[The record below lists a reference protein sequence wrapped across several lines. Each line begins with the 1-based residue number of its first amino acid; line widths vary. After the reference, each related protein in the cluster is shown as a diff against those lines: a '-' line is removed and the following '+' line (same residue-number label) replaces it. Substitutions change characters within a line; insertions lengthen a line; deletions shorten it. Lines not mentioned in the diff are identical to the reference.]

1 MDDRQHAFLAR
12 QPSAAL
18 KNRDAFWGMP
28 KRGLAFLLANVMFWQ
43 PMWAQADGI
52 VVSAP
57 GTSLGQAGNGVP
69 VVNIAKPNGS
79 GLSHN
84 QFKDYNVGSNGVI
97 LNNATNPAQ
106 ATQLGGII
114 LGNPN
119 LQGTAATTILN
130 EVNGGNPSQ
139 LRGYT
144 EVAGQ
149 SAHVIVANPYGI
161 SCNGCGFINTPKAT
175 LTTGKPI
182 IENGQVGRYQVD
194 QGSVAIEGAGL
205 NANNVDRF
213 EIITRSAKINAEIQ
227 AKNLTIVA
235 GRNDV
240 NAGTLN
246 ATARADDGSAKPE
259 LAIDSSALGGMY
271 AGAIKLVGTEAG
283 VGVKLDGKMV
293 ASGGDIQLDANG
305 HLSLAQ
311 TAAAGAVDIAAKS
324 LETRGQVYAG
334 SRLDVKTQGDLT
346 SQKNLVARD
355 SIHLDSG
362 GTLSNNGII
371 EAGVNADNSRN
382 TTGDV
387 SLTAKQLNN
396 GGKTVIASRDL
407 NVTTTTALNNQ
418 GGTLSGQRNTTV
430 TGNAVDNRNKGRILG
445 NTELHLTADQV
456 LNSQGGLINSQGLLT
471 ANLGHLENNAGELSS
486 LNSATLILGSLD
498 NLTGLVM
505 TGKNLD
511 ITSTGAIKNQGGELS
526 SQGVVT
532 VRTASLDN
540 SNKGTVAANG
550 KLLVSASDSVKNAEK
565 GLIASREGA
574 LELDAA
580 SLNNAKGTL
589 QGKGLVTVDVAGD
602 IDNQGGSII
611 AQDAKLSVFA
621 TNLDNRGGVL
631 SSVKAALE
639 ARATGVLKNG
649 YDVSLRGGTI
659 QAQGL
664 SIQALA
670 GLFNDGGRIA
680 AQAGDVVITNAGA
693 DINNRNGGI
702 YATGKVQV
710 IGRDMDNSGGGQVSA
725 SRIDFDLSGA
735 LNNNAGIIESQ
746 DSLDILAASLSN
758 QKGQLRTLG
767 KNSTTVFDIG
777 GLFDNNDGTLETA
790 SQNVGL
796 DTGSIQNAGGKL
808 LHTGLGVFGISQ
820 ANLGQAGGQLV
831 TYGNLTVTADRW
843 TNSTAIQ
850 AGHLVVDV
858 DQLTQ
863 TSTGQLL
870 STDSMVGRG
879 SNWRVD
885 GLIGSDGAIDLQLT
899 GAYASNGRLS
909 SLGALGLKAALINL
923 EQNGSIAG
931 GGRTTVV
938 VDGVLN
944 SYGRLTSAAD
954 MNVTAATINN
964 YGTLGSA
971 GALGVSTGDLLN
983 EHGLIFSGGAT
994 SLRVNSLTNRYAD
1007 IYSLGD
1013 LSIDRDGLGTRANRI
1028 LNSSGSLQS
1037 DGSMRLAASTI
1048 DNVREVLT
1056 AHDAGIYTASIRE
1069 VACIEGVNAGDCS
1082 GGKENHVW
1090 QIIQRDKFEVTAASA
1105 ASSITTGGNLDIQ
1118 GDTLT
1123 NRSSSIGVGGALT
1136 ANLVSLNN
1144 IGIETGETETSR
1156 TFMSERTR
1164 SPGGWRAAAN
1174 DFTNKYW
1181 LQSPGYNANDLGGLE
1196 AAMSRFI
1203 GMTERELPQ
1212 FRTQAST
1219 TDNQTYAAI
1228 IQAGGAVDVRASGN
1242 TDNSVVRG
1250 GYNYVGAGPRTDTQA
1265 DNAFSTRIS
1274 INRQLPP
1281 NLTQQQVDPLALPG
1295 FDLPT
1300 GQNGLFRMSGEGS
1313 TTPTQASGLTQ
1324 VRGLPD
1330 RSFQA
1335 NPQKYLIETN
1345 PALTDMRRFMSSD
1358 YLLTNLGYDP
1368 DIAAKRLGDGFYEQR
1383 LIQQAV
1389 IARTGQRF
1397 LDGQT
1402 SDDGMFKYLMN
1413 NAIASKDT
1421 LNLSLGVSLTAEQV
1435 AALTHDIVWMET
1447 RTVNNE
1453 QVLVPVLYLAQ
1464 ANNRLAANGALI
1476 QGADIS
1482 LITGQNLNNAG
1493 TLRASSNLRASA
1505 GDSLVNSG
1513 LMEAGGRLD
1522 ALASNNLTN
1531 RAGGVI
1537 AGRDVSVVAVAGDL
1551 TNERTITTHAS
1562 STGSKTERRD
1572 FADSAARIEASHDLS
1587 AGAGRDIANVGGV
1600 LKSGN
1605 DTNLQAM
1612 RDVNLTSAEQVNSHT
1627 QGSKH
1632 RDQTITQNGS
1642 SVTADRELKVTAGQD
1657 LRVVASNVIAQTR
1670 LALTA
1675 GRDIAIESAANE
1687 SHRASQSK
1695 KVKSS
1700 SDLVRQQSSLVQSG
1714 GDLSAKAGQD
1724 LSLVASQMKG
1734 AKDVALDATR
1744 DINLLSATD
1753 EAAEFYS
1760 KKSKGSFGRSKS
1772 EQRESYHSTNIASV
1786 VEAGQDLTV
1795 NTSQA
1800 AGGDVTLDGGRNV
1813 TVIGSQLKA
1822 GDDLVVGATGD
1833 VAVLSGVEEHGSYS
1847 KKTKSGFL
1855 GLSKSGKSELKT
1867 TASQVASELEAGND
1881 VVIAAGNDL
1890 RVRASE
1896 TTAGNDVELR
1906 AGLVKDSGDI
1916 NLVSANDTAYSRSEE
1931 YKKKN
1936 GLSVSGGFLSISSAK
1951 EAGRLAQSS
1960 TSVGSQ
1966 VSADRDATLQAER
1979 DINLIGSGIDAGR
1992 NVSLNAGRDVN
2003 VLAAQ
2008 NSRSEQDWEKNKQA
2022 GIGVSSDANGIN
2034 FFAGADRTKEKN
2046 RLEQQTAAASQISAG
2061 QNLAVNA
2068 KRDITQIGSDLE
2080 AFNDIDLTA
2089 GRNIKIDAAR
2099 EMQLIEHQ
2107 RESERNGA
2115 SLSMNHNYGRT
2126 RDVVK
2131 GAGQGEDGVSKAS
2144 STLKAVDGVSQFVSG
2159 PTFDAKIGNSKQ
2171 STSQQVIEQT
2181 RRSSTLNAGN
2191 DLNIA
2196 ANNDVQISGSQ
2207 LISGRDINVKGRD
2220 VTLDAAKGSYAEE
2233 TRERQSWGGIHGG
2246 TSGGFKLGVGGSN
2259 GIASGDSEQ
2268 QTSTVTSLDAARDVN
2283 LQASN
2288 DLNLIGSQ
2296 VKAQRDI
2303 DLRAANNLN
2312 IRAAQNDSGSDNTR
2326 KSGGGEVGLSVGSE
2340 GVGIYASVNLGRGN
2354 LEREAQR
2361 QQQAYLYAGNRLG
2374 FTSGKDTNIAGADL
2388 RGNEVIGR
2396 VGRDLNVSSVP
2407 DTGKVEGKEFDLSV
2421 TVTVGPGA
2429 GVSGSVGYGQTS
2441 GSTEWVEQQTRITG
2455 QDKVDIRTENH
2466 TQLDGA
2472 LIASDTGKLKLDTGT
2487 LGFSDIAGKDKE
2499 HGYYLNVGG
2508 SYSKGG
2514 GGAQDSSQVG
2524 KGEKDKNGWSVE
2536 GWNYEKDR
2544 QQLVRATVGAG
2555 DVVVRNDAGTGA
2567 DSTKGLN
2574 RDVDKAY
2581 EITRDDEH
2589 RTDLYVTKSSV
2600 TAALTPIE
2608 TAKEWTKQLRNYD
2621 ETAKQNFQQA
2631 GYDFNA
2637 AVNKIEAG
2645 LGRKMDAGASAMV
2658 GVDFAEATM
2667 EALIIGGLTRAQAM
2681 KTMSNP
2687 DFQERVLA
2695 EVGRL
2700 AGVDVKQVEAISK
2713 EVQVHSSNAERPS
2726 GLELAPTSVTD
2737 DDVEKL
2743 SLAQDTL
2750 RTFSGINEYAAAH
2763 EDEKQAI
2770 SVVIAMAQGP
2780 KGLVQLAVIN
2790 AASETEP
2797 GKALLE
2803 KTEQFSEAIGKEIA
2817 DEIEDT
2823 TLDPKFETDKYL
2835 IGGGQ
2840 FMASVLTG
2848 VLSKNRG
2855 SKEPT
2860 PVVVADGKGS
2870 KGPLVSNPTAGNK
2883 GPCCFAAGTMVSTP
2897 EGDRAIETLQ
2907 VGDVVWSKPEKGGKP
2922 FAAAIL
2928 ATHQR
2933 SDQPIYRLK
2942 LKSVRHDGSAQGET
2956 LLVTSSHPF
2965 YVPAKRDFIP
2975 VIDLKPGDLLQ
2986 SLADGETENTSSEVE
3001 SLELYAPIGKTYNL
3015 TVDIGHTFY
3024 VGELKTWV
3032 HNTGP
3037 CDLPEKSGGIGGAKG
3052 SFAGKSIE
3060 DLSNAGKLLDPA
3072 DKSGQL
3078 SLAGRA
3084 LQKHGSREGSAFP
3097 SVKGSPSEIN
3107 AQGQKIADEILSN
3120 PATTVAYK
3128 DTGRFGKVMDVIAP
3142 DGRGLR
3148 YDANGKF
3155 IGLLE
3160 PPKP

>member
-1 MDDRQHAFLAR
+1 MDDRQYAFLAR

-18 KNRDAFWGMP
+18 KTRDAFWGMP

-97 LNNATNPAQ
+97 LNNATNAAQ
-106 ATQLGGII
+106 STQLGGII

-119 LQGTAATTILN
+119 LQGTAAKVILN

-161 SCNGCGFINTPKAT
+161 TCNGCGFINTPKAT

-240 NAGTLN
+240 NANTLN

-311 TAAAGAVDIAAKS
+311 TAAAGAVDIKAKS

-346 SQKNLVARD
+346 SQNNLVARD
-355 SIHLDSG
+355 SIHLESG

-382 TTGDV
+382 DTGDV
-387 SLTAKQLNN
+387 TLTAKQLNN
-396 GGKTVIASRDL
+396 AGKTVIASRDL
-407 NVTTTTALNNQ
+407 NVTTTAALNNQ
-418 GGTLSGQRNTTV
+418 GGTLSGQGKTTV
-430 TGNAVDNRNKGRILG
+430 TGNVVDNRNKGRILG
-445 NTELHLTADQV
+445 NTELHLSADQV

-486 LNSATLILGSLD
+486 LNSATLVLGSLD

-505 TGKNLD
+505 AGKNLD
-511 ITSTGAIKNQGGELS
+511 ITNADAINNQGGELS
-526 SQGVVT
+526 SQGIVT

-550 KLLVSASDSVKNAEK
+550 KLLVSATGAVNNADK
-565 GLIASREGA
+565 GLLASRAAEV
-574 LELDAA
+574 ELDAA

-589 QGKGLVTVDVAGD
+589 QGEGLVTVDVSGD

-611 AQDAKLSVFA
+611 AKDAKLSVFA

-639 ARATGVLKNG
+639 ARTTGVLKNG
-649 YDVSLRGGTI
+649 YDVNRQGGTI

-664 SIQALA
+664 SIRALA
-670 GLFNDGGRIA
+670 GLFNDGGRMA
-680 AQAGDVVITNAGA
+680 AQAGDVVVTNAAA

-702 YATGKVQV
+702 YATGKVWV
-710 IGRDMDNSGGGQVSA
+710 TGRGMDNSGGGQVSA

-767 KNSTTVFDIG
+767 QNSTTVFNIG

-796 DTGSIQNAGGKL
+796 DTGSIQNVGGKL

-850 AGHLVVDV
+850 AGHLVVNV

-863 TSTGQLL
+863 TATGQLL

-885 GLIGSDGAIDLQLT
+885 GLIGGDGAIDLQLT
-899 GAYASNGRLS
+899 GAYTGNGRLS
-909 SLGALGLKAALINL
+909 SLGTLGLKAALISL

-931 GGRTTVV
+931 GGNTTVV

-954 MNVTAATINN
+954 LSVTAATINN

-983 EHGLIFSGGAT
+983 EHGLIFSGGNT

-1013 LSIDRDGLGTRANRI
+1013 LSIDRDGLGTRASRI
-1028 LNSSGSLQS
+1028 LNSSGTLQS
-1037 DGSMRLAASTI
+1037 DGNMRLAASTI

-1056 AHDAGIYTASIRE
+1056 THDAGIYTASIRE

-1090 QIIQRDKFEVTAASA
+1090 QIVQRDKFEVTAASA
-1105 ASSITTGGNLDIQ
+1105 ASSITTGGNLNIQ
-1118 GDTLT
+1118 GDILT

-1212 FRTQAST
+1212 FRTQTNT

-1228 IQAGGAVDVRASGN
+1228 IQAGGAVDVRTQGNVNSG
-1242 TDNSVVRG
+1242 VVRG
-1250 GYNYVGAGPRTDTQA
+1250 GYNYVGSGPRTDTQA

-1274 INRQLPP
+1274 VNRQLPP

-1300 GQNGLFRMSGEGS
+1300 GQNGLFRMSGDGS
-1313 TTPTQASGLTQ
+1313 ATPTQSTGLTQ

-1368 DIAAKRLGDGFYEQR
+1368 DTAAKRLGDGFYEQR

-1397 LDGQT
+1397 LDGQN

-1413 NAIASKDT
+1413 NAIASKDS

-1435 AALTHDIVWMET
+1435 AALTHDIVWMEN
-1447 RTVNNE
+1447 RTVNNQ

-1464 ANNRLAANGALI
+1464 ANHRLAANGALI
-1476 QGADIS
+1476 QGSDVS
-1482 LITGQNLNNAG
+1482 LIAGKNLNNAG
-1493 TLRASSNLRASA
+1493 TLRASSNLRATA

-1551 TNERTITTHAS
+1551 TNERTITRHAS
-1562 STGSKTERRD
+1562 GTGYKTEQRE

-1605 DTNLQAM
+1605 DTTLRAARNMNITA
-1612 RDVNLTSAEQVNSHT
+1612 AEQVDSHT

-1642 SVTADRELKVTAGQD
+1642 SVTVGRDLQAAAGVD
-1657 LRVVASNVIAQTR
+1657 LNVIASQVEAKR
-1670 LALTA
+1670 NLAIVATKNLTL
-1675 GRDIAIESAANE
+1675 GPAANE
-1687 SHRASQSK
+1687 QHSYGQSK
-1695 KVKSS
+1695 KVKSIE
-1700 SDLVRQQSSLVQSG
+1700 DHVQQVSTALKAG
-1714 GDLSAKAGQD
+1714 GDATLS
-1724 LSLVASQMKG
+1724 
-1734 AKDVALDATR
+1734 
-1744 DINLLSATD
+1744 
-1753 EAAEFYS
+1753 
-1760 KKSKGSFGRSKS
+1760 
-1772 EQRESYHSTNIASV
+1772 
-1786 VEAGQDLTV
+1786 AGQDLTLVASTV
-1795 NTSQA
+1795 NAGNEAYLVAGNNLALKAAADQDYSFYSKTKKSSSGKKFRLNETDSTTQVGSLVSSGGDSTLVAGENLLLAGSAVTSEKGATKLVASKDVQILA
-1800 AGGDVTLDGGRNV
+1800 VTDSDSARHERKESKSSWGGFKSSKVQDKVDEKRTTAVGSMVSGETVTVAGGQDVKV
-1813 TVIGSQLKA
+1813 TGSS
-1822 GDDLVVGATGD
+1822 LVSTGD
-1833 VAVLSGVEEHGSYS
+1833 LAV
-1847 KKTKSGFL
+1847 
-1855 GLSKSGKSELKT
+1855 
-1867 TASQVASELEAGND
+1867 Q
-1881 VVIAAGNDL
+1881 
-1890 RVRASE
+1890 
-1896 TTAGNDVELR
+1896 
-1906 AGLVKDSGDI
+1906 
-1916 NLVSANDTAYSRSEE
+1916 
-1931 YKKKN
+1931 
-1936 GLSVSGGFLSISSAK
+1936 
-1951 EAGRLAQSS
+1951 
-1960 TSVGSQ
+1960 
-1966 VSADRDATLQAER
+1966 
-1979 DINLIGSGIDAGR
+1979 
-1992 NVSLNAGRDVN
+1992 AGRD
-2003 VLAAQ
+2003 LTIDAAQ
-2008 NSRSEQDWEKNKQA
+2008 NTFSRTDMH
-2022 GIGVSSDANGIN
+2022 
-2034 FFAGADRTKEKN
+2034 KEKN
-2046 RLEQQTAAASQISAG
+2046 RDLTGVLTGNKLGLDDMTGNQHLFINSQKHNGTATETTLTGSTVGSSAG
-2061 QNLAVNA
+2061 NV
-2068 KRDITQIGSDLE
+2068 T
-2080 AFNDIDLTA
+2080 LTA
-2089 GRNIKIDAAR
+2089 GRELSVVASDLVSTKDTNLSGSNVTLAAGMESASQSSTDKSSGLAVGRVVGGAIVDTVKSIRDNAKAAR
-2099 EMQLIEHQ
+2099 
-2107 RESERNGA
+2107 NA
-2115 SLSMNHNYGRT
+2115 DDGRLKA
-2126 RDVVK
+2126 VK
-2131 GAGQGEDGVSKAS
+2131 GAQALMALNGMGDRVDDLAAAASGSPNSSGAVFKIGTELASTHSKSTMQYDSTTAKQTTVNSGGSLLIVASGQAAGTAGDIHVLGSKLKAADTLLLAKNDITFESAQNTEDRENHSSNNKTAIGAS
-2144 STLKAVDGVSQFVSG
+2144 FNIGSQNGFTLDLGAQLAKGKGSGHDVTQVNSTLDTGSLKLQSG
-2159 PTFDAKIGNSKQ
+2159 NDT
-2171 STSQQVIEQT
+2171 
-2181 RRSSTLNAGN
+2181 TLAGAQIHADSIQALVGG

-2196 ANNDVQISGSQ
+2196 S
-2207 LISGRDINVKGRD
+2207 
-2220 VTLDAAKGSYAEE
+2220 
-2233 TRERQSWGGIHGG
+2233 RQDTSEHKNKQ
-2246 TSGGFKLGVGGSN
+2246 TSGGFGASICVPPFCYGETVTATANIAASNMNSKYEAVTDQSGLFAGKDGYNITVGKNTVLQGSVIASEATADKNSLSTDRLIVSDIKNVSEIKSQSAGFNVSYGSGYGDLKPGTTFGGSVPLSLKDSDHSTTRSAVSEGTITVRNAAGANDLVGLSRDTDNANSRLDRPDEKAMEERIELIQSTVALSKTVISEVASTQQQAASERARNASTEQERNAAIADAKSWDVGGDKRFMADIAAGLIAAGLGSVGGTTAVGLVANTTAADTYKKIGDYADQQLAEATRQKDKTLQAAWGEGGAARVLLHSLAGAAQGLSSGTAAGGALSAGASATIMPAMDKVLKDGGIGIDSRDAFNALLAAGLGAAVGKGGIAQASGATIASN
-2259 GIASGDSEQ
+2259 VEKYNRQAHPTEARLIEQQAPMLATRLGITQAEAEQQMARAFAFYTDADWNKKIGGTDSQFDDVTLEYLGAALAPLAGRYAINDASGDVPKFADDTKTYTADETKELLQNYRNNHPGSFNDPLENGEYL
-2268 QTSTVTSLDAARDVN
+2268 VNGNLFGYPNPDVN
-2283 LQASN
+2283 AQTRYYDKN
-2288 DLNLIGSQ
+2288 LNLGGPTLGQAGS
-2296 VKAQRDI
+2296 
-2303 DLRAANNLN
+2303 
-2312 IRAAQNDSGSDNTR
+2312 
-2326 KSGGGEVGLSVGSE
+2326 GL
-2340 GVGIYASVNLGRGN
+2340 
-2354 LEREAQR
+2354 
-2361 QQQAYLYAGNRLG
+2361 
-2374 FTSGKDTNIAGADL
+2374 IA
-2388 RGNEVIGR
+2388 
-2396 VGRDLNVSSVP
+2396 
-2407 DTGKVEGKEFDLSV
+2407 F
-2421 TVTVGPGA
+2421 GA
-2429 GVSGSVGYGQTS
+2429 GVGAGFYDAGKGLLVLGNGLWNDFPGTS
-2441 GSTEWVEQQTRITG
+2441 SQVA
-2455 QDKVDIRTENH
+2455 N
-2466 TQLDGA
+2466 
-2472 LIASDTGKLKLDTGT
+2472 GT
-2487 LGFSDIAGKDKE
+2487 LGFLAGADWDSSREKSNQTKLL
-2499 HGYYLNVGG
+2499 GYLAGLQGG
-2508 SYSKGG
+2508 STAYDELLGKQAAEDSLLLIPAGRIGALSQDLVLVYRGTAKGAENFVYKESGHLLSDAALRAYYETGSIEGAYASSKASHQEWLKIWGTENQYAQAH
-2514 GGAQDSSQVG
+2514 GAFGLELPASFNL
-2524 KGEKDKNGWSVE
+2524 ERTLISVTTNPE
-2536 GWNYEKDR
+2536 MAKFF
-2544 QQLVRATVGAG
+2544 
-2555 DVVVRNDAGTGA
+2555 AGTG
-2567 DSTKGLN
+2567 
-2574 RDVDKAY
+2574 
-2581 EITRDDEH
+2581 
-2589 RTDLYVTKSSV
+2589 
-2600 TAALTPIE
+2600 
-2608 TAKEWTKQLRNYD
+2608 
-2621 ETAKQNFQQA
+2621 
-2631 GYDFNA
+2631 
-2637 AVNKIEAG
+2637 
-2645 LGRKMDAGASAMV
+2645 
-2658 GVDFAEATM
+2658 
-2667 EALIIGGLTRAQAM
+2667 
-2681 KTMSNP
+2681 
-2687 DFQERVLA
+2687 
-2695 EVGRL
+2695 EVY
-2700 AGVDVKQVEAISK
+2700 
-2713 EVQVHSSNAERPS
+2713 S
-2726 GLELAPTSVTD
+2726 G
-2737 DDVEKL
+2737 
-2743 SLAQDTL
+2743 
-2750 RTFSGINEYAAAH
+2750 
-2763 EDEKQAI
+2763 
-2770 SVVIAMAQGP
+2770 
-2780 KGLVQLAVIN
+2780 
-2790 AASETEP
+2790 
-2797 GKALLE
+2797 
-2803 KTEQFSEAIGKEIA
+2803 
-2817 DEIEDT
+2817 
-2823 TLDPKFETDKYL
+2823 
-2835 IGGGQ
+2835 
-2840 FMASVLTG
+2840 
-2848 VLSKNRG
+2848 
-2855 SKEPT
+2855 
-2860 PVVVADGKGS
+2860 
-2870 KGPLVSNPTAGNK
+2870 
-2883 GPCCFAAGTMVSTP
+2883 
-2897 EGDRAIETLQ
+2897 
-2907 VGDVVWSKPEKGGKP
+2907 
-2922 FAAAIL
+2922 
-2928 ATHQR
+2928 
-2933 SDQPIYRLK
+2933 
-2942 LKSVRHDGSAQGET
+2942 
-2956 LLVTSSHPF
+2956 
-2965 YVPAKRDFIP
+2965 YVPRSWLIE
-2975 VIDLKPGDLLQ
+2975 Q
-2986 SLADGETENTSSEVE
+2986 SLSGAGESE
-3001 SLELYAPIGKTYNL
+3001 
-3015 TVDIGHTFY
+3015 
-3024 VGELKTWV
+3024 
-3032 HNTGP
+3032 
-3037 CDLPEKSGGIGGAKG
+3037 
-3052 SFAGKSIE
+3052 
-3060 DLSNAGKLLDPA
+3060 LL
-3072 DKSGQL
+3072 L
-3078 SLAGRA
+3078 
-3084 LQKHGSREGSAFP
+3084 KHGSDLLKP
-3097 SVKGSPSEIN
+3097 
-3107 AQGQKIADEILSN
+3107 
-3120 PATTVAYK
+3120 
-3128 DTGRFGKVMDVIAP
+3128 IAP
-3142 DGRGLR
+3142 T
-3148 YDANGKF
+3148 GK
-3155 IGLLE
+3155 
-3160 PPKP
+3160 

>member
-1 MDDRQHAFLAR
+1 MDDRQYAFLAR

-18 KNRDAFWGMP
+18 KTRDAFWGMP

-97 LNNATNPAQ
+97 LNNATNAAQ
-106 ATQLGGII
+106 STQLGGII

-119 LQGTAATTILN
+119 LQGTAAKVILN

-161 SCNGCGFINTPKAT
+161 TCNGCGFINTPKAT

-240 NAGTLN
+240 NANTLN

-311 TAAAGAVDIAAKS
+311 TAAAGAVDIKAKS

-346 SQKNLVARD
+346 SQNNLVARD
-355 SIHLDSG
+355 SIHLESG

-382 TTGDV
+382 DTGDIT
-387 SLTAKQLNN
+387 LIAKQLNN

-407 NVTTTTALNNQ
+407 NVTTTAALNNQ
-418 GGTLSGQRNTTV
+418 GGTLSGQGKTTV
-430 TGNAVDNRNKGRILG
+430 TGNVVDNRNKGRILG
-445 NTELHLTADQV
+445 NTELHLSADQV

-486 LNSATLILGSLD
+486 LNSATLVLGSLD

-505 TGKNLD
+505 AGKNLD
-511 ITSTGAIKNQGGELS
+511 ITNAGAINNRGGELS
-526 SQGVVT
+526 SQGVMT

-550 KLLVSASDSVKNAEK
+550 KLLVSATGAVNNADK
-565 GLIASREGA
+565 GLLASRAAEV
-574 LELDAA
+574 ELDAA

-589 QGKGLVTVDVAGD
+589 QGEGLVTVDVSGD

-611 AQDAKLSVFA
+611 AKDAKLSVFA

-639 ARATGVLKNG
+639 ARTTGVLKNG
-649 YDVSLRGGTI
+649 YDVNRQGGTI

-664 SIQALA
+664 SIRALA

-680 AQAGDVVITNAGA
+680 AQAGDVVVTNAA
-693 DINNRNGGI
+693 ANINNRNGGI
-702 YATGKVQV
+702 YATGKVWV
-710 IGRDMDNSGGGQVSA
+710 TGRGMDNSGGGQVSA

-735 LNNNAGIIESQ
+735 LNNNAGIVESQ

-767 KNSTTVFDIG
+767 QNSTTVFNIG

-796 DTGSIQNAGGKL
+796 DTGSIQNVGGKL
-808 LHTGLGVFGISQ
+808 LHTGLGLFGISQ

-850 AGHLVVDV
+850 AGHLVVNV

-863 TSTGQLL
+863 TATGQLL

-899 GAYASNGRLS
+899 GAYTGNGRLS
-909 SLGALGLKAALINL
+909 SLGTLGLKAALISL

-931 GGRTTVV
+931 GGNTTVV

-954 MNVTAATINN
+954 LSVTAATINN

-983 EHGLIFSGGAT
+983 EHGLIFSGGNT

-1013 LSIDRDGLGTRANRI
+1013 LSIDRDGLGTRASRI
-1028 LNSSGSLQS
+1028 LNSSGTLQS
-1037 DGSMRLAASTI
+1037 DGNMRLAASTI

-1056 AHDAGIYTASIRE
+1056 THDAGIYTASIRE
-1069 VACIEGVNAGDCS
+1069 VACVPGDCD
-1082 GGKENHVW
+1082 GPKQTHVW

-1105 ASSITTGGNLDIQ
+1105 ASSITTGGNLNIQ

-1144 IGIETGETETSR
+1144 IGIETGETEISR
-1156 TFMSERTR
+1156 TFRSQRTR
-1164 SPGGWRAAAN
+1164 HPSGWRVAAN

-1212 FRTQAST
+1212 FRTQTNT

-1228 IQAGGAVDVRASGN
+1228 IQAGGAVDVRIQGN
-1242 TDNSVVRG
+1242 ADNSVVRG
-1250 GYNYVGAGPRTDTQA
+1250 GYHYVGAGPRTDTQA

-1274 INRQLPP
+1274 VNRQLPP

-1300 GQNGLFRMSGEGS
+1300 GQNGLFRMSGDGS
-1313 TTPTQASGLTQ
+1313 ATPTQSTGLTQ

-1368 DIAAKRLGDGFYEQR
+1368 DTAAKRLGDGFYEQR

-1397 LDGQT
+1397 LDGQN

-1413 NAIASKDT
+1413 NAIASKDS

-1447 RTVNNE
+1447 RTVNNQ

-1464 ANNRLAANGALI
+1464 ANNRLAPNGALI
-1476 QGADIS
+1476 QGSDVS
-1482 LITGQNLNNAG
+1482 LIAGRNLNNAG
-1493 TLRASSNLRASA
+1493 TLRASSNLRATA

-1551 TNERTITTHAS
+1551 TNERTITRHAS
-1562 STGSKTERRD
+1562 GTGYKTEQRE
-1572 FADSAARIEASHDLS
+1572 FADSAARIEASHDLTM
-1587 AGAGRDIANVGGV
+1587 GAGRDIANKGGV

-1605 DTNLQAM
+1605 DMGLQAV
-1612 RDVNLTSAEQVNSHT
+1612 RDVNITSAEQVDSNT
-1627 QGSKH
+1627 MGSGH

-1642 SVTADRELKVTAGQD
+1642 SATAGREMKVTAGQD
-1657 LRVVASNVIAQTR
+1657 LRVVASNVIAQST

-1675 GRDIAIESAANE
+1675 GRDIAITSAANE
-1687 SHRASQSK
+1687 SHRSSQSK

-1700 SDLVRQQSSLVQSG
+1700 SDLVRQQSSVIQSG

-1724 LSLVASQMKG
+1724 LSLVASQLKG

-1744 DINLLSATD
+1744 DISLLSATD
-1753 EAAEFYS
+1753 ETAEFYS

-1772 EQRESYHSTNIASV
+1772 EQRESYDSTNVASV

-1800 AGGDVTLDGGRNV
+1800 AGGGVTLDGGRNV
-1813 TVIGSQLKA
+1813 TVIGSQLNA
-1822 GDDLVVGATGD
+1822 GNDLVVGATGD
-1833 VAVLSGVEEHGSYS
+1833 VAVLSGIEEHGSYS

-1881 VVIAAGNDL
+1881 VVLVAGNDL
-1890 RVRASE
+1890 RLRASK

-1916 NLVSANDTAYSRSEE
+1916 NLVAANDTAYSHSEQ
-1931 YKKKN
+1931 YKKKT
-1936 GLSVSGGFLSISSAK
+1936 GLSVSGGFLSFSSAK
-1951 EAGRLAQSS
+1951 ESGRIAQSS

-1966 VSADRDATLQAER
+1966 VTADRDATLQAER
-1979 DINLIGSGIDAGR
+1979 DINLVGSGIDAGR

-2008 NSRSEQDWEKNKQA
+2008 NSRSERDWEKNKQA

-2034 FFAGADRTKEKN
+2034 FFAGADSLKNKN

-2061 QNLAVNA
+2061 QDVAINA
-2068 KRDITQIGSDLE
+2068 QRDINQTGSDLR
-2080 AFNDIDLTA
+2080 ATRDIGLTA
-2089 GRNIKIDAAR
+2089 GRNINIDAAR
-2099 EMQLIEHQ
+2099 ETQLTEQ
-2107 RESERNGA
+2107 EREASRNGLGI
-2115 SLSMNHNYGRT
+2115 SFNHNYGNT
-2126 RDVVK
+2126 KDAVN
-2131 GAGQGEDGVSKAS
+2131 GAGKGENGVSKAS
-2144 STLKAVDGVSQFVSG
+2144 STLKGIDAVAQFVNG
-2159 PTFDAKIGNSKQ
+2159 PTVDVKYGNSTQ
-2171 STSQQVIEQT
+2171 TSSQQVIEQT
-2181 RRSSTLNAGN
+2181 NRASTFDAGNDLNLNAGN
-2191 DLNIA
+2191 D
-2196 ANNDVQISGSQ
+2196 VTVKGGQ
-2207 LISGRDINVKGRD
+2207 LKAGRDINVKGRD
-2220 VTLDAAKGSYAEE
+2220 VTLDVAKGSVSQES
-2233 TRERQSWGGIHGG
+2233 TDRQSWSGIHGG
-2246 TSGGFKLGVGGSN
+2246 TSGGFKLGVGGSY
-2259 GIASGDSEQ
+2259 GVATEDGVHGS
-2268 QTSTVTSLDAARDVN
+2268 STATQVAAGRDVN
-2283 LQASN
+2283 VDARH
-2288 DLNLIGSQ
+2288 DINLVGTQ
-2296 VKAQRDI
+2296 VKAGRDI
-2303 DLRAANNLN
+2303 ALDAGNELN
-2312 IRAAQNDSGSDNTR
+2312 IRSAQNASDSESNR
-2326 KSGGGEVGLSVGSE
+2326 HNGGGEGGLTFGSQ
-2340 GVGIYASVNLGRGN
+2340 GVGVYVSVNIGKGN
-2354 LEREAQR
+2354 LDREGSR
-2361 QQQAYLYAGNRLG
+2361 QQEAYLYAGNRLG
-2374 FTSGKDTNIAGADL
+2374 FTSGKDTNISGATL
-2388 RGNEVIGR
+2388 RGDEVVGR
-2396 VGRDLNVSSVP
+2396 VGGDLNVSSVP
-2407 DTGKVEGKEFDLSV
+2407 DTGEVKGKEFDLSV
-2421 TVTVGPGA
+2421 TATFGPGA
-2429 GVSGSVGYGQTS
+2429 GVSGSVGYGQTT
-2441 GSTEWVEQQTRITG
+2441 GETNWVEQQTSITG
-2455 QDKVDIRTENH
+2455 KNKVDIRTEDH

-2472 LIASDTGKLKLDTGT
+2472 LIAADNGNLKLDTGT

-2524 KGEKDKNGWSVE
+2524 KGEKDKNGWSIS
-2536 GWNYEKDR
+2536 GWEYEKDR
-2544 QQLVRATVGAG
+2544 QQTVRATVGAG
-2555 DVVVRNDAGTGA
+2555 EVVVRNDSKTGA
-2567 DSTKGLN
+2567 DSTAGLN
-2574 RDVDKAY
+2574 RDVSKAY
-2581 EITRDDEH
+2581 EITKDDES

-2600 TAALTPIE
+2600 DAVMDTSGTVTAWKNSIKSYPDSSLKAYEDALKLVNGPVQAAGQVWNSIQAQRVSIEEVPASARAALGDE
-2608 TAKEWTKQLRNYD
+2608 VALNVAKNLVRNGKDPDDIAKLEPKDVIAIQYFAD
-2621 ETAKQNFQQA
+2621 LFTTFAKQQESCGATGDCASGDEGQKDPVHYVDADGNSMIVNFKPLVPSTSGGNVLVQA
-2631 GYDFNA
+2631 DALQTYLDKLNPAQAQLVRLGIQAVMGPVKAAVSLAGNVVVDKLFGDKIADAKDALSKSLASELSGKSKDDLEHSDDRFKELSKLGATTQKGDVYVRGATTLLDIALGIATNA
-2637 AVNKIEAG
+2637 AG
-2645 LGRKMDAGASAMV
+2645 
-2658 GVDFAEATM
+2658 
-2667 EALIIGGLTRAQAM
+2667 
-2681 KTMSNP
+2681 
-2687 DFQERVLA
+2687 
-2695 EVGRL
+2695 
-2700 AGVDVKQVEAISK
+2700 
-2713 EVQVHSSNAERPS
+2713 
-2726 GLELAPTSVTD
+2726 SV
-2737 DDVEKL
+2737 
-2743 SLAQDTL
+2743 A
-2750 RTFSGINEYAAAH
+2750 
-2763 EDEKQAI
+2763 
-2770 SVVIAMAQGP
+2770 
-2780 KGLVQLAVIN
+2780 
-2790 AASETEP
+2790 
-2797 GKALLE
+2797 GKA
-2803 KTEQFSEAIGKEIA
+2803 IGI
-2817 DEIEDT
+2817 
-2823 TLDPKFETDKYL
+2823 
-2835 IGGGQ
+2835 
-2840 FMASVLTG
+2840 V
-2848 VLSKNRG
+2848 
-2855 SKEPT
+2855 
-2860 PVVVADGKGS
+2860 GKGS
-2870 KGPLVSNPTAGNK
+2870 SDGVTKGRDELGGGPKDPDWDKKFAENPPK
-2883 GPCCFAAGTMVSTP
+2883 GWV
-2897 EGDRAIETLQ
+2897 ET
-2907 VGDVVWSKPEKGGKP
+2907 
-2922 FAAAIL
+2922 
-2928 ATHQR
+2928 
-2933 SDQPIYRLK
+2933 
-2942 LKSVRHDGSAQGET
+2942 
-2956 LLVTSSHPF
+2956 
-2965 YVPAKRDFIP
+2965 
-2975 VIDLKPGDLLQ
+2975 
-2986 SLADGETENTSSEVE
+2986 
-3001 SLELYAPIGKTYNL
+3001 
-3015 TVDIGHTFY
+3015 
-3024 VGELKTWV
+3024 
-3032 HNTGP
+3032 
-3037 CDLPEKSGGIGGAKG
+3037 GGAKG
-3052 SFAGKSIE
+3052 PDQALPNNQRLLSGTPGQVTGGSSTKLGQNLNQAMGRNRTDSWAGYQAQHLIPSELKNHPILKKVGIDLDDSSNGIFLPASKAKPEGAISGMPRHTGSHPNYTEAVRKSLNE
-3060 DLSNAGKLLDPA
+3060 LDRNLPVE
-3072 DKSGQL
+3072 Q
-3078 SLAGRA
+3078 
-3084 LQKHGSREGSAFP
+3084 LQKQVFDLQGRLRNVTGSGMPVRNVDGAKTE
-3097 SVKGSPSEIN
+3097 VWLKW
-3107 AQGQKIADEILSN
+3107 L
-3120 PATTVAYK
+3120 
-3128 DTGRFGKVMDVIAP
+3128 GK
-3142 DGRGLR
+3142 
-3148 YDANGKF
+3148 
-3155 IGLLE
+3155 
-3160 PPKP
+3160 

>member
-1 MDDRQHAFLAR
+1 MDDRQYAFLAR

-18 KNRDAFWGMP
+18 KTRDAFWGMP

-97 LNNATNPAQ
+97 LNNATNAAQ
-106 ATQLGGII
+106 STQLGGII

-119 LQGTAATTILN
+119 LQGTAAKVILN

-161 SCNGCGFINTPKAT
+161 TCNGCGFINTPKAT

-240 NAGTLN
+240 NANTLN

-311 TAAAGAVDIAAKS
+311 TAAAGAVDIDAKS

-334 SRLDVKTQGDLT
+334 SRLRVKTQGDLT
-346 SQKNLVARD
+346 NQNNLVARD

-371 EAGVNADNSRN
+371 EAGVYADNSRN

-387 SLTAKQLNN
+387 TLIAKQLNN

-407 NVTTTTALNNQ
+407 NITTTAALNNQ
-418 GGTLSGQRNTTV
+418 GGTLSGQGKTTV
-430 TGNAVDNRNKGRILG
+430 TGNVVDNRNKGRILG
-445 NTELHLTADQV
+445 NTELHLSADQV

-486 LNSATLILGSLD
+486 LNSATLVLGSLD

-505 TGKNLD
+505 AGKNLD
-511 ITSTGAIKNQGGELS
+511 ITNTGAINNRGGELS
-526 SQGVVT
+526 SQGVMT

-550 KLLVSASDSVKNAEK
+550 KLLVSATGAVNNAEK
-565 GLIASREGA
+565 GLLASRAAEV
-574 LELDAA
+574 EFDAA

-589 QGKGLVTVDVAGD
+589 QGEGLVTVDVSGD

-611 AQDAKLSVFA
+611 AKDAKLSVFA

-639 ARATGVLKNG
+639 ARTTGVLKNG
-649 YDVSLRGGTI
+649 YDVNRQGGTI

-664 SIQALA
+664 SIRALA
-670 GLFNDGGRIA
+670 GLFNDGGRMA
-680 AQAGDVVITNAGA
+680 AQAGDVVVTNAAA

-702 YATGKVQV
+702 YATGKVW
-710 IGRDMDNSGGGQVSA
+710 ITGRGMDNSGGGQVSA

-767 KNSTTVFDIG
+767 QNSTTVFKIG

-790 SQNVGL
+790 SNDVGFNTGSVQNV
-796 DTGSIQNAGGKL
+796 GGKL
-808 LHTGLGVFGISQ
+808 LHTGLGLFGISQ

-850 AGHLVVDV
+850 AGHLVVNV

-863 TSTGQLL
+863 TATGQLL

-899 GAYASNGRLS
+899 GDYTGNGRLS
-909 SLGALGLKAALINL
+909 SLGTLGLKAALISL

-931 GGRTTVV
+931 GGNTTVV

-954 MNVTAATINN
+954 LSVTAATLNN

-983 EHGLIFSGGAT
+983 EHGLIFSGGNT

-1013 LSIDRDGLGTRANRI
+1013 LSIDRDGLGTRASRI
-1028 LNSSGSLQS
+1028 LNSSGTLQS
-1037 DGSMRLAASTI
+1037 DGNMRLAASTI
-1048 DNVREVLT
+1048 DNVREILT
-1056 AHDAGIYTASIRE
+1056 THDAGIYTASIRE
-1069 VACIEGVNAGDCS
+1069 VACIPGDCD
-1082 GGKENHVW
+1082 GPKQNHVW

-1105 ASSITTGGNLDIQ
+1105 ASSITTGGNLNIQ

-1156 TFMSERTR
+1156 TFRSQRTR
-1164 SPGGWRAAAN
+1164 HPSGWRTAAN

-1181 LQSPGYNANDLGGLE
+1181 LQSPDYNANDLGGLE

-1203 GMTERELPQ
+1203 GMTETEFLQ
-1212 FRTQAST
+1212 FRTQTST

-1228 IQAGGAVDVRASGN
+1228 IQAGGALDIPTQGDLNSG
-1242 TDNSVVRG
+1242 VVRG

-1274 INRQLPP
+1274 VNRQLPP
-1281 NLTQQQVDPLALPG
+1281 SLTQQQVDPLALPG

-1300 GQNGLFRMSGEGS
+1300 GQNGLFRMSGDGS
-1313 TTPTQASGLTQ
+1313 TTPTQSSGLTQ

-1330 RSFQA
+1330 RSFRA

-1368 DIAAKRLGDGFYEQR
+1368 DTAAKRLGDGFYEQR

-1397 LDGQT
+1397 LDGQN

-1413 NAIASKDT
+1413 NAIASKDA

-1447 RTVNNE
+1447 RTVNNQ

-1464 ANNRLAANGALI
+1464 ANHRLAPNGALI
-1476 QGADIS
+1476 QGSDVS
-1482 LITGQNLNNAG
+1482 LIAGKNLNNAG
-1493 TLRASSNLRASA
+1493 TLRASSNLRATA

-1513 LMEAGGRLD
+1513 LLEAGNRLE
-1522 ALASNNLTN
+1522 ALAGNDLTN

-1551 TNERTITTHAS
+1551 TNERTITRHAS
-1562 STGSKTERRD
+1562 GTGYKTEQRE
-1572 FADSAARIEASHDLS
+1572 FADNAARIEASHDLTM
-1587 AGAGRDIANVGGV
+1587 GAGRDIANKGGV

-1605 DTNLQAM
+1605 DMGLQAV
-1612 RDVNLTSAEQVNSHT
+1612 RDVNITSAEQVDSNT
-1627 QGSKH
+1627 MGSGH

-1642 SVTADRELKVTAGQD
+1642 SATAGREMKVTAGQD
-1657 LRVVASNVIAQTR
+1657 LRVVASNVIAQST

-1675 GRDIAIESAANE
+1675 GRDIAITSAANE
-1687 SHRASQSK
+1687 SHRSSQSK

-1700 SDLVRQQSSLVQSG
+1700 SDLVRQQSSVIQSG

-1724 LSLVASQMKG
+1724 LSLVASQLKG

-1744 DINLLSATD
+1744 DISLLSATD
-1753 EAAEFYS
+1753 ETAEFYS

-1772 EQRESYHSTNIASV
+1772 EQRESYDSTNVASV

-1800 AGGDVTLDGGRNV
+1800 AGGGVTLDGGRNV
-1813 TVIGSQLKA
+1813 TVIGSQLNA
-1822 GDDLVVGATGD
+1822 GNDLVVGATGD
-1833 VAVLSGVEEHGSYS
+1833 VAVLSGIEEHGSYS

-1881 VVIAAGNDL
+1881 VVLVAGNDL
-1890 RVRASE
+1890 RLRASK

-1916 NLVSANDTAYSRSEE
+1916 NLVAANDTAYSHSEQ
-1931 YKKKN
+1931 YKKKT
-1936 GLSVSGGFLSISSAK
+1936 GLSVSGGFLSFSSAK
-1951 EAGRLAQSS
+1951 ESGRIAQSS

-1966 VSADRDATLQAER
+1966 VTADRDATLQAER
-1979 DINLIGSGIDAGR
+1979 DINLVGSGIDAGR

-2008 NSRSEQDWEKNKQA
+2008 NSRSERDWEKNKQA

-2034 FFAGADRTKEKN
+2034 FFAGADSLKNKN

-2061 QNLAVNA
+2061 QDVAINA
-2068 KRDITQIGSDLE
+2068 QRDINQTGSDLR
-2080 AFNDIDLTA
+2080 ATRDIGLTA
-2089 GRNIKIDAAR
+2089 GRNINIDAAR
-2099 EMQLIEHQ
+2099 ETQLTEQ
-2107 RESERNGA
+2107 EREASRNGLGI
-2115 SLSMNHNYGRT
+2115 SFNHNYGNT
-2126 RDVVK
+2126 KDAVN
-2131 GAGQGEDGVSKAS
+2131 GAGKGENGVSKAS
-2144 STLKAVDGVSQFVSG
+2144 STLKGIDAVAQFVNG
-2159 PTFDAKIGNSKQ
+2159 PTVDVKYGNSTQ
-2171 STSQQVIEQT
+2171 TSSQQVIEQT
-2181 RRSSTLNAGN
+2181 NRASTFDAGNDLNLNAGN
-2191 DLNIA
+2191 D
-2196 ANNDVQISGSQ
+2196 VTVKGGQ
-2207 LISGRDINVKGRD
+2207 LKAGRDINVKGRD
-2220 VTLDAAKGSYAEE
+2220 VTLDVAKGSVSQES
-2233 TRERQSWGGIHGG
+2233 TDRQSWSGIHGG
-2246 TSGGFKLGVGGSN
+2246 TSGGFKLGVGGSY
-2259 GIASGDSEQ
+2259 GVATEDGVHGS
-2268 QTSTVTSLDAARDVN
+2268 STATQVAAGRDVN
-2283 LQASN
+2283 VDARH
-2288 DLNLIGSQ
+2288 DINLVGTQ
-2296 VKAQRDI
+2296 VKAGRDI
-2303 DLRAANNLN
+2303 ALDAGNELN
-2312 IRAAQNDSGSDNTR
+2312 IRSAQNASDSESNR
-2326 KSGGGEVGLSVGSE
+2326 HNGGGEGGLTFGSQ
-2340 GVGIYASVNLGRGN
+2340 GVGVYVSVNIGKGN
-2354 LEREAQR
+2354 LDREGSR
-2361 QQQAYLYAGNRLG
+2361 QQEAYLYAGNRLG
-2374 FTSGKDTNIAGADL
+2374 FTSGKDTNISGATL
-2388 RGNEVIGR
+2388 RGDEVVGR
-2396 VGRDLNVSSVP
+2396 VGGDLNVSSVP
-2407 DTGKVEGKEFDLSV
+2407 DTGEVKGKEFDLSV
-2421 TVTVGPGA
+2421 TATFGPGA
-2429 GVSGSVGYGQTS
+2429 GVSGSVGYGQTT
-2441 GSTEWVEQQTRITG
+2441 GETNWVEQQTSITG
-2455 QDKVDIRTENH
+2455 KNKVDIRTEDH

-2472 LIASDTGKLKLDTGT
+2472 LIAADNGNLKLDTGT

-2524 KGEKDKNGWSVE
+2524 KGEKDKNGWSIS
-2536 GWNYEKDR
+2536 GWEYEKDR
-2544 QQLVRATVGAG
+2544 QQTVRATVGAG
-2555 DVVVRNDAGTGA
+2555 EVVVRNDSKTGA
-2567 DSTKGLN
+2567 DSTAGLN
-2574 RDVDKAY
+2574 RDVSKAY
-2581 EITRDDEH
+2581 EITKDDES

-2600 TAALTPIE
+2600 DAVMDTSGTVTAWKNSIKSYPDSSLKAYEDALKLVNGPVQAAGQVWNSIQAQRVSIEEVPASARAALGDE
-2608 TAKEWTKQLRNYD
+2608 VALNVAKNLVRNGKDPDDIAKLEPKDVIAIQYFAD
-2621 ETAKQNFQQA
+2621 LFTTFAKQQESCGATGDCASGDEGQKDPVHYVDADGNSMIVNFKPLVPSTSGGNVLVQA
-2631 GYDFNA
+2631 DALQTYLDKLNPAQAQLVRLGIQAVMGPVKAAVSLAGNVVVDKLFGDKIADAKDALSKSLASELSGKSKDDLEHSDDRFKELSKLGATTQKGDVYVRGATTLLDIALGIATNA
-2637 AVNKIEAG
+2637 AG
-2645 LGRKMDAGASAMV
+2645 
-2658 GVDFAEATM
+2658 
-2667 EALIIGGLTRAQAM
+2667 
-2681 KTMSNP
+2681 
-2687 DFQERVLA
+2687 
-2695 EVGRL
+2695 
-2700 AGVDVKQVEAISK
+2700 
-2713 EVQVHSSNAERPS
+2713 
-2726 GLELAPTSVTD
+2726 SV
-2737 DDVEKL
+2737 
-2743 SLAQDTL
+2743 A
-2750 RTFSGINEYAAAH
+2750 
-2763 EDEKQAI
+2763 
-2770 SVVIAMAQGP
+2770 
-2780 KGLVQLAVIN
+2780 
-2790 AASETEP
+2790 
-2797 GKALLE
+2797 GKA
-2803 KTEQFSEAIGKEIA
+2803 IGI
-2817 DEIEDT
+2817 
-2823 TLDPKFETDKYL
+2823 
-2835 IGGGQ
+2835 
-2840 FMASVLTG
+2840 V
-2848 VLSKNRG
+2848 
-2855 SKEPT
+2855 
-2860 PVVVADGKGS
+2860 GKGS
-2870 KGPLVSNPTAGNK
+2870 SDGVTKGRDELGGGPKDPDWDKKFAENPPK
-2883 GPCCFAAGTMVSTP
+2883 GWV
-2897 EGDRAIETLQ
+2897 ET
-2907 VGDVVWSKPEKGGKP
+2907 
-2922 FAAAIL
+2922 
-2928 ATHQR
+2928 
-2933 SDQPIYRLK
+2933 
-2942 LKSVRHDGSAQGET
+2942 
-2956 LLVTSSHPF
+2956 
-2965 YVPAKRDFIP
+2965 
-2975 VIDLKPGDLLQ
+2975 
-2986 SLADGETENTSSEVE
+2986 
-3001 SLELYAPIGKTYNL
+3001 
-3015 TVDIGHTFY
+3015 
-3024 VGELKTWV
+3024 
-3032 HNTGP
+3032 
-3037 CDLPEKSGGIGGAKG
+3037 GGAKG
-3052 SFAGKSIE
+3052 PDQALPNNQRLLSGTPGQVTGGSSTKLGQNLNQAMGRNRTDSWAGYQAQHLIPSELKNHPILKKVGIDLDDSSNGIFLPASKAKPEGAISGMPRHTGSHPNYTEAVRKSLNE
-3060 DLSNAGKLLDPA
+3060 LDRNLPVE
-3072 DKSGQL
+3072 Q
-3078 SLAGRA
+3078 
-3084 LQKHGSREGSAFP
+3084 LQKQVFDLQGRLRNVTGSGMPVRNVDGAKTE
-3097 SVKGSPSEIN
+3097 VWLKW
-3107 AQGQKIADEILSN
+3107 L
-3120 PATTVAYK
+3120 
-3128 DTGRFGKVMDVIAP
+3128 GK
-3142 DGRGLR
+3142 
-3148 YDANGKF
+3148 
-3155 IGLLE
+3155 
-3160 PPKP
+3160 

>member
-18 KNRDAFWGMP
+18 QNRDAFWGMP

-43 PMWAQADGI
+43 PMWAQAGGI

-182 IENGQVGRYQVD
+182 IENGQVSRYQVD

-240 NAGTLN
+240 NANTLN

-311 TAAAGAVDIAAKS
+311 TAAAGAIDIKAKS
-324 LETRGQVYAG
+324 LETQGQVYAG

-346 SQKNLVARD
+346 SQNNLVARD

-387 SLTAKQLNN
+387 TLTAKQLNN

-407 NVTTTTALNNQ
+407 KVTTSAGLNNQ
-418 GGTLSGQRNTTV
+418 GGTLSGQRKTTV

-505 TGKNLD
+505 AGKTLD
-511 ITSTGAIKNQGGELS
+511 ITSTGAIDNQGGELS

-532 VRTASLDN
+532 VRTGSLDN

-550 KLLVSASDSVKNAEK
+550 KLLVSASDSVKNADK

-580 SLNNAKGTL
+580 SLDNARGTL

-639 ARATGVLKNG
+639 ARVTGVLKNG
-649 YDVSLRGGTI
+649 YDVNRRGGTI

-664 SIQALA
+664 NIQALA
-670 GLFNDGGRIA
+670 GLFNDGGRLA
-680 AQAGDVVITNAGA
+680 AQAGDIAISNAGA
-693 DINNRNGGI
+693 DIDNRSGGM

-735 LNNNAGIIESQ
+735 LSNNAGIIESQ

-767 KNSTTVFDIG
+767 KNSTTAFNIG
-777 GLFDNNDGTLETA
+777 GLFDNSDGTLETA
-790 SQNVGL
+790 SQDVGF
-796 DTGSIQNAGGKL
+796 DTGSVQNVGGKL
-808 LHTGLGVFGISQ
+808 LHTGLGLFGISQ

-831 TYGNLTVTADRW
+831 TYGNLTVTADSW

-850 AGHLVVDV
+850 AGHLVVHV

-863 TSTGQLL
+863 TATGQLL
-870 STDSMVGRG
+870 SANSMEGRG

-899 GAYASNGRLS
+899 GAYTGNGRLS
-909 SLGALGLKAALINL
+909 SLGTLGLKAALINL

-931 GGRTTVV
+931 GGSTSLV

-954 MNVTAATINN
+954 MNVTAATLNN

-983 EHGLIFSGGAT
+983 EHGLIFSGGNT

-1013 LSIDRDGLGTRANRI
+1013 LSIDRDGLGTRASRI
-1028 LNSSGSLQS
+1028 LNSSGTLQS
-1037 DGSMRLAASTI
+1037 DGNMRLAASTI

-1056 AHDAGIYTASIRE
+1056 THDAGIYTASIRE

-1118 GDTLT
+1118 GDVLT

-1212 FRTQAST
+1212 FRIQTST

-1228 IQAGGAVDVRASGN
+1228 IQAGGAVDVRTSGN

-1265 DNAFSTRIS
+1265 DNAFSTRVS
-1274 INRQLPP
+1274 VNRQLPP

-1300 GQNGLFRMSGEGS
+1300 GQNGLFRMSGDAS
-1313 TTPTQASGLTQ
+1313 TTPTQGSGLTQ

-1330 RSFQA
+1330 RSFRT

-1368 DIAAKRLGDGFYEQR
+1368 DVAAKRLGDGFYEQR

-1413 NAIASKDT
+1413 NAIASKDA

-1476 QGADIS
+1476 QGSDVS
-1482 LITGQNLNNAG
+1482 LIAGKNLNNAG
-1493 TLRASSNLRASA
+1493 TLRASSNLRATA

-1537 AGRDVSVVAVAGDL
+1537 AGRDVSVVALTGDV
-1551 TNERTITTHAS
+1551 TNERTVTTHES
-1562 STGSKTERRD
+1562 SSGYRTERAD
-1572 FADSAARIEASHDLS
+1572 FIDSAARIEAANNLTIS
-1587 AGAGRDIANVGGV
+1587 AGRDINSVGGV
-1600 LKSGN
+1600 LKSGA
-1605 DTNLQAM
+1605 DTTLNAT
-1612 RDVNLTSAEQVNSHT
+1612 RDVNLVSAERINSGT
-1627 QGSKH
+1627 RGRH
-1632 RDQTITQNGS
+1632 RDQDIKQYGS
-1642 SVTADRELKVTAGQD
+1642 SLDSGRDVIVNAGRNLTVVGSQIDAKRDVAMAAEENLTFASAADEQHSYGKSKKVTSQEDHVSQVSSTVNAGRNVVMSAGQD
-1657 LRVVASNVIAQTR
+1657 LAMIASKV
-1670 LALTA
+1670 
-1675 GRDIAIESAANE
+1675 SAANE
-1687 SHRASQSK
+1687 AYF
-1695 KVKSS
+1695 V
-1700 SDLVRQQSSLVQSG
+1700 
-1714 GDLSAKAGQD
+1714 
-1724 LSLVASQMKG
+1724 
-1734 AKDVALDATR
+1734 
-1744 DINLLSATD
+1744 
-1753 EAAEFYS
+1753 
-1760 KKSKGSFGRSKS
+1760 
-1772 EQRESYHSTNIASV
+1772 
-1786 VEAGQDLTV
+1786 
-1795 NTSQA
+1795 
-1800 AGGDVTLDGGRNV
+1800 AGGKL
-1813 TVIGSQLKA
+1813 
-1822 GDDLVVGATGD
+1822 
-1833 VAVLSGVEEHGSYS
+1833 
-1847 KKTKSGFL
+1847 
-1855 GLSKSGKSELKT
+1855 EL
-1867 TASQVASELEAGND
+1867 
-1881 VVIAAGNDL
+1881 
-1890 RVRASE
+1890 
-1896 TTAGNDVELR
+1896 
-1906 AGLVKDSGDI
+1906 
-1916 NLVSANDTAYSRSEE
+1916 
-1931 YKKKN
+1931 
-1936 GLSVSGGFLSISSAK
+1936 
-1951 EAGRLAQSS
+1951 
-1960 TSVGSQ
+1960 
-1966 VSADRDATLQAER
+1966 
-1979 DINLIGSGIDAGR
+1979 
-1992 NVSLNAGRDVN
+1992 
-2003 VLAAQ
+2003 LAAQ
-2008 NSRSEQDWEKNKQA
+2008 NSDYSLYDMKKKGGWGSKKTQRDE
-2022 GIGVSSDANGIN
+2022 V
-2034 FFAGADRTKEKN
+2034 TKV
-2046 RLEQQTAAASQISAG
+2046 THVGSQIITGGDLTLLSGSDQRYQAAKLNSG
-2061 QNLAVNA
+2061 GDLTLQSGGSITFEGVKDLSQESHTKSSSSLAWNSMKGKGHTDETLIQSQLQAQGNLAIKAADGLNI
-2068 KRDITQIGSDLE
+2068 DIKHINQKTVSQTIDVMVKADPKLAWLKE
-2080 AFNDIDLTA
+2080 AEQRGDVDWRLIKETHESFKYSHSSLGQGAMLAIIIIVTVLTA
-2089 GRNIKIDAAR
+2089 G
-2099 EMQLIEHQ
+2099 
-2107 RESERNGA
+2107 
-2115 SLSMNHNYGRT
+2115 
-2126 RDVVK
+2126 
-2131 GAGQGEDGVSKAS
+2131 
-2144 STLKAVDGVSQFVSG
+2144 
-2159 PTFDAKIGNSKQ
+2159 
-2171 STSQQVIEQT
+2171 
-2181 RRSSTLNAGN
+2181 
-2191 DLNIA
+2191 
-2196 ANNDVQISGSQ
+2196 
-2207 LISGRDINVKGRD
+2207 
-2220 VTLDAAKGSYAEE
+2220 
-2233 TRERQSWGGIHGG
+2233 
-2246 TSGGFKLGVGGSN
+2246 
-2259 GIASGDSEQ
+2259 
-2268 QTSTVTSLDAARDVN
+2268 
-2283 LQASN
+2283 
-2288 DLNLIGSQ
+2288 
-2296 VKAQRDI
+2296 
-2303 DLRAANNLN
+2303 
-2312 IRAAQNDSGSDNTR
+2312 
-2326 KSGGGEVGLSVGSE
+2326 
-2340 GVGIYASVNLGRGN
+2340 
-2354 LEREAQR
+2354 
-2361 QQQAYLYAGNRLG
+2361 
-2374 FTSGKDTNIAGADL
+2374 
-2388 RGNEVIGR
+2388 
-2396 VGRDLNVSSVP
+2396 
-2407 DTGKVEGKEFDLSV
+2407 
-2421 TVTVGPGA
+2421 
-2429 GVSGSVGYGQTS
+2429 
-2441 GSTEWVEQQTRITG
+2441 
-2455 QDKVDIRTENH
+2455 
-2466 TQLDGA
+2466 
-2472 LIASDTGKLKLDTGT
+2472 TGT
-2487 LGFSDIAGKDKE
+2487 A
-2499 HGYYLNVGG
+2499 
-2508 SYSKGG
+2508 
-2514 GGAQDSSQVG
+2514 
-2524 KGEKDKNGWSVE
+2524 
-2536 GWNYEKDR
+2536 
-2544 QQLVRATVGAG
+2544 ATVGAS
-2555 DVVVRNDAGTGA
+2555 AGTAASGA
-2567 DSTKGLN
+2567 
-2574 RDVDKAY
+2574 
-2581 EITRDDEH
+2581 
-2589 RTDLYVTKSSV
+2589 
-2600 TAALTPIE
+2600 AA
-2608 TAKEWTKQLRNYD
+2608 A
-2621 ETAKQNFQQA
+2621 
-2631 GYDFNA
+2631 
-2637 AVNKIEAG
+2637 
-2645 LGRKMDAGASAMV
+2645 AGASAATAATV
-2658 GVDFAEATM
+2658 GAAASAAATASFSAAVAQTAVSTINNKGDLGATFKDVFSSESLKGYVIAGITAGFTKGVIDPALGGNTVPFNNLTRGFDLNTLQGLGGFALHAGAQGVAGGVIKTAINGGSFGQNITDGLVYQAGTVAAATTFNFVGGYAQDHWQAAKNAGDTTGMAMWAEGGVARTAMHALAGGAISSATGGDFKTGAIAAGASQAMAGELNSIFDTQPELRQAVSQVV
-2667 EALIIGGLTRAQAM
+2667 GLTAA
-2681 KTMSNP
+2681 
-2687 DFQERVLA
+2687 
-2695 EVGRL
+2695 GL
-2700 AGVDVKQVEAISK
+2700 AG
-2713 EVQVHSSNAERPS
+2713 
-2726 GLELAPTSVTD
+2726 G
-2737 DDVEKL
+2737 DVEKASWVAL
-2743 SLAQDTL
+2743 MAD
-2750 RTFSGINEYAAAH
+2750 EYNRQLHQKETVALEKLQKETPEKAYELKAAACALVH
-2763 EDEKQAI
+2763 CSA
-2770 SVVIAMAQGP
+2770 SVPVDDPNYQ
-2780 KGLVQLAVIN
+2780 VV
-2790 AASETEP
+2790 
-2797 GKALLE
+2797 KALE
-2803 KTEQFSEAIGKEIA
+2803 
-2817 DEIEDT
+2817 
-2823 TLDPKFETDKYL
+2823 
-2835 IGGGQ
+2835 
-2840 FMASVLTG
+2840 
-2848 VLSKNRG
+2848 
-2855 SKEPT
+2855 
-2860 PVVVADGKGS
+2860 ADGKGFTGAQSALIATGAYDEYSKWDQANDDLLLNDKELRQSSQASRAVLGAIGAAAGFGGAILSTPACVTGAGCAIPALSGLGGAASFVDGWQATGQLFAPYDYTQGSKVLASFNSATYPGDVNPLRDYGTEAAKAAMEIALLKGAGKYLDGSGASVLVSGAKATGQIDNPPVKSGWKVGDDVYNQTAKGNDPSWSAVRSRFWKNEAAAPSAANTYGPENLDRMS
-2870 KGPLVSNPTAGNK
+2870 KGLAPQRYNA
-2883 GPCCFAAGTMVSTP
+2883 
-2897 EGDRAIETLQ
+2897 D
-2907 VGDVVWSKPEKGGKP
+2907 KGGIESMELSHEPIPARDGGKDFVP
-2922 FAAAIL
+2922 RWPQDHAAV
-2928 ATHQR
+2928 
-2933 SDQPIYRLK
+2933 DPYR
-2942 LKSVRHDGSAQGET
+2942 
-2956 LLVTSSHPF
+2956 
-2965 YVPAKRDFIP
+2965 
-2975 VIDLKPGDLLQ
+2975 KPG
-2986 SLADGETENTSSEVE
+2986 
-3001 SLELYAPIGKTYNL
+3001 Y
-3015 TVDIGHTFY
+3015 
-3024 VGELKTWV
+3024 
-3032 HNTGP
+3032 
-3037 CDLPEKSGGIGGAKG
+3037 
-3052 SFAGKSIE
+3052 
-3060 DLSNAGKLLDPA
+3060 
-3072 DKSGQL
+3072 
-3078 SLAGRA
+3078 
-3084 LQKHGSREGSAFP
+3084 
-3097 SVKGSPSEIN
+3097 
-3107 AQGQKIADEILSN
+3107 
-3120 PATTVAYK
+3120 
-3128 DTGRFGKVMDVIAP
+3128 
-3142 DGRGLR
+3142 
-3148 YDANGKF
+3148 
-3155 IGLLE
+3155 
-3160 PPKP
+3160 

>member
-1 MDDRQHAFLAR
+1 MFLPAHWVRLCRALLCRSPLTFAYASVAR
-12 QPSAAL
+12 QPSSAL
-18 KNRDAFWGMP
+18 KTRDAFWGMP

-97 LNNATNPAQ
+97 LNNATNTAQ

-119 LQGTAATTILN
+119 LQGTAAKVILN

-161 SCNGCGFINTPKAT
+161 TCNGCGFINTPKAT

-240 NAGTLN
+240 NANTLN

-311 TAAAGAVDIAAKS
+311 TAAAGAVDIKAKS

-334 SRLDVKTQGDLT
+334 RRLDVKTQGDLT
-346 SQKNLVARD
+346 SQSNLVARD
-355 SIHLDSG
+355 NVHLDSG

-382 TTGDV
+382 DTGDV
-387 SLTAKQLNN
+387 TLTAKQLNN
-396 GGKTVIASRDL
+396 AGKTVIASRDL
-407 NVTTTTALNNQ
+407 NVTTTAALNNQ
-418 GGTLSGQRNTTV
+418 GGTLSGQGKTTV
-430 TGNAVDNRNKGRILG
+430 TGNVVDNRNKGRILG
-445 NTELHLTADQV
+445 NTELHLSADQV

-486 LNSATLILGSLD
+486 LNSATLVLGSLD

-505 TGKNLD
+505 AGKNLD
-511 ITSTGAIKNQGGELS
+511 ITNADAINNQGGELS
-526 SQGVVT
+526 SQGIVT

-550 KLLVSASDSVKNAEK
+550 KLLVSATGAVNNADK
-565 GLIASREGA
+565 GLLASRAAEV
-574 LELDAA
+574 ELDAA

-589 QGKGLVTVDVAGD
+589 QGEGLVTVDVSGD

-611 AQDAKLSVFA
+611 AKDAKLSVFA

-639 ARATGVLKNG
+639 ARTTGVLKNG
-649 YDVSLRGGTI
+649 YDVNRQGGTI

-664 SIQALA
+664 SIRALA

-680 AQAGDVVITNAGA
+680 AQAGDVVVTNAAA

-702 YATGKVQV
+702 YATGKVW
-710 IGRDMDNSGGGQVSA
+710 ITGRGMDNSGGGQVSA

-767 KNSTTVFDIG
+767 QNSTTVFKIG

-790 SQNVGL
+790 SNDVGFNTGSVQNV
-796 DTGSIQNAGGKL
+796 GGKL
-808 LHTGLGVFGISQ
+808 LHTGLGLFGISQ

-850 AGHLVVDV
+850 AGHLVVNV

-863 TSTGQLL
+863 TATGQLL

-899 GAYASNGRLS
+899 GDYTGNGRLS
-909 SLGALGLKAALINL
+909 SLGTLGLKAALISL

-931 GGRTTVV
+931 GGNTTVV

-954 MNVTAATINN
+954 LSVTAATLNN

-983 EHGLIFSGGAT
+983 EHGLIFSGGNT

-1013 LSIDRDGLGTRANRI
+1013 LSIDRDGLGTRASRI
-1028 LNSSGSLQS
+1028 LNSSGTLQS
-1037 DGSMRLAASTI
+1037 DGNMRLAASTI
-1048 DNVREVLT
+1048 DNVREILT
-1056 AHDAGIYTASIRE
+1056 THDAGIYTASIRE
-1069 VACIEGVNAGDCS
+1069 VACIPGDCD
-1082 GGKENHVW
+1082 GPKQNHVW

-1105 ASSITTGGNLDIQ
+1105 ASSITTGGNLNIQ

-1156 TFMSERTR
+1156 TFRSQRTR
-1164 SPGGWRAAAN
+1164 HPSGWRTAAN

-1181 LQSPGYNANDLGGLE
+1181 LQSPDYNANDLGGLE

-1203 GMTERELPQ
+1203 GMTETEFLQ
-1212 FRTQAST
+1212 FRTQTST

-1228 IQAGGAVDVRASGN
+1228 IQAGGALDIPTQGDLNSG
-1242 TDNSVVRG
+1242 VVRG

-1274 INRQLPP
+1274 VNRQLPP
-1281 NLTQQQVDPLALPG
+1281 SLTQQQVDPLALPG

-1300 GQNGLFRMSGEGS
+1300 GQNGLFRMSGDGS
-1313 TTPTQASGLTQ
+1313 TTPTQSSGLTQ

-1330 RSFQA
+1330 RSFRA

-1368 DIAAKRLGDGFYEQR
+1368 DTAAKRLGDGFYEQR

-1397 LDGQT
+1397 LDGQN

-1413 NAIASKDT
+1413 NAIASKDA

-1447 RTVNNE
+1447 RTVNNQ

-1464 ANNRLAANGALI
+1464 ANHRLAPNGALI
-1476 QGADIS
+1476 QGSDVS
-1482 LITGQNLNNAG
+1482 LIAGKNLNNAG
-1493 TLRASSNLRASA
+1493 TLRASSNLRATA

-1513 LMEAGGRLD
+1513 LLEAGNRLE
-1522 ALASNNLTN
+1522 ALAGNDLTN

-1551 TNERTITTHAS
+1551 TNERTITRHAS
-1562 STGSKTERRD
+1562 GTGYKTEQRE
-1572 FADSAARIEASHDLS
+1572 FADNAARIEASHDLTM
-1587 AGAGRDIANVGGV
+1587 GAGRDIANKGGV

-1605 DTNLQAM
+1605 DMGLQAV
-1612 RDVNLTSAEQVNSHT
+1612 RDVNITSAEQVDSNT
-1627 QGSKH
+1627 MGSGH

-1642 SVTADRELKVTAGQD
+1642 SATAGREMKVTAGQD
-1657 LRVVASNVIAQTR
+1657 LRVVASNVIAQST

-1675 GRDIAIESAANE
+1675 GRDIAITSAANE
-1687 SHRASQSK
+1687 SHRSSQSK

-1700 SDLVRQQSSLVQSG
+1700 SDLVRQQSSVIQSG

-1724 LSLVASQMKG
+1724 LSLVASQLKG

-1744 DINLLSATD
+1744 DISLLSATD
-1753 EAAEFYS
+1753 ETAEFYS

-1772 EQRESYHSTNIASV
+1772 EQRESYDSTNVASV

-1800 AGGDVTLDGGRNV
+1800 AGGGVTLDGGRNV
-1813 TVIGSQLKA
+1813 TVIGSQLNA
-1822 GDDLVVGATGD
+1822 GNDLVVGATGD
-1833 VAVLSGVEEHGSYS
+1833 VAVLSGIEEHGSYS

-1881 VVIAAGNDL
+1881 VVLVAGNDL
-1890 RVRASE
+1890 RLRASK

-1916 NLVSANDTAYSRSEE
+1916 NLVAANDTAYSHSEQ
-1931 YKKKN
+1931 YKKKT
-1936 GLSVSGGFLSISSAK
+1936 GLSVSGGFLSFSSAK
-1951 EAGRLAQSS
+1951 ESGRIAQSS

-1966 VSADRDATLQAER
+1966 VTADRDATLQAER
-1979 DINLIGSGIDAGR
+1979 DINLVGSGIDAGR

-2008 NSRSEQDWEKNKQA
+2008 NSRSERDWEKNKQA

-2034 FFAGADRTKEKN
+2034 FFAGADSLKNKN

-2061 QNLAVNA
+2061 QDVAINA
-2068 KRDITQIGSDLE
+2068 QRDINQTGSDLR
-2080 AFNDIDLTA
+2080 ATRDIGLTA
-2089 GRNIKIDAAR
+2089 GRNINIDAAR
-2099 EMQLIEHQ
+2099 ETQLTEQ
-2107 RESERNGA
+2107 EREASRNGLGI
-2115 SLSMNHNYGRT
+2115 SFNHNYGNT
-2126 RDVVK
+2126 KDAVN
-2131 GAGQGEDGVSKAS
+2131 GAGKGENGVSKAS
-2144 STLKAVDGVSQFVSG
+2144 STLKGIDAVAQFVNG
-2159 PTFDAKIGNSKQ
+2159 PTVDVKYGNSTQ
-2171 STSQQVIEQT
+2171 TSSQQVIEQT
-2181 RRSSTLNAGN
+2181 NRASTFDAGNDLNLNAGN
-2191 DLNIA
+2191 D
-2196 ANNDVQISGSQ
+2196 VTVKGGQ
-2207 LISGRDINVKGRD
+2207 LKAGRDINVKGRD
-2220 VTLDAAKGSYAEE
+2220 VTLDVAKGSVSQES
-2233 TRERQSWGGIHGG
+2233 TDRQSWSGIHGG
-2246 TSGGFKLGVGGSN
+2246 TSGGFKLGVGGSY
-2259 GIASGDSEQ
+2259 GVATEDGVHGS
-2268 QTSTVTSLDAARDVN
+2268 STATQVAAGRDVN
-2283 LQASN
+2283 VDARH
-2288 DLNLIGSQ
+2288 DINLVGTQ
-2296 VKAQRDI
+2296 VKAGRDI
-2303 DLRAANNLN
+2303 ALDAGNELN
-2312 IRAAQNDSGSDNTR
+2312 IRSAQNASDSESNR
-2326 KSGGGEVGLSVGSE
+2326 HNGGGEGGLTFGSQ
-2340 GVGIYASVNLGRGN
+2340 GVGVYVSVNIGKGN
-2354 LEREAQR
+2354 LDREGSR
-2361 QQQAYLYAGNRLG
+2361 QQEAYLYAGNRLG
-2374 FTSGKDTNIAGADL
+2374 FTSGKDTNISGATL
-2388 RGNEVIGR
+2388 RGDEVVGR
-2396 VGRDLNVSSVP
+2396 VGGDLNVSSVP
-2407 DTGKVEGKEFDLSV
+2407 DTGEVKGKEFDLSV
-2421 TVTVGPGA
+2421 TATFGPGA
-2429 GVSGSVGYGQTS
+2429 GVSGSVGYGQTT
-2441 GSTEWVEQQTRITG
+2441 GETNWVEQQTSITG
-2455 QDKVDIRTENH
+2455 KNKVDIRTEDH

-2472 LIASDTGKLKLDTGT
+2472 LIAADNGNLKLDTGT

-2524 KGEKDKNGWSVE
+2524 KGEKDKNGWSIS
-2536 GWNYEKDR
+2536 GWEYEKDR
-2544 QQLVRATVGAG
+2544 QQTVRATVGAG
-2555 DVVVRNDAGTGA
+2555 EVVVRNDSKTGA
-2567 DSTKGLN
+2567 DSTAGLN
-2574 RDVDKAY
+2574 RDVSKAY
-2581 EITRDDEH
+2581 EITKDDES

-2600 TAALTPIE
+2600 DAVMDTSGTVTAWKNSIKSYPDSSLKAYEDALKLVNGPVQAAGQVWNSIQAQRVSIEEVPASARAALGDE
-2608 TAKEWTKQLRNYD
+2608 VALNVAKNLVRNGKDPDDIAKLEPKDVIAIQYFAD
-2621 ETAKQNFQQA
+2621 LFTTFAKQQESCGATGDCASGDEGQKDPVHYVDADGNSMIVNFKPLVPSTSGGNVLVQA
-2631 GYDFNA
+2631 DALQTYLDKLNPAQAQLVRLGIQAVMGPVKAAVSLAGNVVVDKLFGDKIADAKDALSKSLASELSGKSKDDLEHSDDRFKELSKLGATTQKGDVYVRGATTLLDIALGIATNA
-2637 AVNKIEAG
+2637 AG
-2645 LGRKMDAGASAMV
+2645 
-2658 GVDFAEATM
+2658 
-2667 EALIIGGLTRAQAM
+2667 
-2681 KTMSNP
+2681 
-2687 DFQERVLA
+2687 
-2695 EVGRL
+2695 
-2700 AGVDVKQVEAISK
+2700 
-2713 EVQVHSSNAERPS
+2713 
-2726 GLELAPTSVTD
+2726 SV
-2737 DDVEKL
+2737 
-2743 SLAQDTL
+2743 A
-2750 RTFSGINEYAAAH
+2750 
-2763 EDEKQAI
+2763 
-2770 SVVIAMAQGP
+2770 
-2780 KGLVQLAVIN
+2780 
-2790 AASETEP
+2790 
-2797 GKALLE
+2797 GKA
-2803 KTEQFSEAIGKEIA
+2803 IGI
-2817 DEIEDT
+2817 
-2823 TLDPKFETDKYL
+2823 
-2835 IGGGQ
+2835 
-2840 FMASVLTG
+2840 V
-2848 VLSKNRG
+2848 
-2855 SKEPT
+2855 
-2860 PVVVADGKGS
+2860 GKGS
-2870 KGPLVSNPTAGNK
+2870 SDGVTKGRDELGGGPKDPDWDKKFAENPPK
-2883 GPCCFAAGTMVSTP
+2883 GWV
-2897 EGDRAIETLQ
+2897 ET
-2907 VGDVVWSKPEKGGKP
+2907 
-2922 FAAAIL
+2922 
-2928 ATHQR
+2928 
-2933 SDQPIYRLK
+2933 
-2942 LKSVRHDGSAQGET
+2942 
-2956 LLVTSSHPF
+2956 
-2965 YVPAKRDFIP
+2965 
-2975 VIDLKPGDLLQ
+2975 
-2986 SLADGETENTSSEVE
+2986 
-3001 SLELYAPIGKTYNL
+3001 
-3015 TVDIGHTFY
+3015 
-3024 VGELKTWV
+3024 
-3032 HNTGP
+3032 
-3037 CDLPEKSGGIGGAKG
+3037 GGAKG
-3052 SFAGKSIE
+3052 PDQALPNNQRLLSGTPGQVTGGSSTKLGQNLNQAMGRNRTDSWAGYQAQHLIPSELKNHPILKKVGIDLDDSSNGIFLPASKAKPEGAISGMPRHTGSHPNYTEAVRKSLNE
-3060 DLSNAGKLLDPA
+3060 LDRNLPVE
-3072 DKSGQL
+3072 Q
-3078 SLAGRA
+3078 
-3084 LQKHGSREGSAFP
+3084 LQKQVFDLQGRLRNVTGSGMPVRNVDGAKTE
-3097 SVKGSPSEIN
+3097 VWLKW
-3107 AQGQKIADEILSN
+3107 L
-3120 PATTVAYK
+3120 
-3128 DTGRFGKVMDVIAP
+3128 GK
-3142 DGRGLR
+3142 
-3148 YDANGKF
+3148 
-3155 IGLLE
+3155 
-3160 PPKP
+3160 

>member
-1 MDDRQHAFLAR
+1 
-12 QPSAAL
+12 
-18 KNRDAFWGMP
+18 MP

-43 PMWAQADGI
+43 PMWAQAGGI

-119 LQGTAATTILN
+119 LKGTAAKVILN

-194 QGSVAIEGAGL
+194 KGSVAIEGAGL

-240 NAGTLN
+240 NANTLN

-311 TAAAGAVDIAAKS
+311 TAAAGAIDIKAKS
-324 LETRGQVYAG
+324 LEAQGQVYAG
-334 SRLDVKTQGDLT
+334 SRLDVKTHGDLT
-346 SQKNLVARD
+346 SQNNLVARD
-355 SIHLDSG
+355 SIRLDSG

-387 SLTAKQLNN
+387 TLTAKQLSN

-407 NVTTTTALNNQ
+407 TVTTAAALNNQ
-418 GGTLSGQRNTTV
+418 GGTLSGQRKTTV
-430 TGNAVDNRNKGRILG
+430 TGNVVDNRNKGRILG
-445 NTELHLTADQV
+445 NTELHLSADQV

-471 ANLGHLENNAGELSS
+471 ANLGHLENNSGELSS

-505 TGKNLD
+505 AGKNLD
-511 ITSTGAIKNQGGELS
+511 ITNADAINNQGGELS
-526 SQGVVT
+526 SQGSVT
-532 VRTASLDN
+532 VRTDSLDN
-540 SNKGTVAANG
+540 RNKGTVAANG
-550 KLLVSASDSVKNAEK
+550 KLLVTATGKVNNADQ
-565 GLIASREGA
+565 GLIASRSAGV
-574 LELDAA
+574 ELKAA
-580 SLNNAKGTL
+580 SLDNAKGTL
-589 QGKGLVTVDVAGD
+589 QGKGLVTVDVTGD

-639 ARATGVLKNG
+639 ARTTGVLKNG
-649 YDVSLRGGTI
+649 YDLNNQGGTI

-664 SIQALA
+664 SIKALA

-680 AQAGDVVITNAGA
+680 AQAGDVVITNAAA

-767 KNSTTVFDIG
+767 QNSTTVFNIG

-796 DTGSIQNAGGKL
+796 DTDSLQNVGGKL

-863 TSTGQLL
+863 TATGQLL
-870 STDSMVGRG
+870 STDSLVGRG

-899 GAYASNGRLS
+899 GAYTGNGRLS
-909 SLGALGLKAALINL
+909 SLGTLGLKAALINL

-931 GGRTTVV
+931 GGNTTVV

-954 MNVTAATINN
+954 LSVTAATLNN
-964 YGTLGSA
+964 YGALGSA
-971 GALGVSTGDLLN
+971 GALGVTTGDLLN
-983 EHGLIFSGGAT
+983 EHGLIFSGGNT

-1013 LSIDRDGLGTRANRI
+1013 LSIDRDGLGTRASHI
-1028 LNSSGSLQS
+1028 LNSSGTLQS
-1037 DGSMRLAASTI
+1037 DGNMRLAASTI

-1056 AHDAGIYTASIRE
+1056 THDAGIYTASIRE
-1069 VACIEGVNAGDCS
+1069 VACIPGDCD
-1082 GGKENHVW
+1082 GPKQNHVW

-1105 ASSITTGGNLDIQ
+1105 ASSITTGGNLNIQ

-1156 TFMSERTR
+1156 TFRSQRTR
-1164 SPGGWRAAAN
+1164 HPSGWRAAAN

-1203 GMTERELPQ
+1203 GMTESEFLE
-1212 FRTQAST
+1212 FRTQTST

-1228 IQAGGAVDVRASGN
+1228 IQAGGAIDIPTQGDVNSG
-1242 TDNSVVRG
+1242 VVRG
-1250 GYNYVGAGPRTDTQA
+1250 GYHYVGAGPRTDTQA

-1274 INRQLPP
+1274 VNRQLPP
-1281 NLTQQQVDPLALPG
+1281 SLTQQQVDPLTLPG

-1300 GQNGLFRMSGEGS
+1300 GQNGLFRMSGDGS
-1313 TTPTQASGLTQ
+1313 TTPTQSTGLTQ

-1368 DIAAKRLGDGFYEQR
+1368 DTAAKRLGDGFYEQR

-1397 LDGQT
+1397 LDGQN

-1413 NAIASKDT
+1413 NAIASKDA
-1421 LNLSLGVSLTAEQV
+1421 LALSLGVSLTAEQV

-1447 RTVNNE
+1447 RTVNNQ

-1476 QGADIS
+1476 QGSDVS
-1482 LITGQNLNNAG
+1482 LIAGKNLNNAG
-1493 TLRASSNLRASA
+1493 TLRASSNLRATA

-1513 LMEAGGRLD
+1513 LLEAGNRLE
-1522 ALASNNLTN
+1522 ALASKDLTN

-1551 TNERTITTHAS
+1551 TNERTITRHAS
-1562 STGSKTERRD
+1562 STGYKTEQRE
-1572 FADSAARIEASHDLS
+1572 FADSAARIEASHDLTM
-1587 AGAGRDIANVGGV
+1587 GAGRDIANKGGV

-1605 DTNLQAM
+1605 DMGLQAV
-1612 RDVNLTSAEQVNSHT
+1612 RDVNITSAEQVDSNT
-1627 QGSKH
+1627 MGSRH

-1642 SVTADRELKVTAGQD
+1642 SATAGREMKVTAGQD
-1657 LRVVASNVIAQTR
+1657 LRVVASNVIAQST

-1675 GRDIAIESAANE
+1675 GRDIAITSAANE
-1687 SHRASQSK
+1687 SHRSSQSK

-1700 SDLVRQQSSLVQSG
+1700 SDLVRQQSSVIQSD

-1724 LSLVASQMKG
+1724 LSLVASQLKG

-1744 DINLLSATD
+1744 DISLLSATD
-1753 EAAEFYS
+1753 ETAEFYS

-1772 EQRESYHSTNIASV
+1772 EQRESYDSTNVASV

-1800 AGGDVTLDGGRNV
+1800 ASGGVTLDGGRNV
-1813 TVIGSQLKA
+1813 TVIGSQLNA
-1822 GDDLVVGATGD
+1822 GNDLVVGATGD
-1833 VAVLSGVEEHGSYS
+1833 VAVLSGIEEHGSYS

-1867 TASQVASELEAGND
+1867 TASQVASELEAAND
-1881 VVIAAGNDL
+1881 VVLVAGNDL
-1890 RVRASE
+1890 RLRASE

-1916 NLVSANDTAYSRSEE
+1916 NLVAANDTAYNHSEQ
-1931 YKKKN
+1931 YKKKT
-1936 GLSVSGGFLSISSAK
+1936 GLSVSGGFLSFSSAK
-1951 EAGRLAQSS
+1951 ESGRIAQSS

-1966 VSADRDATLQAER
+1966 VTAERDATLQAER
-1979 DINLIGSGIDAGR
+1979 DINLVGSGIEAGR

-2008 NSRSEQDWEKNKQA
+2008 NSRSERDWEKNKQA

-2034 FFAGADRTKEKN
+2034 FFAGADSLKNKN

-2061 QNLAVNA
+2061 QDIAINAQRDVNQ
-2068 KRDITQIGSDLE
+2068 TGSDLR
-2080 AFNDIDLTA
+2080 ASRDIGFTA
-2089 GRNIKIDAAR
+2089 GRNINIDAAR
-2099 EMQLIEHQ
+2099 ETQLTEQ
-2107 RESERNGA
+2107 EREASRNGLGI
-2115 SLSMNHNYGRT
+2115 SFNHNYGNT
-2126 RDVVK
+2126 KDAVS
-2131 GAGQGEDGVSKAS
+2131 GAGKGENGVSKTS
-2144 STLKAVDGVSQFVSG
+2144 STLKGVDAVAQFVNG
-2159 PTFDAKIGNSKQ
+2159 PTVDVKFGNSTQ
-2171 STSQQVIEQT
+2171 TSNQQVIEQT
-2181 RRSSTLNAGN
+2181 NRASTFDAGNDLNLNAGN
-2191 DLNIA
+2191 D
-2196 ANNDVQISGSQ
+2196 VTVKGGQ
-2207 LISGRDINVKGRD
+2207 LKAGRDINVKGRD
-2220 VTLDAAKGSYAEE
+2220 VTLDVAKGSVSQES
-2233 TRERQSWGGIHGG
+2233 TDRQSWSGIHGG
-2246 TSGGFKLGVGGSN
+2246 TSGGFKLGAGGSY
-2259 GIASGDSEQ
+2259 GVATEDGVHGS
-2268 QTSTVTSLDAARDVN
+2268 STATQVAAGRDVN
-2283 LQASN
+2283 VDARH
-2288 DLNLIGSQ
+2288 DINLVGTQ
-2296 VKAQRDI
+2296 VKAGRDI
-2303 DLRAANNLN
+2303 ALDAGNELN
-2312 IRAAQNDSGSDNTR
+2312 IRSAQNASDSESNR
-2326 KSGGGEVGLSVGSE
+2326 HNGGGEAGLTFGSQ
-2340 GVGIYASVNLGRGN
+2340 GVGVYVSVNIGKGN
-2354 LEREAQR
+2354 LDREGNR
-2361 QQQAYLYAGNRLG
+2361 QQEAYLYAGNRLG
-2374 FTSGKDTNIAGADL
+2374 FSSGKDTNISGATL
-2388 RGNEVIGR
+2388 RGDEVVGR
-2396 VGRDLNVSSVP
+2396 VGGDLNVSSVP
-2407 DTGKVEGKEFDLSV
+2407 DTGEVKGKEFDLSV
-2421 TVTVGPGA
+2421 TATFGPGA
-2429 GVSGSVGYGQTS
+2429 GVSGSVGYGQTT
-2441 GSTEWVEQQTRITG
+2441 GETHWVEQQTKITG
-2455 QDKVDIRTENH
+2455 KNKVDIRTEDH

-2472 LIASDTGKLKLDTGT
+2472 LIAADNGNLKLDTGT

-2508 SYSKGG
+2508 SYSQGG

-2524 KGEKDKNGWSVE
+2524 KGEKDKNGWSIS
-2536 GWNYEKDR
+2536 GWEYEKDR
-2544 QQLVRATVGAG
+2544 QQTVRATVGAG
-2555 DVVVRNDAGTGA
+2555 EVVVRNDSKTGA
-2567 DSTKGLN
+2567 DSTAGLN
-2574 RDVDKAY
+2574 RDVSKAY
-2581 EITRDDEH
+2581 EITKDDES

-2600 TAALTPIE
+2600 DAVMDPSGTVQAWKSSIKSYPDSSLKAYEDALKLVSGPVQATKQIWTNIQAQRVSIDEVPASARAALGDEVALSIAKNLVRNGKDAGDIKDLKPEDVAAIQSFAKRFAEFAKLQESCDAKGGCISNDSEKKPRTLAWYTDTDGTLKWRKVEDVRVDTPGRKLLQE
-2608 TAKEWTKQLRNYD
+2608 TARLQTYLDGLPVEQAQLLGLGIQAVMGPAKMAVGLAGNVVVDKLFGDKIAAAKDSISKSIASELSDKAKSDLEISDNLFKIRHEQGRDKQSGDVYVRGATTLLNIALGTVTNAAGAATGKVVGIVGKGPSDGITKGADGLEIGRGDPDWDKKFGESPPKGWVEEGGLKATATAGKIKIEPGAIPDAN
-2621 ETAKQNFQQA
+2621 ETRAGQGLSGL
-2631 GYDFNA
+2631 GYDVTHQTTA
-2637 AVNKIEAG
+2637 SAKGIQGQRTADLHVDG
-2645 LGRKMDAGASAMV
+2645 LGS
-2658 GVDFAEATM
+2658 
-2667 EALIIGGLTRAQAM
+2667 I
-2681 KTMSNP
+2681 
-2687 DFQERVLA
+2687 
-2695 EVGRL
+2695 
-2700 AGVDVKQVEAISK
+2700 DVYTPQ
-2713 EVQVHSSNAERPS
+2713 N
-2726 GLELAPTSVTD
+2726 
-2737 DDVEKL
+2737 
-2743 SLAQDTL
+2743 
-2750 RTFSGINEYAAAH
+2750 
-2763 EDEKQAI
+2763 
-2770 SVVIAMAQGP
+2770 
-2780 KGLVQLAVIN
+2780 
-2790 AASETEP
+2790 
-2797 GKALLE
+2797 
-2803 KTEQFSEAIGKEIA
+2803 
-2817 DEIEDT
+2817 
-2823 TLDPKFETDKYL
+2823 LDPTK
-2835 IGGGQ
+2835 I
-2840 FMASVLTG
+2840 V
-2848 VLSKNRG
+2848 
-2855 SKEPT
+2855 
-2860 PVVVADGKGS
+2860 
-2870 KGPLVSNPTAGNK
+2870 
-2883 GPCCFAAGTMVSTP
+2883 
-2897 EGDRAIETLQ
+2897 RAIEKKSNQAGGVFVQADLPSTDMSSIAARMWGKANAQ
-2907 VGDVVWSKPEKGGKP
+2907 SIKTIFFQKP
-2922 FAAAIL
+2922 
-2928 ATHQR
+2928 
-2933 SDQPIYRLK
+2933 
-2942 LKSVRHDGSAQGET
+2942 DGS
-2956 LLVTSSHPF
+2956 LVRF
-2965 YVPAKRDFIP
+2965 DRPAG
-2975 VIDLKPGDLLQ
+2975 GD
-2986 SLADGETENTSSEVE
+2986 
-3001 SLELYAPIGKTYNL
+3001 
-3015 TVDIGHTFY
+3015 
-3024 VGELKTWV
+3024 
-3032 HNTGP
+3032 
-3037 CDLPEKSGGIGGAKG
+3037 
-3052 SFAGKSIE
+3052 
-3060 DLSNAGKLLDPA
+3060 
-3072 DKSGQL
+3072 
-3078 SLAGRA
+3078 
-3084 LQKHGSREGSAFP
+3084 
-3097 SVKGSPSEIN
+3097 
-3107 AQGQKIADEILSN
+3107 
-3120 PATTVAYK
+3120 
-3128 DTGRFGKVMDVIAP
+3128 
-3142 DGRGLR
+3142 
-3148 YDANGKF
+3148 
-3155 IGLLE
+3155 
-3160 PPKP
+3160 

>member
-1 MDDRQHAFLAR
+1 MFLPAHWVRLCRALLCRSPLTFAYASVAR
-12 QPSAAL
+12 QPSSAL
-18 KNRDAFWGMP
+18 KTRDAFWGMP

-119 LQGTAATTILN
+119 LQGTAAKVILN

-161 SCNGCGFINTPKAT
+161 TCNGCGFINTPKAT

-240 NAGTLN
+240 NANTLN

-311 TAAAGAVDIAAKS
+311 TAAAGAVDIKAKS

-346 SQKNLVARD
+346 SQNNLVARD
-355 SIHLDSG
+355 SIHLESG

-382 TTGDV
+382 DTGDIT
-387 SLTAKQLNN
+387 LIAKQLNN

-407 NVTTTTALNNQ
+407 NVTTTAALNNQ
-418 GGTLSGQRNTTV
+418 GGTLSGQGKTTV
-430 TGNAVDNRNKGRILG
+430 TGNVVDNRNKGRILG
-445 NTELHLTADQV
+445 NTELHLSADQV

-486 LNSATLILGSLD
+486 LNSATLVLGSLD

-505 TGKNLD
+505 AGKNLD
-511 ITSTGAIKNQGGELS
+511 ITDAGAINNRGGELS
-526 SQGVVT
+526 SQGVMT

-550 KLLVSASDSVKNAEK
+550 KLLVSATGAVNNADK
-565 GLIASREGA
+565 GLLASRAAEV
-574 LELDAA
+574 ELDAA

-589 QGKGLVTVDVAGD
+589 QGEGLVTVDVSGD

-611 AQDAKLSVFA
+611 AKDAKLSVFA

-639 ARATGVLKNG
+639 ARTTGVLKNG
-649 YDVSLRGGTI
+649 YDVNRQGGTI

-664 SIQALA
+664 SIRALA

-680 AQAGDVVITNAGA
+680 AQAGDVVVTNAA
-693 DINNRNGGI
+693 ANINNRNGGI
-702 YATGKVQV
+702 YATGKVWV
-710 IGRDMDNSGGGQVSA
+710 TGRGMDNSGGGQVSA

-735 LNNNAGIIESQ
+735 LNNNAGIVESQ

-767 KNSTTVFDIG
+767 QNSTTVFNIG

-796 DTGSIQNAGGKL
+796 DTGSIQNVGGKL
-808 LHTGLGVFGISQ
+808 LHTGLGLFGISQ

-850 AGHLVVDV
+850 AGHLVVNV

-863 TSTGQLL
+863 TATGQLL

-899 GAYASNGRLS
+899 GAYTGNGRLS
-909 SLGALGLKAALINL
+909 SLGTLGLKAALISL

-931 GGRTTVV
+931 GGNTTVV

-954 MNVTAATINN
+954 LSVTAATINN

-983 EHGLIFSGGAT
+983 EHGLIFSGGNT

-1013 LSIDRDGLGTRANRI
+1013 LSIDRDGLGTRASRI
-1028 LNSSGSLQS
+1028 LNSSGTLQS
-1037 DGSMRLAASTI
+1037 DGNMRLAASTI

-1056 AHDAGIYTASIRE
+1056 THDAGIYTASIRE
-1069 VACIEGVNAGDCS
+1069 VACVPGDCD
-1082 GGKENHVW
+1082 GPKQNHVW

-1105 ASSITTGGNLDIQ
+1105 ASSITTGGNLNIQ

-1144 IGIETGETETSR
+1144 IGIETGETEISR
-1156 TFMSERTR
+1156 TFRSQRTR
-1164 SPGGWRAAAN
+1164 HPSGWRVAAN

-1212 FRTQAST
+1212 FRTQTNT

-1228 IQAGGAVDVRASGN
+1228 IQAGGAVDVRIQGN
-1242 TDNSVVRG
+1242 ADNSVVRG
-1250 GYNYVGAGPRTDTQA
+1250 GYHYVGAGPRTDTQA

-1274 INRQLPP
+1274 VNRQLPP
-1281 NLTQQQVDPLALPG
+1281 SLTQQQVDPLALPG

-1300 GQNGLFRMSGEGS
+1300 GQNGLFRMSGDGS
-1313 TTPTQASGLTQ
+1313 TTPTQSSGLTQ

-1330 RSFQA
+1330 RSFRA

-1368 DIAAKRLGDGFYEQR
+1368 DTAAKRLGDGFYEQR

-1397 LDGQT
+1397 LDGQN

-1413 NAIASKDT
+1413 NAIASKDA

-1447 RTVNNE
+1447 RTVNNQ

-1464 ANNRLAANGALI
+1464 ANHRLAPNGALI
-1476 QGADIS
+1476 QGSDVS
-1482 LITGQNLNNAG
+1482 LIAGKNLNNAG
-1493 TLRASSNLRASA
+1493 TLRASSNLRATA

-1513 LMEAGGRLD
+1513 LLEAGNRLE
-1522 ALASNNLTN
+1522 ALAGNDLTN

-1551 TNERTITTHAS
+1551 TNERTITRHAS
-1562 STGSKTERRD
+1562 GTGYKTEQRE
-1572 FADSAARIEASHDLS
+1572 FADNAARIEASHDLTM
-1587 AGAGRDIANVGGV
+1587 GAGRDIANKGGV

-1605 DTNLQAM
+1605 DMGLQAV
-1612 RDVNLTSAEQVNSHT
+1612 RDVNITSAEQVDSNT
-1627 QGSKH
+1627 MGSGH

-1642 SVTADRELKVTAGQD
+1642 SATAGREMKVTAGQD
-1657 LRVVASNVIAQTR
+1657 LRVVASNVIAQST

-1675 GRDIAIESAANE
+1675 GRDIAITSAANE
-1687 SHRASQSK
+1687 SHRSSQSK

-1700 SDLVRQQSSLVQSG
+1700 SDLVRQQSSVIQSG

-1724 LSLVASQMKG
+1724 LSLVASQLKG

-1744 DINLLSATD
+1744 DISLLSATD
-1753 EAAEFYS
+1753 ETAEFYS

-1772 EQRESYHSTNIASV
+1772 EQRESYDSTNVASV

-1800 AGGDVTLDGGRNV
+1800 AGGGVTLDGGRNV
-1813 TVIGSQLKA
+1813 TVIGSQLNA
-1822 GDDLVVGATGD
+1822 GNDLVVGATGD
-1833 VAVLSGVEEHGSYS
+1833 VAVLSGIEEHGSYS

-1881 VVIAAGNDL
+1881 VVLVAGNDL
-1890 RVRASE
+1890 RLRASK

-1916 NLVSANDTAYSRSEE
+1916 NLVAANDTAYSHSEQ
-1931 YKKKN
+1931 YKKKT
-1936 GLSVSGGFLSISSAK
+1936 GLSVSGGFLSFSSAK
-1951 EAGRLAQSS
+1951 ESGRIAQSS

-1966 VSADRDATLQAER
+1966 VTADRDATLQAER
-1979 DINLIGSGIDAGR
+1979 DINLVGSGIDAGR

-2008 NSRSEQDWEKNKQA
+2008 NSRSERDWEKNKQA

-2034 FFAGADRTKEKN
+2034 FFAGADSLKNKN

-2061 QNLAVNA
+2061 QDVAINA
-2068 KRDITQIGSDLE
+2068 QRDINQTGSDLR
-2080 AFNDIDLTA
+2080 ATRDIGLTA
-2089 GRNIKIDAAR
+2089 GRNINIDAAR
-2099 EMQLIEHQ
+2099 ETQLTEQ
-2107 RESERNGA
+2107 EREASRNGLGI
-2115 SLSMNHNYGRT
+2115 SFNHNYGNT
-2126 RDVVK
+2126 KDAVN
-2131 GAGQGEDGVSKAS
+2131 GAGKGENGVSKAS
-2144 STLKAVDGVSQFVSG
+2144 STLKGIDAVAQFVNG
-2159 PTFDAKIGNSKQ
+2159 PTVDVKYGNSTQ
-2171 STSQQVIEQT
+2171 TSSQQVIEQT
-2181 RRSSTLNAGN
+2181 NRASTFDAGNDLNLNAGN
-2191 DLNIA
+2191 D
-2196 ANNDVQISGSQ
+2196 VTVKGGQ
-2207 LISGRDINVKGRD
+2207 LKAGRDINVKGRD
-2220 VTLDAAKGSYAEE
+2220 VTLDVAKGSVSQES
-2233 TRERQSWGGIHGG
+2233 TDRQSWSGIHGG
-2246 TSGGFKLGVGGSN
+2246 TSGGFKLGVGGSY
-2259 GIASGDSEQ
+2259 GVATEDGVHGS
-2268 QTSTVTSLDAARDVN
+2268 STATQVAAGRDVN
-2283 LQASN
+2283 VDARH
-2288 DLNLIGSQ
+2288 DINLVGTQ
-2296 VKAQRDI
+2296 VKAGRDI
-2303 DLRAANNLN
+2303 ALDAGNELN
-2312 IRAAQNDSGSDNTR
+2312 IRSAQNASDSESNR
-2326 KSGGGEVGLSVGSE
+2326 HNGGGEGGLTFGSQ
-2340 GVGIYASVNLGRGN
+2340 GVGVYVSVNIGKGN
-2354 LEREAQR
+2354 LDREGSR
-2361 QQQAYLYAGNRLG
+2361 QQEAYLYAGNRLG
-2374 FTSGKDTNIAGADL
+2374 FTSGKDTNISGATL
-2388 RGNEVIGR
+2388 RGDEVVGR
-2396 VGRDLNVSSVP
+2396 VGGDLNVSSVP
-2407 DTGKVEGKEFDLSV
+2407 DTGEVKGKEFDLSV
-2421 TVTVGPGA
+2421 TATFGPGA
-2429 GVSGSVGYGQTS
+2429 GVSGSVGYGQTT
-2441 GSTEWVEQQTRITG
+2441 GETNWVEQQTSITG
-2455 QDKVDIRTENH
+2455 KNKVDIRTEDH

-2472 LIASDTGKLKLDTGT
+2472 LIAADNGNLKLDTGT

-2524 KGEKDKNGWSVE
+2524 KGEKDKNGWSIS
-2536 GWNYEKDR
+2536 GWEYEKDR
-2544 QQLVRATVGAG
+2544 QQTVRATVGAG
-2555 DVVVRNDAGTGA
+2555 EVVVRNDSKTGA
-2567 DSTKGLN
+2567 DSTAGLN
-2574 RDVDKAY
+2574 RDVSKAY
-2581 EITRDDEH
+2581 EITKDDES

-2600 TAALTPIE
+2600 DAVMDTSGTVTAWKNSIKSYPDSSLKAYEDALKLVNGPVQAAGQVWNSIQAQRVSIEEVPASARAALGDE
-2608 TAKEWTKQLRNYD
+2608 VALNVAKNLVRNGKDPDDIAKLEPKDVIAIQYFAD
-2621 ETAKQNFQQA
+2621 LFTTFAKQQESCGATGDCASGDEGQKDPVHYVDADGNSMIVNFKPLVPSTSGGNVLVQA
-2631 GYDFNA
+2631 DALQTYLDKLNPAQAQLVRLGIQAVMGPVKAAVSLAGNVVVDKLFGDKIADAKDALSKSLASELSGKSKDDLEHSDDRFKELSKLGATTQKGDVYVRGATTLLDIALGIATNA
-2637 AVNKIEAG
+2637 AG
-2645 LGRKMDAGASAMV
+2645 
-2658 GVDFAEATM
+2658 
-2667 EALIIGGLTRAQAM
+2667 
-2681 KTMSNP
+2681 
-2687 DFQERVLA
+2687 
-2695 EVGRL
+2695 
-2700 AGVDVKQVEAISK
+2700 
-2713 EVQVHSSNAERPS
+2713 
-2726 GLELAPTSVTD
+2726 SV
-2737 DDVEKL
+2737 
-2743 SLAQDTL
+2743 A
-2750 RTFSGINEYAAAH
+2750 
-2763 EDEKQAI
+2763 
-2770 SVVIAMAQGP
+2770 
-2780 KGLVQLAVIN
+2780 
-2790 AASETEP
+2790 
-2797 GKALLE
+2797 GKA
-2803 KTEQFSEAIGKEIA
+2803 IGI
-2817 DEIEDT
+2817 
-2823 TLDPKFETDKYL
+2823 
-2835 IGGGQ
+2835 
-2840 FMASVLTG
+2840 V
-2848 VLSKNRG
+2848 
-2855 SKEPT
+2855 
-2860 PVVVADGKGS
+2860 GKGS
-2870 KGPLVSNPTAGNK
+2870 SDGVTKGRDELGGGPKDPDWDKKFAENPPK
-2883 GPCCFAAGTMVSTP
+2883 GWV
-2897 EGDRAIETLQ
+2897 ET
-2907 VGDVVWSKPEKGGKP
+2907 
-2922 FAAAIL
+2922 
-2928 ATHQR
+2928 
-2933 SDQPIYRLK
+2933 
-2942 LKSVRHDGSAQGET
+2942 
-2956 LLVTSSHPF
+2956 
-2965 YVPAKRDFIP
+2965 
-2975 VIDLKPGDLLQ
+2975 
-2986 SLADGETENTSSEVE
+2986 
-3001 SLELYAPIGKTYNL
+3001 
-3015 TVDIGHTFY
+3015 
-3024 VGELKTWV
+3024 
-3032 HNTGP
+3032 
-3037 CDLPEKSGGIGGAKG
+3037 GGAKG
-3052 SFAGKSIE
+3052 PDQALPNNQRLLSGTPGQVTGGSSTKLGQNLNQAMGRNRTDSWAGYQAQHLIPSELKNHPILKKVGIDLDDSSNGIFLPASKAKPEGAISGMPRHTGSHPNYTEAVRKSLNE
-3060 DLSNAGKLLDPA
+3060 LDRNLPVE
-3072 DKSGQL
+3072 Q
-3078 SLAGRA
+3078 
-3084 LQKHGSREGSAFP
+3084 LQKQVFDLQGRLRNVTGSGMPVRNVDGAKTE
-3097 SVKGSPSEIN
+3097 VWLKW
-3107 AQGQKIADEILSN
+3107 L
-3120 PATTVAYK
+3120 
-3128 DTGRFGKVMDVIAP
+3128 GK
-3142 DGRGLR
+3142 
-3148 YDANGKF
+3148 
-3155 IGLLE
+3155 
-3160 PPKP
+3160 

>member
-1 MDDRQHAFLAR
+1 
-12 QPSAAL
+12 
-18 KNRDAFWGMP
+18 MP

-97 LNNATNPAQ
+97 LNNATNAAQ
-106 ATQLGGII
+106 STQLGGII

-119 LQGTAATTILN
+119 LQGTAAKVILN

-161 SCNGCGFINTPKAT
+161 TCNGCGFINTPKAT

-240 NAGTLN
+240 NANTLN

-311 TAAAGAVDIAAKS
+311 TAAAGAVDIDAKS

-334 SRLDVKTQGDLT
+334 SRLRVKTQGDLT
-346 SQKNLVARD
+346 SQSNLVARD
-355 SIHLDSG
+355 NVHLDSG

-387 SLTAKQLNN
+387 TLTAKQLNN
-396 GGKTVIASRDL
+396 AGKTVIASRDL
-407 NVTTTTALNNQ
+407 NVTTTVALNNQ
-418 GGTLSGQRNTTV
+418 GGTLSGQGKTTV
-430 TGNAVDNRNKGRILG
+430 TGNVVDNRNKGRILG
-445 NTELHLTADQV
+445 NTELHLSADQV
-456 LNSQGGLINSQGLLT
+456 LNSQDGLINSQGLLT

-486 LNSATLILGSLD
+486 LNSATLVLGSLD

-505 TGKNLD
+505 AGKNLD
-511 ITSTGAIKNQGGELS
+511 ITNAGAINNRGGELS
-526 SQGVVT
+526 SQGVMT

-550 KLLVSASDSVKNAEK
+550 KLLVSATGAVNNADK
-565 GLIASREGA
+565 GLLASRAAEV
-574 LELDAA
+574 ELDAA

-589 QGKGLVTVDVAGD
+589 QGEGLVTVDVSGD

-611 AQDAKLSVFA
+611 AKDAKLSVFA

-639 ARATGVLKNG
+639 ARTTGVLKNG
-649 YDVSLRGGTI
+649 YDVNRQGGTI

-664 SIQALA
+664 SIRALA

-680 AQAGDVVITNAGA
+680 AQAGDVVVTNAA
-693 DINNRNGGI
+693 ANINNRNGGI
-702 YATGKVQV
+702 YATGKVWV
-710 IGRDMDNSGGGQVSA
+710 TGRGMDNSGGGQVSA

-735 LNNNAGIIESQ
+735 LNNNAGIVESQ

-767 KNSTTVFDIG
+767 QNSTTVFNIG

-796 DTGSIQNAGGKL
+796 DTGSIQNVGGKL
-808 LHTGLGVFGISQ
+808 LHTGLGLFGISQ

-850 AGHLVVDV
+850 AGHLVVNV

-863 TSTGQLL
+863 TATGQLL

-899 GAYASNGRLS
+899 GAYTGNGRLS
-909 SLGALGLKAALINL
+909 SLGTLGLKAALISL

-931 GGRTTVV
+931 GGNTTVV

-954 MNVTAATINN
+954 LSVTAATINN

-983 EHGLIFSGGAT
+983 EHGLIFSGGNT

-1013 LSIDRDGLGTRANRI
+1013 LSIDRDGLGTRASRI
-1028 LNSSGSLQS
+1028 LNSSGTLQS
-1037 DGSMRLAASTI
+1037 DGNMRLAASTI

-1056 AHDAGIYTASIRE
+1056 THDAGIYTASIRE
-1069 VACIEGVNAGDCS
+1069 VACVPGDCD
-1082 GGKENHVW
+1082 GPKQNHVW

-1105 ASSITTGGNLDIQ
+1105 ASSITTGGNLNIQ

-1144 IGIETGETETSR
+1144 IGIETGETEISR
-1156 TFMSERTR
+1156 TFRSQRTR
-1164 SPGGWRAAAN
+1164 HPSGWRVAAN

-1212 FRTQAST
+1212 FRTQTNT

-1228 IQAGGAVDVRASGN
+1228 IQAGGAVDVRIQGN
-1242 TDNSVVRG
+1242 ADNSVVRG
-1250 GYNYVGAGPRTDTQA
+1250 GYHYVGAGPRTDTQA

-1274 INRQLPP
+1274 VNRQLPP

-1300 GQNGLFRMSGEGS
+1300 GQNGLFRMSGDGS
-1313 TTPTQASGLTQ
+1313 ATPTQSTGLTQ

-1368 DIAAKRLGDGFYEQR
+1368 DTAAKRLGDGFYEQR

-1397 LDGQT
+1397 LDGQN

-1413 NAIASKDT
+1413 NAIASKDS

-1447 RTVNNE
+1447 RTVNNQ

-1464 ANNRLAANGALI
+1464 ANHRLAPNGALI
-1476 QGADIS
+1476 QGSDVS
-1482 LITGQNLNNAG
+1482 LIAGRNLNNAG
-1493 TLRASSNLRASA
+1493 TLRASSNLRATA

-1551 TNERTITTHAS
+1551 TNERTITRHAS
-1562 STGSKTERRD
+1562 STGYKTEQRD
-1572 FADSAARIEASHDLS
+1572 FADNAARIEASHDLTM
-1587 AGAGRDIANVGGV
+1587 GAGRDIANKGGV

-1605 DTNLQAM
+1605 DMGLQAV
-1612 RDVNLTSAEQVNSHT
+1612 RDVNITSAEQVDSNT
-1627 QGSKH
+1627 MGSRH

-1642 SVTADRELKVTAGQD
+1642 SATAGREMKVTAGQD
-1657 LRVVASNVIAQTR
+1657 LRVVASNVIAQST

-1675 GRDIAIESAANE
+1675 GRDIAITSAANE
-1687 SHRASQSK
+1687 SHRSSQSK

-1700 SDLVRQQSSLVQSG
+1700 SDLVRQQSSVIQSG

-1724 LSLVASQMKG
+1724 LSLVSSQLKG

-1744 DINLLSATD
+1744 DISLLSATD
-1753 EAAEFYS
+1753 ETAEFYS

-1772 EQRESYHSTNIASV
+1772 EQRESYDSTNVASV

-1800 AGGDVTLDGGRNV
+1800 AGGGVTLDGGRNV
-1813 TVIGSQLKA
+1813 TVIGSQLNA
-1822 GDDLVVGATGD
+1822 GNDLVVGATGD
-1833 VAVLSGVEEHGSYS
+1833 VAVLSGIEEHGSYS

-1881 VVIAAGNDL
+1881 VVLVAGNDL
-1890 RVRASE
+1890 RLRASE

-1916 NLVSANDTAYSRSEE
+1916 NLVAANDTAYSHSEQ
-1931 YKKKN
+1931 YKKKT
-1936 GLSVSGGFLSISSAK
+1936 GLSVSGGFLSFSSAK
-1951 EAGRLAQSS
+1951 ESGRIAQSS

-1966 VSADRDATLQAER
+1966 VTAERDATLQAER
-1979 DINLIGSGIDAGR
+1979 DINLVGSGIDAGR

-2008 NSRSEQDWEKNKQA
+2008 NSRSERDWEKNKQA

-2034 FFAGADRTKEKN
+2034 FFAGADSLKNKN

-2061 QNLAVNA
+2061 QDVAINA
-2068 KRDITQIGSDLE
+2068 QRDINQTGSDLR
-2080 AFNDIDLTA
+2080 ASRDIGFTA
-2089 GRNIKIDAAR
+2089 GRNINVDAAR
-2099 EMQLIEHQ
+2099 ETQLTEQ
-2107 RESERNGA
+2107 EREASRNGLGI
-2115 SLSMNHNYGRT
+2115 SFNHNYGNT
-2126 RDVVK
+2126 KDAVS
-2131 GAGQGEDGVSKAS
+2131 GAGKGENGVSKTS
-2144 STLKAVDGVSQFVSG
+2144 STLKGVDAVAQFVNG
-2159 PTFDAKIGNSKQ
+2159 PTVDVKFGNSTQ
-2171 STSQQVIEQT
+2171 TSNQQVIEQT
-2181 RRSSTLNAGN
+2181 NRASTFDAGNDLNLNAGN
-2191 DLNIA
+2191 D
-2196 ANNDVQISGSQ
+2196 VTVKGGQ
-2207 LISGRDINVKGRD
+2207 LKAGRDINVKGRD
-2220 VTLDAAKGSYAEE
+2220 VTLDVAKGSVSQES
-2233 TRERQSWGGIHGG
+2233 TDRQSWSGIHGG
-2246 TSGGFKLGVGGSN
+2246 TSGGFKLGAGGSY
-2259 GIASGDSEQ
+2259 GVATEDGVHGS
-2268 QTSTVTSLDAARDVN
+2268 STATQVAAGRDVN
-2283 LQASN
+2283 VDARH
-2288 DLNLIGSQ
+2288 DINLVGTQ
-2296 VKAQRDI
+2296 VKAGRDI
-2303 DLRAANNLN
+2303 ALDAGNELN
-2312 IRAAQNDSGSDNTR
+2312 IRSAQNASDSESNR
-2326 KSGGGEVGLSVGSE
+2326 HNGGGEAGLTFGSQ
-2340 GVGIYASVNLGRGN
+2340 GVGVYVSVNIGKGN
-2354 LEREAQR
+2354 LDREGSR
-2361 QQQAYLYAGNRLG
+2361 QQEAYLYAGNRLG
-2374 FTSGKDTNIAGADL
+2374 FTSGKDTNISGATL
-2388 RGNEVIGR
+2388 RGDEVVGR
-2396 VGRDLNVSSVP
+2396 VGGDLNVSSVP
-2407 DTGKVEGKEFDLSV
+2407 DTGEVKGKEFDLSV
-2421 TVTVGPGA
+2421 TATFGPGA
-2429 GVSGSVGYGQTS
+2429 GVSGSVGYGQTT
-2441 GSTEWVEQQTRITG
+2441 GETHWVEQQTKITG
-2455 QDKVDIRTENH
+2455 KNKVDIRTEDH

-2472 LIASDTGKLKLDTGT
+2472 LIAADNGNLKLDTGT

-2508 SYSKGG
+2508 SYSQGG

-2524 KGEKDKNGWSVE
+2524 KGEKDKNGWSIS
-2536 GWNYEKDR
+2536 GWEYEKDR
-2544 QQLVRATVGAG
+2544 QQTVRATVGAG
-2555 DVVVRNDAGTGA
+2555 EVAVRNDSKTGA
-2567 DSTKGLN
+2567 DSTAGLN
-2574 RDVDKAY
+2574 RDVSKAY
-2581 EITRDDEH
+2581 EITKDDES

-2600 TAALTPIE
+2600 DAVMDTSGTVTAWKNSIKSYPDSSLKAYEDALKLVNGPVQAAGQVWNSIQAQRVSIEEVPASARAALGDE
-2608 TAKEWTKQLRNYD
+2608 VALNVAKNLVRNGKDPDDIAKLEPKDVIAIQYFAD
-2621 ETAKQNFQQA
+2621 LFTTFAKQQESCGATGDCASGDEGQKDPVHYVDADGNSMIVNFKPLVPSTSGGNVLVQA
-2631 GYDFNA
+2631 DALQTYLDKLNPAQAQLVRLGIQAVMGPVKAAVSLAGNVVVDKLFGDKIADAKDALSKSLASELSGKSKDDLEHSDDRFKELSKLGATTQKGDVYVRGATTLLDIALGIATNA
-2637 AVNKIEAG
+2637 AG
-2645 LGRKMDAGASAMV
+2645 
-2658 GVDFAEATM
+2658 
-2667 EALIIGGLTRAQAM
+2667 
-2681 KTMSNP
+2681 
-2687 DFQERVLA
+2687 
-2695 EVGRL
+2695 
-2700 AGVDVKQVEAISK
+2700 
-2713 EVQVHSSNAERPS
+2713 
-2726 GLELAPTSVTD
+2726 SV
-2737 DDVEKL
+2737 
-2743 SLAQDTL
+2743 A
-2750 RTFSGINEYAAAH
+2750 
-2763 EDEKQAI
+2763 
-2770 SVVIAMAQGP
+2770 
-2780 KGLVQLAVIN
+2780 
-2790 AASETEP
+2790 
-2797 GKALLE
+2797 GKA
-2803 KTEQFSEAIGKEIA
+2803 IGI
-2817 DEIEDT
+2817 
-2823 TLDPKFETDKYL
+2823 
-2835 IGGGQ
+2835 
-2840 FMASVLTG
+2840 V
-2848 VLSKNRG
+2848 
-2855 SKEPT
+2855 
-2860 PVVVADGKGS
+2860 GKGS
-2870 KGPLVSNPTAGNK
+2870 SDGVTKGRDELGGGPKDPDWDKKFAENPPK
-2883 GPCCFAAGTMVSTP
+2883 GWV
-2897 EGDRAIETLQ
+2897 ET
-2907 VGDVVWSKPEKGGKP
+2907 
-2922 FAAAIL
+2922 
-2928 ATHQR
+2928 
-2933 SDQPIYRLK
+2933 
-2942 LKSVRHDGSAQGET
+2942 
-2956 LLVTSSHPF
+2956 
-2965 YVPAKRDFIP
+2965 
-2975 VIDLKPGDLLQ
+2975 
-2986 SLADGETENTSSEVE
+2986 
-3001 SLELYAPIGKTYNL
+3001 
-3015 TVDIGHTFY
+3015 
-3024 VGELKTWV
+3024 
-3032 HNTGP
+3032 
-3037 CDLPEKSGGIGGAKG
+3037 GGAKG
-3052 SFAGKSIE
+3052 PDQALPNNQRLLSGTPGQVTGGSSTKLGQNLNQAMGRNRTDSWAGYQAQHLIPSELKNHPILKKVGIDLDDSSNGIFLPASKAKPEGAISGMPRHTGSHPNYTEAVRKSLNE
-3060 DLSNAGKLLDPA
+3060 LDRNLPVE
-3072 DKSGQL
+3072 Q
-3078 SLAGRA
+3078 
-3084 LQKHGSREGSAFP
+3084 LQKQVFDLQGRLRNVTGSGMPVRNVDGAKTE
-3097 SVKGSPSEIN
+3097 VWLKW
-3107 AQGQKIADEILSN
+3107 L
-3120 PATTVAYK
+3120 
-3128 DTGRFGKVMDVIAP
+3128 GK
-3142 DGRGLR
+3142 
-3148 YDANGKF
+3148 
-3155 IGLLE
+3155 
-3160 PPKP
+3160 

>member
-1 MDDRQHAFLAR
+1 MDDRQYAFLAR

-18 KNRDAFWGMP
+18 KTRDAFWGMP

-97 LNNATNPAQ
+97 LNNATNAAQ
-106 ATQLGGII
+106 STQLGGII

-119 LQGTAATTILN
+119 LQGTAAKVILN

-161 SCNGCGFINTPKAT
+161 TCNGCGFINTPKAT

-240 NAGTLN
+240 NANTLN

-311 TAAAGAVDIAAKS
+311 TAAAGAVDIDAKS

-334 SRLDVKTQGDLT
+334 SRLRVKTQGDLT
-346 SQKNLVARD
+346 NQNNLVARD

-371 EAGVNADNSRN
+371 EAGVYADNSRN

-387 SLTAKQLNN
+387 TLIAKQLNN

-407 NVTTTTALNNQ
+407 NITTTAALNNQ
-418 GGTLSGQRNTTV
+418 GGTLSGQGKTTV
-430 TGNAVDNRNKGRILG
+430 TGNVVDNRNKGRILG
-445 NTELHLTADQV
+445 NTELHLSADQV

-486 LNSATLILGSLD
+486 LNSATLVLGSLD

-505 TGKNLD
+505 AGKNLD
-511 ITSTGAIKNQGGELS
+511 ITNADAINNQGGELS
-526 SQGVVT
+526 SQGIVT

-550 KLLVSASDSVKNAEK
+550 KLLVSATGAVNNADK
-565 GLIASREGA
+565 GLLASRAAEV
-574 LELDAA
+574 ELDAA

-589 QGKGLVTVDVAGD
+589 QGEGLVTVDVSGD

-611 AQDAKLSVFA
+611 AKDAKLSVFA

-639 ARATGVLKNG
+639 ARTTGVLKNG
-649 YDVSLRGGTI
+649 YDVNRQGGTI

-664 SIQALA
+664 SIRALA
-670 GLFNDGGRIA
+670 GLFNDGGRMA
-680 AQAGDVVITNAGA
+680 AQAGDVVVTNAAA

-702 YATGKVQV
+702 YATGKVWV
-710 IGRDMDNSGGGQVSA
+710 TGRGMDNSGSGQVSA

-767 KNSTTVFDIG
+767 QNSTTVFNIG

-796 DTGSIQNAGGKL
+796 DTGSIQNVGGKL

-850 AGHLVVDV
+850 AGHLVVNV

-863 TSTGQLL
+863 TATGQLL

-885 GLIGSDGAIDLQLT
+885 GLIGGDGAIDLQLT
-899 GAYASNGRLS
+899 GAYTGNGRLS
-909 SLGALGLKAALINL
+909 SLGTLGLKAALISL

-931 GGRTTVV
+931 GGNTTVV

-954 MNVTAATINN
+954 LSVTAATINN

-983 EHGLIFSGGAT
+983 EHGLIFSGGNT

-1013 LSIDRDGLGTRANRI
+1013 LSIDRDGLGTRATRI

-1037 DGSMRLAASTI
+1037 DGNMRLAASTI

-1056 AHDAGIYTASIRE
+1056 THDAGIYTASIRE

-1090 QIIQRDKFEVTAASA
+1090 QIVQRDKFEVTAASA
-1105 ASSITTGGNLDIQ
+1105 ASSITTGGNLNIQ

-1212 FRTQAST
+1212 FRTQTNT

-1228 IQAGGAVDVRASGN
+1228 IQAGGAVDVRIQGN
-1242 TDNSVVRG
+1242 ADNSVVRG
-1250 GYNYVGAGPRTDTQA
+1250 GYHYVGAGPRTDTQA

-1274 INRQLPP
+1274 VNRQLPP
-1281 NLTQQQVDPLALPG
+1281 SLTQQQVDPLALPG

-1300 GQNGLFRMSGEGS
+1300 GQNGLFRMSGDGS
-1313 TTPTQASGLTQ
+1313 TTPTQSTGLTQ

-1358 YLLTNLGYDP
+1358 YLLSNLGYDP
-1368 DIAAKRLGDGFYEQR
+1368 DTAAKRLGDGFYEQR

-1397 LDGQT
+1397 LDGQN

-1413 NAIASKDT
+1413 NAIASKDA

-1447 RTVNNE
+1447 RTVNNQ

-1464 ANNRLAANGALI
+1464 ANHRLAPNGALI
-1476 QGADIS
+1476 QGSDVS
-1482 LITGQNLNNAG
+1482 LIAGKNLNNAG
-1493 TLRASSNLRASA
+1493 TLRASSNLRATA

-1513 LMEAGGRLD
+1513 LLEAGNRLE
-1522 ALASNNLTN
+1522 ALAGNDLTN

-1551 TNERTITTHAS
+1551 TNERTITRHAS
-1562 STGSKTERRD
+1562 GTGYKTEQRE
-1572 FADSAARIEASHDLS
+1572 FADNAARIEASHDLTM
-1587 AGAGRDIANVGGV
+1587 GAGRDIANKGGV

-1605 DTNLQAM
+1605 DMGLQAV
-1612 RDVNLTSAEQVNSHT
+1612 RDVNITSAEQVDSNT
-1627 QGSKH
+1627 MGSGH

-1642 SVTADRELKVTAGQD
+1642 SATAGREMKVTAGQD
-1657 LRVVASNVIAQTR
+1657 LRVVASNVIAQST

-1675 GRDIAIESAANE
+1675 GRDIAITSAANE
-1687 SHRASQSK
+1687 SHRSSQSK

-1700 SDLVRQQSSLVQSG
+1700 SDLVRQQSSVIQSG

-1724 LSLVASQMKG
+1724 LSLVASQLKG

-1744 DINLLSATD
+1744 DISLLSATD
-1753 EAAEFYS
+1753 ETAEFYS

-1772 EQRESYHSTNIASV
+1772 EQRESYDSTNVASV

-1800 AGGDVTLDGGRNV
+1800 AGGGVTLDGGRNV
-1813 TVIGSQLKA
+1813 TVIGSQLNA
-1822 GDDLVVGATGD
+1822 GNDLVVGATGD
-1833 VAVLSGVEEHGSYS
+1833 VAVLSGIEEHGSYS

-1881 VVIAAGNDL
+1881 VVLVAGNDL
-1890 RVRASE
+1890 RLRASK

-1916 NLVSANDTAYSRSEE
+1916 NLVAANDTAYSHSEQ
-1931 YKKKN
+1931 YKKKT
-1936 GLSVSGGFLSISSAK
+1936 GLSVSGGFLSFSSAK
-1951 EAGRLAQSS
+1951 ESGRIAQSS

-1966 VSADRDATLQAER
+1966 VTADRDATLQAER
-1979 DINLIGSGIDAGR
+1979 DINLVGSGIDAGR

-2008 NSRSEQDWEKNKQA
+2008 NSRSERDWEKNKQA

-2034 FFAGADRTKEKN
+2034 FFAGADSLKNKN

-2061 QNLAVNA
+2061 QDVAINA
-2068 KRDITQIGSDLE
+2068 QRDINQTGSDLR
-2080 AFNDIDLTA
+2080 ATRDIGLTA
-2089 GRNIKIDAAR
+2089 GRNINIDAAR
-2099 EMQLIEHQ
+2099 ETQLTEQ
-2107 RESERNGA
+2107 EREASRNGLGI
-2115 SLSMNHNYGRT
+2115 SFNHNYGNT
-2126 RDVVK
+2126 KDAVN
-2131 GAGQGEDGVSKAS
+2131 GAGKGENGVSKAS
-2144 STLKAVDGVSQFVSG
+2144 STLKGIDAVAQFVNG
-2159 PTFDAKIGNSKQ
+2159 PTVDVKYGNSTQ
-2171 STSQQVIEQT
+2171 TSSQQVIEQT
-2181 RRSSTLNAGN
+2181 NRASTFDAGNDLNLNAGN
-2191 DLNIA
+2191 D
-2196 ANNDVQISGSQ
+2196 VTVKGGQ
-2207 LISGRDINVKGRD
+2207 LKAGRDINVKGRD
-2220 VTLDAAKGSYAEE
+2220 VTLDVAKGSVSQES
-2233 TRERQSWGGIHGG
+2233 TDRQSWSGIHGG
-2246 TSGGFKLGVGGSN
+2246 TSGGFKLGVGGSY
-2259 GIASGDSEQ
+2259 GVATEDGVHGS
-2268 QTSTVTSLDAARDVN
+2268 STATQVAAGRDVN
-2283 LQASN
+2283 VDARH
-2288 DLNLIGSQ
+2288 DINLVGTQ
-2296 VKAQRDI
+2296 VKAGRDI
-2303 DLRAANNLN
+2303 ALDAGNELN
-2312 IRAAQNDSGSDNTR
+2312 IRSAQNASDSESNR
-2326 KSGGGEVGLSVGSE
+2326 HNGGGEGGLTFGSQ
-2340 GVGIYASVNLGRGN
+2340 GVGVYVSVNIGKGN
-2354 LEREAQR
+2354 LDREGSR
-2361 QQQAYLYAGNRLG
+2361 QQEAYLYAGNRLG
-2374 FTSGKDTNIAGADL
+2374 FTSGKDTNISGATL
-2388 RGNEVIGR
+2388 RGDEVVGR
-2396 VGRDLNVSSVP
+2396 VGGDLNVSSVP
-2407 DTGKVEGKEFDLSV
+2407 DTGEVKGKEFDLSV
-2421 TVTVGPGA
+2421 TATFGPGA
-2429 GVSGSVGYGQTS
+2429 GVSGSVGYGQTT
-2441 GSTEWVEQQTRITG
+2441 GETNWVEQQTSITG
-2455 QDKVDIRTENH
+2455 KNKVDIRTEDH

-2472 LIASDTGKLKLDTGT
+2472 LIAADNGNLKLDTGT

-2524 KGEKDKNGWSVE
+2524 KGEKDKNGWSIS
-2536 GWNYEKDR
+2536 GWEYEKDR
-2544 QQLVRATVGAG
+2544 QQTVRATVGAG
-2555 DVVVRNDAGTGA
+2555 EVVVRNDSKTGA
-2567 DSTKGLN
+2567 DSTAGLN
-2574 RDVDKAY
+2574 RDVSKAY
-2581 EITRDDEH
+2581 EITKDDES

-2600 TAALTPIE
+2600 DAVMDTSGTVTAWKNSIKSYPDSSLKAYEDALKLVNGPVQAAGQVWNSIQAQRVSIEEVPASARAALGDE
-2608 TAKEWTKQLRNYD
+2608 VALNVAKNLVRNGKDPDDIAKLEPKDVIAIQYFAD
-2621 ETAKQNFQQA
+2621 LFTTFAKQQESCGATGDCASGDEGQKDPVHYVDADGNSMIVNFKPLVPSTSGGNVLVQA
-2631 GYDFNA
+2631 DALQTYLDKLNPAQAQLVRLGIQAVMGPVKAAVSLAGNVVVDKLFGDKIADAKDALSKSLASELSGKSKDDLEHSDDRFKELSKLGATTQKGDVYVRGATTLLDIALGIATNA
-2637 AVNKIEAG
+2637 AG
-2645 LGRKMDAGASAMV
+2645 
-2658 GVDFAEATM
+2658 
-2667 EALIIGGLTRAQAM
+2667 
-2681 KTMSNP
+2681 
-2687 DFQERVLA
+2687 
-2695 EVGRL
+2695 
-2700 AGVDVKQVEAISK
+2700 
-2713 EVQVHSSNAERPS
+2713 
-2726 GLELAPTSVTD
+2726 SV
-2737 DDVEKL
+2737 
-2743 SLAQDTL
+2743 A
-2750 RTFSGINEYAAAH
+2750 
-2763 EDEKQAI
+2763 
-2770 SVVIAMAQGP
+2770 
-2780 KGLVQLAVIN
+2780 
-2790 AASETEP
+2790 
-2797 GKALLE
+2797 GKA
-2803 KTEQFSEAIGKEIA
+2803 IGI
-2817 DEIEDT
+2817 
-2823 TLDPKFETDKYL
+2823 
-2835 IGGGQ
+2835 
-2840 FMASVLTG
+2840 V
-2848 VLSKNRG
+2848 
-2855 SKEPT
+2855 
-2860 PVVVADGKGS
+2860 GKGS
-2870 KGPLVSNPTAGNK
+2870 SDGVTKGRDELGGGPKDPDWDKKFAENPPK
-2883 GPCCFAAGTMVSTP
+2883 GWV
-2897 EGDRAIETLQ
+2897 ET
-2907 VGDVVWSKPEKGGKP
+2907 
-2922 FAAAIL
+2922 
-2928 ATHQR
+2928 
-2933 SDQPIYRLK
+2933 
-2942 LKSVRHDGSAQGET
+2942 
-2956 LLVTSSHPF
+2956 
-2965 YVPAKRDFIP
+2965 
-2975 VIDLKPGDLLQ
+2975 
-2986 SLADGETENTSSEVE
+2986 
-3001 SLELYAPIGKTYNL
+3001 
-3015 TVDIGHTFY
+3015 
-3024 VGELKTWV
+3024 
-3032 HNTGP
+3032 
-3037 CDLPEKSGGIGGAKG
+3037 GGAKG
-3052 SFAGKSIE
+3052 PDQALPNNQRLLSGTPGQVTGGSSTKLGQNLNQAMGRNRTDSWAGYQAQHLIPSELKNHPILKKVGIDLDDSSNGIFLPASKAKPEGAISGMPRHTGSHPNYTEAVRKSLNE
-3060 DLSNAGKLLDPA
+3060 LDRNLPVE
-3072 DKSGQL
+3072 Q
-3078 SLAGRA
+3078 
-3084 LQKHGSREGSAFP
+3084 LQKQVFDLQGRLRNVTGSGMPVRNVDGAKTE
-3097 SVKGSPSEIN
+3097 VWLKW
-3107 AQGQKIADEILSN
+3107 L
-3120 PATTVAYK
+3120 
-3128 DTGRFGKVMDVIAP
+3128 GK
-3142 DGRGLR
+3142 
-3148 YDANGKF
+3148 
-3155 IGLLE
+3155 
-3160 PPKP
+3160 

>member
-1 MDDRQHAFLAR
+1 
-12 QPSAAL
+12 
-18 KNRDAFWGMP
+18 MP

-97 LNNATNPAQ
+97 LNNATNTAQ

-119 LQGTAATTILN
+119 LQGTAAKVILN

-161 SCNGCGFINTPKAT
+161 TCNGCGFINTPKAT

-240 NAGTLN
+240 NANTLN

-311 TAAAGAVDIAAKS
+311 TAAAGAVDIKAKS

-346 SQKNLVARD
+346 SQNNLVARD
-355 SIHLDSG
+355 SIHLESG

-382 TTGDV
+382 DTGDIT
-387 SLTAKQLNN
+387 LIAKQLNN

-407 NVTTTTALNNQ
+407 NVTTTAALNNQ
-418 GGTLSGQRNTTV
+418 GGTLSGQGKTTV
-430 TGNAVDNRNKGRILG
+430 TGNVVDNRNKGRILG
-445 NTELHLTADQV
+445 NTELHLSADQV

-486 LNSATLILGSLD
+486 LNSATLVLGSLD

-505 TGKNLD
+505 AGKNLD
-511 ITSTGAIKNQGGELS
+511 ITNADAINNQGGELS
-526 SQGVVT
+526 SQGIVT

-550 KLLVSASDSVKNAEK
+550 KLLVSATGAVNNADK
-565 GLIASREGA
+565 GLLASRAAEV
-574 LELDAA
+574 ELDAA

-589 QGKGLVTVDVAGD
+589 QGEGLVTVDVSGD

-611 AQDAKLSVFA
+611 AKDAKLSVFA

-639 ARATGVLKNG
+639 ARTTGVLKNG
-649 YDVSLRGGTI
+649 YDVNRQGGTI

-664 SIQALA
+664 SIRALA
-670 GLFNDGGRIA
+670 GLFNDGGRMA
-680 AQAGDVVITNAGA
+680 AQAGDVVVTNAAA

-702 YATGKVQV
+702 YATGKVWV
-710 IGRDMDNSGGGQVSA
+710 TGRGMDNSGGGQVSA

-767 KNSTTVFDIG
+767 QNSTTVFNIG

-796 DTGSIQNAGGKL
+796 DTGSIQNVGGKL
-808 LHTGLGVFGISQ
+808 LHTGLGLFGISQ

-850 AGHLVVDV
+850 AGHLVVNV

-863 TSTGQLL
+863 TATGQLL

-885 GLIGSDGAIDLQLT
+885 GLIGGDGAIDLQLT
-899 GAYASNGRLS
+899 GAYTGNGRLS
-909 SLGALGLKAALINL
+909 SLGTLGLKAALISL

-931 GGRTTVV
+931 GGNTTVV

-954 MNVTAATINN
+954 LSVTAATINN

-983 EHGLIFSGGAT
+983 EHGLIFSGGNT

-1013 LSIDRDGLGTRANRI
+1013 LSIDRDGLGTRASRI
-1028 LNSSGSLQS
+1028 LNSSGTLQS
-1037 DGSMRLAASTI
+1037 DGNMRLAASTI

-1056 AHDAGIYTASIRE
+1056 THDAGIYTASIRE
-1069 VACIEGVNAGDCS
+1069 VACVPGDCD
-1082 GGKENHVW
+1082 GPKQNHVW

-1105 ASSITTGGNLDIQ
+1105 ASSITTGGNLNIQ

-1144 IGIETGETETSR
+1144 IGIETGETEISR
-1156 TFMSERTR
+1156 TFRSQRTR
-1164 SPGGWRAAAN
+1164 HPSGWRVAAN

-1212 FRTQAST
+1212 FRTQTNT

-1228 IQAGGAVDVRASGN
+1228 IQAGGAVDVRIQGN
-1242 TDNSVVRG
+1242 ADNSVVRG
-1250 GYNYVGAGPRTDTQA
+1250 GYHYVGAGPRTDTQA

-1274 INRQLPP
+1274 VNRQLPP
-1281 NLTQQQVDPLALPG
+1281 SLTQQQVDPLALPG

-1300 GQNGLFRMSGEGS
+1300 GQNGLFRMSGDGS
-1313 TTPTQASGLTQ
+1313 TTPTQSSGLTQ

-1330 RSFQA
+1330 RSFRA

-1368 DIAAKRLGDGFYEQR
+1368 DTAAKRLGDGFYEQR

-1397 LDGQT
+1397 LDGQN

-1413 NAIASKDT
+1413 NAIASKDA

-1447 RTVNNE
+1447 RTVNNQ

-1464 ANNRLAANGALI
+1464 ANHRLAPNGALI
-1476 QGADIS
+1476 QGSDVS
-1482 LITGQNLNNAG
+1482 LIAGKNLNNAG
-1493 TLRASSNLRASA
+1493 TLRASSNLRATA

-1513 LMEAGGRLD
+1513 LLEAGNRLE
-1522 ALASNNLTN
+1522 ALAGNDLTN

-1551 TNERTITTHAS
+1551 TNERTITRHAS
-1562 STGSKTERRD
+1562 GTGYKTEQRE
-1572 FADSAARIEASHDLS
+1572 FADNAARIEASHDLTM
-1587 AGAGRDIANVGGV
+1587 GAGRDIANKGGV

-1605 DTNLQAM
+1605 DMGLQAV
-1612 RDVNLTSAEQVNSHT
+1612 RDVNITSAEQVDSNT
-1627 QGSKH
+1627 MGSGH

-1642 SVTADRELKVTAGQD
+1642 SATAGREMKVTAGQD
-1657 LRVVASNVIAQTR
+1657 LRVVASNVIAQST

-1675 GRDIAIESAANE
+1675 GRDIAITSAANE
-1687 SHRASQSK
+1687 SHRSSQSK

-1700 SDLVRQQSSLVQSG
+1700 SDLVRQQSSVIQSG

-1724 LSLVASQMKG
+1724 LSLVASQLKG

-1744 DINLLSATD
+1744 DISLLSATD
-1753 EAAEFYS
+1753 ETAEFYS

-1772 EQRESYHSTNIASV
+1772 EQRESYDSTNVASV

-1800 AGGDVTLDGGRNV
+1800 AGGGVTLDGGRNV
-1813 TVIGSQLKA
+1813 TVIGSQLNA
-1822 GDDLVVGATGD
+1822 GNDLVVGATGD
-1833 VAVLSGVEEHGSYS
+1833 VAVLSGIEEHGSYS

-1881 VVIAAGNDL
+1881 VVLVAGNDL
-1890 RVRASE
+1890 RLRASK

-1916 NLVSANDTAYSRSEE
+1916 NLVAANDTAYSHSEQ
-1931 YKKKN
+1931 YKKKT
-1936 GLSVSGGFLSISSAK
+1936 GLSVSGGFLSFSSAK
-1951 EAGRLAQSS
+1951 ESGRIAQSS

-1966 VSADRDATLQAER
+1966 VTADRDATLQAER
-1979 DINLIGSGIDAGR
+1979 DINLVGSGIDAGR

-2008 NSRSEQDWEKNKQA
+2008 NSRSERDWEKNKQA

-2034 FFAGADRTKEKN
+2034 FFAGADSLKNKN

-2061 QNLAVNA
+2061 QDVAINA
-2068 KRDITQIGSDLE
+2068 QRDINQTGSDLR
-2080 AFNDIDLTA
+2080 ATRDIGLTA
-2089 GRNIKIDAAR
+2089 GRNINIDAAR
-2099 EMQLIEHQ
+2099 ETQLTEQ
-2107 RESERNGA
+2107 EREASRNGLGI
-2115 SLSMNHNYGRT
+2115 SFNHNYGNT
-2126 RDVVK
+2126 KDAVN
-2131 GAGQGEDGVSKAS
+2131 GAGKGENGVSKAS
-2144 STLKAVDGVSQFVSG
+2144 STLKGIDAVAQFVNG
-2159 PTFDAKIGNSKQ
+2159 PTVDVKYGNSTQ
-2171 STSQQVIEQT
+2171 TSSQQVIEQT
-2181 RRSSTLNAGN
+2181 NRASTFDAGNDLNLNAGN
-2191 DLNIA
+2191 D
-2196 ANNDVQISGSQ
+2196 VTVKGGQ
-2207 LISGRDINVKGRD
+2207 LKAGRDINVKGRD
-2220 VTLDAAKGSYAEE
+2220 VTLDVAKGSVSQES
-2233 TRERQSWGGIHGG
+2233 TDRQSWSGIHGG
-2246 TSGGFKLGVGGSN
+2246 TSGGFKLGVGGSY
-2259 GIASGDSEQ
+2259 GVATEDGVHGS
-2268 QTSTVTSLDAARDVN
+2268 STATQVAAGRDVN
-2283 LQASN
+2283 VDARH
-2288 DLNLIGSQ
+2288 DINLVGTQ
-2296 VKAQRDI
+2296 VKAGRDI
-2303 DLRAANNLN
+2303 ALDAGNELN
-2312 IRAAQNDSGSDNTR
+2312 IRSAQNASDSESNR
-2326 KSGGGEVGLSVGSE
+2326 HNGGGEGGLTFGSQ
-2340 GVGIYASVNLGRGN
+2340 GVGVYVSVNIGKGN
-2354 LEREAQR
+2354 LDREGSR
-2361 QQQAYLYAGNRLG
+2361 QQEAYLYAGNRLG
-2374 FTSGKDTNIAGADL
+2374 FTSGKDTNISGATL
-2388 RGNEVIGR
+2388 RGDEVVGR
-2396 VGRDLNVSSVP
+2396 VGGDLNVSSVP
-2407 DTGKVEGKEFDLSV
+2407 DTGEVKGKEFDLSV
-2421 TVTVGPGA
+2421 TATFGPGA
-2429 GVSGSVGYGQTS
+2429 GVSGSVGYGQTT
-2441 GSTEWVEQQTRITG
+2441 GETNWVEQQTSITG
-2455 QDKVDIRTENH
+2455 KNKVDIRTEDH

-2472 LIASDTGKLKLDTGT
+2472 LIAADNGNLKLDTGT

-2524 KGEKDKNGWSVE
+2524 KGEKDKNGWSIS
-2536 GWNYEKDR
+2536 GWEYEKDR
-2544 QQLVRATVGAG
+2544 QQTVRATVGAG
-2555 DVVVRNDAGTGA
+2555 EVVVRNDSKTGA
-2567 DSTKGLN
+2567 DSTAGLN
-2574 RDVDKAY
+2574 RDVSKAY
-2581 EITRDDEH
+2581 EITKDDES

-2600 TAALTPIE
+2600 DAVMDTSGTVTAWKNSIKSYPDSSLKAYEDALKLVNGPVQAAGQVWNSIQAQRVSIEEVPASARAALGDE
-2608 TAKEWTKQLRNYD
+2608 VALNVAKNLVRNGKDPDDIAKLEPKDVIAIQYFAD
-2621 ETAKQNFQQA
+2621 LFTTFAKQQESCGATGDCASGDEGQKDPVHYVDADGNSMIVNFKPLVPSTSGGNVLVQA
-2631 GYDFNA
+2631 DALQTYLDKLNPAQAQLVRLGIQAVMGPVKAAVSLAGNVVVDKLFGDKIADAKDALSKSLASELSGKSKDDLEHSDDRFKELSKLGATTQKGDVYVRGATTLLDIALGIATNA
-2637 AVNKIEAG
+2637 AG
-2645 LGRKMDAGASAMV
+2645 
-2658 GVDFAEATM
+2658 
-2667 EALIIGGLTRAQAM
+2667 
-2681 KTMSNP
+2681 
-2687 DFQERVLA
+2687 
-2695 EVGRL
+2695 
-2700 AGVDVKQVEAISK
+2700 
-2713 EVQVHSSNAERPS
+2713 
-2726 GLELAPTSVTD
+2726 SV
-2737 DDVEKL
+2737 
-2743 SLAQDTL
+2743 A
-2750 RTFSGINEYAAAH
+2750 
-2763 EDEKQAI
+2763 
-2770 SVVIAMAQGP
+2770 
-2780 KGLVQLAVIN
+2780 
-2790 AASETEP
+2790 
-2797 GKALLE
+2797 GKA
-2803 KTEQFSEAIGKEIA
+2803 IGI
-2817 DEIEDT
+2817 
-2823 TLDPKFETDKYL
+2823 
-2835 IGGGQ
+2835 
-2840 FMASVLTG
+2840 V
-2848 VLSKNRG
+2848 
-2855 SKEPT
+2855 
-2860 PVVVADGKGS
+2860 GKGS
-2870 KGPLVSNPTAGNK
+2870 SDGVTKGRDELGGGPKDPDWDKKFAENPPK
-2883 GPCCFAAGTMVSTP
+2883 GWV
-2897 EGDRAIETLQ
+2897 ET
-2907 VGDVVWSKPEKGGKP
+2907 
-2922 FAAAIL
+2922 
-2928 ATHQR
+2928 
-2933 SDQPIYRLK
+2933 
-2942 LKSVRHDGSAQGET
+2942 
-2956 LLVTSSHPF
+2956 
-2965 YVPAKRDFIP
+2965 
-2975 VIDLKPGDLLQ
+2975 
-2986 SLADGETENTSSEVE
+2986 
-3001 SLELYAPIGKTYNL
+3001 
-3015 TVDIGHTFY
+3015 
-3024 VGELKTWV
+3024 
-3032 HNTGP
+3032 
-3037 CDLPEKSGGIGGAKG
+3037 GGAKG
-3052 SFAGKSIE
+3052 PDQALPNNQRLLSGTPGQVTGGSSTKLGQNLNQAMGRNRTDSWAGYQAQHLIPSELKNHPILKKVGIDLDDSSNGIFLPASKAKPEGAISGMPRHTGSHPNYTEAVRKSLNE
-3060 DLSNAGKLLDPA
+3060 LDRNLPVE
-3072 DKSGQL
+3072 Q
-3078 SLAGRA
+3078 
-3084 LQKHGSREGSAFP
+3084 LQKQVFDLQGRLRNVTGSGMPVRNVDGAKTE
-3097 SVKGSPSEIN
+3097 VWLKW
-3107 AQGQKIADEILSN
+3107 L
-3120 PATTVAYK
+3120 
-3128 DTGRFGKVMDVIAP
+3128 GK
-3142 DGRGLR
+3142 
-3148 YDANGKF
+3148 
-3155 IGLLE
+3155 
-3160 PPKP
+3160 

>member
-1 MDDRQHAFLAR
+1 MDDRQYAFLAR

-18 KNRDAFWGMP
+18 KTRDAFWGMP

-97 LNNATNPAQ
+97 LNNATNAAQ
-106 ATQLGGII
+106 STQLGGII

-119 LQGTAATTILN
+119 LQGTAAKVILN

-161 SCNGCGFINTPKAT
+161 TCNGCGFINTPKAT

-240 NAGTLN
+240 NANTLN

-311 TAAAGAVDIAAKS
+311 TAAAGAVDIDAKS

-334 SRLDVKTQGDLT
+334 SRLRVKTQGDLT
-346 SQKNLVARD
+346 NQNNLVARD

-371 EAGVNADNSRN
+371 EAGVYADNSRN

-387 SLTAKQLNN
+387 TLIAKQLNN

-407 NVTTTTALNNQ
+407 NITTTAALNNQ
-418 GGTLSGQRNTTV
+418 GGTLSGQGKTTV
-430 TGNAVDNRNKGRILG
+430 TGNVVDNRNKGRILG
-445 NTELHLTADQV
+445 NTELHLSADQV

-486 LNSATLILGSLD
+486 LNSATLVLGSLD

-505 TGKNLD
+505 AGKNLD
-511 ITSTGAIKNQGGELS
+511 ITNTGAINNRGGELS
-526 SQGVVT
+526 SQGVMT

-550 KLLVSASDSVKNAEK
+550 KLLVSATGAVNNAEK
-565 GLIASREGA
+565 GLLASRAAEV
-574 LELDAA
+574 EFDAA

-589 QGKGLVTVDVAGD
+589 QGEGLVTVDVSGD

-611 AQDAKLSVFA
+611 AKDAKLSVFA

-639 ARATGVLKNG
+639 ARTTGVLKNG
-649 YDVSLRGGTI
+649 YDVNRQGGTI

-664 SIQALA
+664 SIRALA

-680 AQAGDVVITNAGA
+680 AQAGDVVVTNAAA

-702 YATGKVQV
+702 YATGKVW
-710 IGRDMDNSGGGQVSA
+710 ITGRGMDNSGGGQVSA

-767 KNSTTVFDIG
+767 QNSTTVFKIG

-790 SQNVGL
+790 SNDVGFNTGSVQNV
-796 DTGSIQNAGGKL
+796 GGKL
-808 LHTGLGVFGISQ
+808 LHTGLGLFGISQ

-850 AGHLVVDV
+850 AGHLVVNV

-863 TSTGQLL
+863 TATGQLL

-899 GAYASNGRLS
+899 GDYTGNGRLS
-909 SLGALGLKAALINL
+909 SLGTLGLKAALISL

-931 GGRTTVV
+931 GGNTTVV

-954 MNVTAATINN
+954 LSVTAATLNN

-983 EHGLIFSGGAT
+983 EHGLIFSGGNT

-1013 LSIDRDGLGTRANRI
+1013 LSIDRDGLGTRASRI
-1028 LNSSGSLQS
+1028 LNSSGTLQS
-1037 DGSMRLAASTI
+1037 DGNMRLAASTI
-1048 DNVREVLT
+1048 DNVREILT
-1056 AHDAGIYTASIRE
+1056 THDAGIYTASIRE
-1069 VACIEGVNAGDCS
+1069 VACIPGDCD
-1082 GGKENHVW
+1082 GPKQNHVW

-1105 ASSITTGGNLDIQ
+1105 ASSITTGGNLNIQ

-1156 TFMSERTR
+1156 TFRSQRTR
-1164 SPGGWRAAAN
+1164 HPSGWRTAAN

-1181 LQSPGYNANDLGGLE
+1181 LQSPDYNANDLGGLE

-1203 GMTERELPQ
+1203 GMTETEFLQ
-1212 FRTQAST
+1212 FRTQTST

-1228 IQAGGAVDVRASGN
+1228 IQAGGALDIPTQGDLNSG
-1242 TDNSVVRG
+1242 VVRG

-1274 INRQLPP
+1274 VNRQLPP
-1281 NLTQQQVDPLALPG
+1281 SLTQQQVDPLALPG

-1300 GQNGLFRMSGEGS
+1300 GQNGLFRMSGDGS
-1313 TTPTQASGLTQ
+1313 TTPTQSSGLTQ

-1330 RSFQA
+1330 RSFRA

-1368 DIAAKRLGDGFYEQR
+1368 DTAAKRLGDGFYEQR

-1397 LDGQT
+1397 LDGQN

-1413 NAIASKDT
+1413 NAIASKDA

-1447 RTVNNE
+1447 RTVNNQ

-1464 ANNRLAANGALI
+1464 ANHRLAPNGALI
-1476 QGADIS
+1476 QGSDVS
-1482 LITGQNLNNAG
+1482 LIAGKNLNNAG
-1493 TLRASSNLRASA
+1493 TLRASSNLRATA

-1513 LMEAGGRLD
+1513 LLEAGNRLE
-1522 ALASNNLTN
+1522 ALAGNDLTN

-1551 TNERTITTHAS
+1551 TNERTITRHAS
-1562 STGSKTERRD
+1562 GTGYKTEQRE
-1572 FADSAARIEASHDLS
+1572 FADNAARIEASHDLTM
-1587 AGAGRDIANVGGV
+1587 GAGRDIANKGGV

-1605 DTNLQAM
+1605 DMGLQAV
-1612 RDVNLTSAEQVNSHT
+1612 RDVNITSAEQVDSNT
-1627 QGSKH
+1627 MGSGH

-1642 SVTADRELKVTAGQD
+1642 SATAGREMKVTAGQD
-1657 LRVVASNVIAQTR
+1657 LRVVASNVIAQST

-1675 GRDIAIESAANE
+1675 GRDIAITSAANE
-1687 SHRASQSK
+1687 SHRSSQSK

-1700 SDLVRQQSSLVQSG
+1700 SDLVRQQSSVIQSG

-1724 LSLVASQMKG
+1724 LSLVASQLKG

-1744 DINLLSATD
+1744 DISLLSATD
-1753 EAAEFYS
+1753 ETAEFYS

-1772 EQRESYHSTNIASV
+1772 EQRESYDSTNVASV

-1800 AGGDVTLDGGRNV
+1800 AGGGVTLDGGRNV
-1813 TVIGSQLKA
+1813 TVIGSQLNA
-1822 GDDLVVGATGD
+1822 GNDLVVGATGD
-1833 VAVLSGVEEHGSYS
+1833 VAVLSGIEEHGSYS

-1881 VVIAAGNDL
+1881 VVLVAGNDL
-1890 RVRASE
+1890 RLRASK

-1916 NLVSANDTAYSRSEE
+1916 NLVAANDTAYSHSEQ
-1931 YKKKN
+1931 YKKKT
-1936 GLSVSGGFLSISSAK
+1936 GLSVSGGFLSFSSAK
-1951 EAGRLAQSS
+1951 ESGRIAQSS

-1966 VSADRDATLQAER
+1966 VTADRDATLQAER
-1979 DINLIGSGIDAGR
+1979 DINLVGSGIDAGR

-2008 NSRSEQDWEKNKQA
+2008 NSRSERDWEKNKQA

-2034 FFAGADRTKEKN
+2034 FFAGADSLKNKN

-2061 QNLAVNA
+2061 QDVAINA
-2068 KRDITQIGSDLE
+2068 QRDINQTGSDLR
-2080 AFNDIDLTA
+2080 ATRDIGLTA
-2089 GRNIKIDAAR
+2089 GRNINIDAAR
-2099 EMQLIEHQ
+2099 ETQLTEQ
-2107 RESERNGA
+2107 EREASRNGLGI
-2115 SLSMNHNYGRT
+2115 SFNHNYGNT
-2126 RDVVK
+2126 KDAVN
-2131 GAGQGEDGVSKAS
+2131 GAGKGENGVSKAS
-2144 STLKAVDGVSQFVSG
+2144 STLKGIDAVAQFVNG
-2159 PTFDAKIGNSKQ
+2159 PTVDVKYGNSTQ
-2171 STSQQVIEQT
+2171 TSSQQVIEQT
-2181 RRSSTLNAGN
+2181 NRASTFDAGNDLNLNAGN
-2191 DLNIA
+2191 D
-2196 ANNDVQISGSQ
+2196 VTVKGGQ
-2207 LISGRDINVKGRD
+2207 LKAGRDINVKGRD
-2220 VTLDAAKGSYAEE
+2220 VTLDVAKGSVSQES
-2233 TRERQSWGGIHGG
+2233 TDRQSWSGIHGG
-2246 TSGGFKLGVGGSN
+2246 TSGGFKLGVGGSY
-2259 GIASGDSEQ
+2259 GVATEDGVHGS
-2268 QTSTVTSLDAARDVN
+2268 STATQVAAGRDVN
-2283 LQASN
+2283 VDARH
-2288 DLNLIGSQ
+2288 DINLVGTQ
-2296 VKAQRDI
+2296 VKAGRDI
-2303 DLRAANNLN
+2303 ALDAGNELN
-2312 IRAAQNDSGSDNTR
+2312 IRSAQNASDSESNR
-2326 KSGGGEVGLSVGSE
+2326 HNGGGEGGLTFGSQ
-2340 GVGIYASVNLGRGN
+2340 GVGVYVSVNIGKGN
-2354 LEREAQR
+2354 LDREGSR
-2361 QQQAYLYAGNRLG
+2361 QQEAYLYAGNRLG
-2374 FTSGKDTNIAGADL
+2374 FTSGKDTNISGATL
-2388 RGNEVIGR
+2388 RGDEVVGR
-2396 VGRDLNVSSVP
+2396 VGGDLNVSSVP
-2407 DTGKVEGKEFDLSV
+2407 DTGEVKGKEFDLSV
-2421 TVTVGPGA
+2421 TATFGPGA
-2429 GVSGSVGYGQTS
+2429 GVSGSVGYGQTT
-2441 GSTEWVEQQTRITG
+2441 GETNWVEQQTSITG
-2455 QDKVDIRTENH
+2455 KNKVDIRTEDH

-2472 LIASDTGKLKLDTGT
+2472 LIAADNGNLKLDTGT

-2524 KGEKDKNGWSVE
+2524 KGEKDKNGWSIS
-2536 GWNYEKDR
+2536 GWEYEKDR
-2544 QQLVRATVGAG
+2544 QQTVRATVGAG
-2555 DVVVRNDAGTGA
+2555 EVVVRNDSKTGA
-2567 DSTKGLN
+2567 DSTAGLN
-2574 RDVDKAY
+2574 RDVSKAY
-2581 EITRDDEH
+2581 EITKDDES

-2600 TAALTPIE
+2600 DAVMDTSGTVTAWKNSIKSYPDSSLKAYEDALKLVNGPVQAAGQVWNSIQAQRVSIEEVPASARAALGDE
-2608 TAKEWTKQLRNYD
+2608 VALNVAKNLVRNGKDPDDIAKLEPKDVIAIQYFAD
-2621 ETAKQNFQQA
+2621 LFTTFAKQQESCGATGDCASGDEGQKDPVHYVDADGNSMIVNFKPLVPSTSGGNVLVQA
-2631 GYDFNA
+2631 DALQTYLDKLNPAQAQLVRLGIQAVMGPVKAAVSLAGNVVVDKLFGDKIADAKDALSKSLASELSGKSKDDLEHSDDRFKELSKLGATTQKGDVYVRGATTLLDIALGIATNA
-2637 AVNKIEAG
+2637 AG
-2645 LGRKMDAGASAMV
+2645 
-2658 GVDFAEATM
+2658 
-2667 EALIIGGLTRAQAM
+2667 
-2681 KTMSNP
+2681 
-2687 DFQERVLA
+2687 
-2695 EVGRL
+2695 
-2700 AGVDVKQVEAISK
+2700 
-2713 EVQVHSSNAERPS
+2713 
-2726 GLELAPTSVTD
+2726 SV
-2737 DDVEKL
+2737 
-2743 SLAQDTL
+2743 A
-2750 RTFSGINEYAAAH
+2750 
-2763 EDEKQAI
+2763 
-2770 SVVIAMAQGP
+2770 
-2780 KGLVQLAVIN
+2780 
-2790 AASETEP
+2790 
-2797 GKALLE
+2797 GKA
-2803 KTEQFSEAIGKEIA
+2803 IGI
-2817 DEIEDT
+2817 
-2823 TLDPKFETDKYL
+2823 
-2835 IGGGQ
+2835 
-2840 FMASVLTG
+2840 V
-2848 VLSKNRG
+2848 
-2855 SKEPT
+2855 
-2860 PVVVADGKGS
+2860 GKGS
-2870 KGPLVSNPTAGNK
+2870 SDGVTKGRDELGGGPKDPDWDKKFAENPPK
-2883 GPCCFAAGTMVSTP
+2883 GWV
-2897 EGDRAIETLQ
+2897 ET
-2907 VGDVVWSKPEKGGKP
+2907 
-2922 FAAAIL
+2922 
-2928 ATHQR
+2928 
-2933 SDQPIYRLK
+2933 
-2942 LKSVRHDGSAQGET
+2942 
-2956 LLVTSSHPF
+2956 
-2965 YVPAKRDFIP
+2965 
-2975 VIDLKPGDLLQ
+2975 
-2986 SLADGETENTSSEVE
+2986 
-3001 SLELYAPIGKTYNL
+3001 
-3015 TVDIGHTFY
+3015 
-3024 VGELKTWV
+3024 
-3032 HNTGP
+3032 
-3037 CDLPEKSGGIGGAKG
+3037 GGAKG
-3052 SFAGKSIE
+3052 PDQALPNNQRLLSGTPGQVTGGSSTKLGQNLNQAMGRNRTDSWAGYQAQHLIPSELKNHPILKKVGIDLDDSSNGIFLPASKAKPEGAISGMPRHTGSHPNYTEAVRKSLNE
-3060 DLSNAGKLLDPA
+3060 LDRNLPVE
-3072 DKSGQL
+3072 Q
-3078 SLAGRA
+3078 
-3084 LQKHGSREGSAFP
+3084 LQKQVFDLQGRLRNVTGSGMPVRNVDGAKTE
-3097 SVKGSPSEIN
+3097 VWLKW
-3107 AQGQKIADEILSN
+3107 L
-3120 PATTVAYK
+3120 
-3128 DTGRFGKVMDVIAP
+3128 GK
-3142 DGRGLR
+3142 
-3148 YDANGKF
+3148 
-3155 IGLLE
+3155 
-3160 PPKP
+3160 

>member
-12 QPSAAL
+12 PPSAAL
-18 KNRDAFWGMP
+18 KTRDAFWGMP

-43 PMWAQADGI
+43 PMWAQAGGI

-97 LNNATNPAQ
+97 LNNATNAAQ
-106 ATQLGGII
+106 STQLGGII

-119 LQGTAATTILN
+119 LQGAAAKVILN

-161 SCNGCGFINTPKAT
+161 TCNGCGFINTPKAT

-240 NAGTLN
+240 NANTLN
-246 ATARADDGSAKPE
+246 ATARADDGSVKPE

-311 TAAAGAVDIAAKS
+311 TAAAGAIVIDAKS

-346 SQKNLVARD
+346 SQNNLVARD
-355 SIHLDSG
+355 NVHLDSG

-387 SLTAKQLNN
+387 TLTAKQLNN
-396 GGKTVIASRDL
+396 AGKTVIASRDL
-407 NVTTTTALNNQ
+407 NVTTTAALNNQ
-418 GGTLSGQRNTTV
+418 GGTLSGQGKTTV
-430 TGNAVDNRNKGRILG
+430 TGNVVDNRNKGRILG
-445 NTELHLTADQV
+445 NTELHLSADQV

-486 LNSATLILGSLD
+486 LNSATLVLGSLD

-505 TGKNLD
+505 AGKNLD
-511 ITSTGAIKNQGGELS
+511 ITNTGAINNRGGELS
-526 SQGVVT
+526 SQGVMT

-550 KLLVSASDSVKNAEK
+550 KLLVSATGAVNNAEK
-565 GLIASREGA
+565 GLLASRAAEV
-574 LELDAA
+574 EFDAA

-589 QGKGLVTVDVAGD
+589 QGEGLVTVDVSGD

-611 AQDAKLSVFA
+611 AKDAKLSVFA

-649 YDVSLRGGTI
+649 YDVNRQGGTI

-664 SIQALA
+664 SIRALA

-680 AQAGDVVITNAGA
+680 AQAGDVVVTNAVA

-702 YATGKVQV
+702 YATGKVWV
-710 IGRDMDNSGGGQVSA
+710 TGRGMDNSGGGQVSA

-767 KNSTTVFDIG
+767 QNSTTVFKID

-790 SQNVGL
+790 SNDVGFNTGSVQNV
-796 DTGSIQNAGGKL
+796 GGKL
-808 LHTGLGVFGISQ
+808 LHTGLGLFGISQ

-843 TNSTAIQ
+843 TNNTAIQ
-850 AGHLVVDV
+850 AGHLVVHV

-863 TSTGQLL
+863 TATGQLL
-870 STDSMVGRG
+870 SANSMEGRG

-885 GLIGSDGAIDLQLT
+885 GLIGSDGATDLQLT
-899 GAYASNGRLS
+899 GAYTGNGRLS
-909 SLGALGLKAALINL
+909 SLGTLGLKAALISL

-931 GGRTTVV
+931 GGNTTVV

-954 MNVTAATINN
+954 LSVTAATINN

-971 GALGVSTGDLLN
+971 GAFGVSTGDLLN
-983 EHGLIFSGGAT
+983 EHGLIFSGGNT

-1013 LSIDRDGLGTRANRI
+1013 LSIDRDGLGTRASRI
-1028 LNSSGSLQS
+1028 LNSSGTLQS
-1037 DGSMRLAASTI
+1037 DGNMRLAASTI
-1048 DNVREVLT
+1048 DNVREVLAT
-1056 AHDAGIYTASIRE
+1056 NDAGIYTASIRE
-1069 VACIEGVNAGDCS
+1069 VACVPGDCD
-1082 GGKENHVW
+1082 GPKQNHVW
-1090 QIIQRDKFEVTAASA
+1090 QIVQRDKFEVTAASA
-1105 ASSITTGGNLDIQ
+1105 ASSITTGGNLNIQ

-1144 IGIETGETETSR
+1144 IGIETGEIETSR
-1156 TFMSERTR
+1156 TFRSQRTR
-1164 SPGGWRAAAN
+1164 RPGSWRADAN
-1174 DFTNKYW
+1174 NFTNKYW
-1181 LQSPGYNANDLGGLE
+1181 LQSPGYNANDLSGLE
-1196 AAMSRFI
+1196 AAMSHFI
-1203 GMTERELPQ
+1203 GRTERELTQ
-1212 FRTQAST
+1212 FRTQTAT
-1219 TDNQTYAAI
+1219 TDSQTYAAI
-1228 IQAGGAVDVRASGN
+1228 IQAGGALDVPTQGDLNSG
-1242 TDNSVVRG
+1242 VVRG

-1274 INRQLPP
+1274 VNRQLPP
-1281 NLTQQQVDPLALPG
+1281 SLTQQQVDPLSLPG

-1300 GQNGLFRMSGEGS
+1300 GQNGLFRMSGDGS
-1313 TTPTQASGLTQ
+1313 TTPTQSTGLTQ

-1368 DIAAKRLGDGFYEQR
+1368 DTAAKRLGDGFYEQR

-1397 LDGQT
+1397 LDGQN

-1413 NAIASKDT
+1413 NAIASKDS

-1435 AALTHDIVWMET
+1435 AALTHDIVWMEN
-1447 RTVNNE
+1447 RTVNNQ

-1464 ANNRLAANGALI
+1464 ANNRLAPNGALI
-1476 QGADIS
+1476 QGSDVS
-1482 LITGQNLNNAG
+1482 LIAGKNLNNAG
-1493 TLRASSNLRASA
+1493 TLRAASNLRATA

-1522 ALASNNLTN
+1522 ALASKDLTN

-1551 TNERTITTHAS
+1551 TNERTITRHAS
-1562 STGSKTERRD
+1562 GTGYKTEQRG
-1572 FADSAARIEASHDLS
+1572 FADSAARIEASHDLTM
-1587 AGAGRDIANVGGV
+1587 GAGRDIANKGGV

-1605 DTNLQAM
+1605 DMSLQAV
-1612 RDVNLTSAEQVNSHT
+1612 RDVNITSAEQVDSNT
-1627 QGSKH
+1627 MGSRH

-1642 SVTADRELKVTAGQD
+1642 SATAGREMKVTAGQD
-1657 LRVVASNVIAQTR
+1657 LRVVASNVIAQST

-1675 GRDIAIESAANE
+1675 GRDIAITSAANE
-1687 SHRASQSK
+1687 SHRSSQSK

-1700 SDLVRQQSSLVQSG
+1700 SDLVRQQSSVIQSG

-1724 LSLVASQMKG
+1724 LSLVASQLKG

-1744 DINLLSATD
+1744 DISLLSATD
-1753 EAAEFYS
+1753 ETAEFYS

-1772 EQRESYHSTNIASV
+1772 EQRESYDSTNVASV

-1800 AGGDVTLDGGRNV
+1800 AGGGVTLDGGRNV
-1813 TVIGSQLKA
+1813 TVIGSQLNA
-1822 GDDLVVGATGD
+1822 GNDLVVGATGD
-1833 VAVLSGVEEHGSYS
+1833 VAVLSGIEEHGSYS

-1881 VVIAAGNDL
+1881 VVLVAGNDL
-1890 RVRASE
+1890 RLRASE

-1916 NLVSANDTAYSRSEE
+1916 NLVAANDTAYSHSEQ
-1931 YKKKN
+1931 YKKKT
-1936 GLSVSGGFLSISSAK
+1936 GLSVSGGFLSFSSAK
-1951 EAGRLAQSS
+1951 ESGRIAQSS

-1966 VSADRDATLQAER
+1966 VTAERDATLQAER
-1979 DINLIGSGIDAGR
+1979 DINLVGSGIDAGR

-2008 NSRSEQDWEKNKQA
+2008 NSRSERDWEKNKQA

-2034 FFAGADRTKEKN
+2034 FFAGADSLKNKN

-2061 QNLAVNA
+2061 QDVAINA
-2068 KRDITQIGSDLE
+2068 QRDINQTGSDLR
-2080 AFNDIDLTA
+2080 ASRDIGFTA
-2089 GRNIKIDAAR
+2089 GRNINVDAAR
-2099 EMQLIEHQ
+2099 ETQLTEQ
-2107 RESERNGA
+2107 EREASRNGLGI
-2115 SLSMNHNYGRT
+2115 SFNHNYGNT
-2126 RDVVK
+2126 KDAVS
-2131 GAGQGEDGVSKAS
+2131 GAGKGENGVSKTS
-2144 STLKAVDGVSQFVSG
+2144 STLKGVDAVAQFVNG
-2159 PTFDAKIGNSKQ
+2159 PTVDVKFGNSTQ
-2171 STSQQVIEQT
+2171 TSNQQVIEQT
-2181 RRSSTLNAGN
+2181 NRASTFDAGNDLNLNAGN
-2191 DLNIA
+2191 D
-2196 ANNDVQISGSQ
+2196 VTVKGGQ
-2207 LISGRDINVKGRD
+2207 LKAGRDINVKGRD
-2220 VTLDAAKGSYAEE
+2220 VTLDVAKGSVSQES
-2233 TRERQSWGGIHGG
+2233 TDRQSWSGIHGG
-2246 TSGGFKLGVGGSN
+2246 TSGGFKLGAGGSY
-2259 GIASGDSEQ
+2259 GVATEDGVHGS
-2268 QTSTVTSLDAARDVN
+2268 STATQVAAGRDVN
-2283 LQASN
+2283 VDARH
-2288 DLNLIGSQ
+2288 DINLVGTQ
-2296 VKAQRDI
+2296 VKAGRDI
-2303 DLRAANNLN
+2303 ALDAGNELN
-2312 IRAAQNDSGSDNTR
+2312 IRSAQNASDSESNR
-2326 KSGGGEVGLSVGSE
+2326 HNGGGEAGLTFGSQ
-2340 GVGIYASVNLGRGN
+2340 GVGVYVSVNIGKGN
-2354 LEREAQR
+2354 LDREGNR
-2361 QQQAYLYAGNRLG
+2361 QQEAYLYAGNRLG
-2374 FTSGKDTNIAGADL
+2374 FTSGKDTNISGATL
-2388 RGNEVIGR
+2388 RGDEVVGR
-2396 VGRDLNVSSVP
+2396 VGGDLNVSSVP
-2407 DTGKVEGKEFDLSV
+2407 DTGEVKGKEFDLSV
-2421 TVTVGPGA
+2421 TATFGPGA
-2429 GVSGSVGYGQTS
+2429 GVSGSVGYGQTT
-2441 GSTEWVEQQTRITG
+2441 GETHWVEQQTKITG
-2455 QDKVDIRTENH
+2455 KNKVDIRTEDH

-2472 LIASDTGKLKLDTGT
+2472 LIAADNGNLKLDTGT

-2508 SYSKGG
+2508 SYSQGG

-2524 KGEKDKNGWSVE
+2524 KGEKDKNGWSIS
-2536 GWNYEKDR
+2536 GWEYEKDR
-2544 QQLVRATVGAG
+2544 QQTVRATVGAG
-2555 DVVVRNDAGTGA
+2555 EVVVRNDSKTGA
-2567 DSTKGLN
+2567 DSTAGLN
-2574 RDVDKAY
+2574 RDVSKAY
-2581 EITRDDEH
+2581 EITKDDES

-2600 TAALTPIE
+2600 DAVMDPSGTVQAWKNSIKSYPDSSLKAYEDALKLVNGPVQAAGQVWNSIQAQRVSIEEVPASARAALGDE
-2608 TAKEWTKQLRNYD
+2608 VALNVAKNLVRNGKDPDDIAKLEPKDVIAIQYFAD
-2621 ETAKQNFQQA
+2621 LFTTFAKQQESCGATGDCASGDEGQKDPVHYVDADGNSMIVNFKPLVPSTSGGNVLVQA
-2631 GYDFNA
+2631 DALQTYLDKLNPAQAQLVRLGIQAVMGPVKAAVSLAGNVVVDKLFGDKIADAKDALSKSLASELSGKSKDDLEHSDDRFKELSKLGATTQKGDVYVRGATTLLDIALGTATNA
-2637 AVNKIEAG
+2637 AG
-2645 LGRKMDAGASAMV
+2645 
-2658 GVDFAEATM
+2658 
-2667 EALIIGGLTRAQAM
+2667 
-2681 KTMSNP
+2681 
-2687 DFQERVLA
+2687 
-2695 EVGRL
+2695 
-2700 AGVDVKQVEAISK
+2700 
-2713 EVQVHSSNAERPS
+2713 
-2726 GLELAPTSVTD
+2726 SV
-2737 DDVEKL
+2737 
-2743 SLAQDTL
+2743 A
-2750 RTFSGINEYAAAH
+2750 
-2763 EDEKQAI
+2763 
-2770 SVVIAMAQGP
+2770 
-2780 KGLVQLAVIN
+2780 
-2790 AASETEP
+2790 
-2797 GKALLE
+2797 GKA
-2803 KTEQFSEAIGKEIA
+2803 IGI
-2817 DEIEDT
+2817 
-2823 TLDPKFETDKYL
+2823 
-2835 IGGGQ
+2835 
-2840 FMASVLTG
+2840 V
-2848 VLSKNRG
+2848 
-2855 SKEPT
+2855 
-2860 PVVVADGKGS
+2860 GKGS
-2870 KGPLVSNPTAGNK
+2870 SDGVTKGRDELGGGPKDPDWDKKFAENPPK
-2883 GPCCFAAGTMVSTP
+2883 GWV
-2897 EGDRAIETLQ
+2897 ET
-2907 VGDVVWSKPEKGGKP
+2907 
-2922 FAAAIL
+2922 
-2928 ATHQR
+2928 
-2933 SDQPIYRLK
+2933 
-2942 LKSVRHDGSAQGET
+2942 
-2956 LLVTSSHPF
+2956 
-2965 YVPAKRDFIP
+2965 
-2975 VIDLKPGDLLQ
+2975 
-2986 SLADGETENTSSEVE
+2986 
-3001 SLELYAPIGKTYNL
+3001 
-3015 TVDIGHTFY
+3015 
-3024 VGELKTWV
+3024 
-3032 HNTGP
+3032 
-3037 CDLPEKSGGIGGAKG
+3037 GGAKG
-3052 SFAGKSIE
+3052 PDQALPNNQRLLSGTPGQVTGGSSTKLGQNLNQAMGRNRTDSWAGYQAQHLIPSELKNHPILKKVGIDLDDSSNGIFLPASKAKPEGAISGMPRHTGSHPNYTEAVRKSLNE
-3060 DLSNAGKLLDPA
+3060 LDRNLPVE
-3072 DKSGQL
+3072 Q
-3078 SLAGRA
+3078 
-3084 LQKHGSREGSAFP
+3084 LQKQVFDLQGRLRNVTGSGMPVRNVDGAKTE
-3097 SVKGSPSEIN
+3097 VWLKW
-3107 AQGQKIADEILSN
+3107 L
-3120 PATTVAYK
+3120 
-3128 DTGRFGKVMDVIAP
+3128 GK
-3142 DGRGLR
+3142 
-3148 YDANGKF
+3148 
-3155 IGLLE
+3155 
-3160 PPKP
+3160 

>member
-1 MDDRQHAFLAR
+1 
-12 QPSAAL
+12 
-18 KNRDAFWGMP
+18 
-28 KRGLAFLLANVMFWQ
+28 
-43 PMWAQADGI
+43 
-52 VVSAP
+52 
-57 GTSLGQAGNGVP
+57 
-69 VVNIAKPNGS
+69 
-79 GLSHN
+79 
-84 QFKDYNVGSNGVI
+84 
-97 LNNATNPAQ
+97 
-106 ATQLGGII
+106 
-114 LGNPN
+114 
-119 LQGTAATTILN
+119 
-130 EVNGGNPSQ
+130 
-139 LRGYT
+139 
-144 EVAGQ
+144 
-149 SAHVIVANPYGI
+149 
-161 SCNGCGFINTPKAT
+161 
-175 LTTGKPI
+175 
-182 IENGQVGRYQVD
+182 
-194 QGSVAIEGAGL
+194 
-205 NANNVDRF
+205 DRF
-213 EIITRSAKINAEIQ
+213 EIITRSAKINAELQ

-240 NAGTLN
+240 NANTLN

-311 TAAAGAVDIAAKS
+311 TAAAGAVDIEAKS
-324 LETRGQVYAG
+324 LETQGQVYAG

-346 SQKNLVARD
+346 SQNNLVARD

-382 TTGDV
+382 ATGDV
-387 SLTAKQLNN
+387 TLIAKQLNN
-396 GGKTVIASRDL
+396 AGKTVIASRDL
-407 NVTTTTALNNQ
+407 NVTTTAALNNQ
-418 GGTLSGQRNTTV
+418 GGTLSGQGKTTV
-430 TGNAVDNRNKGRILG
+430 TGNVVDNRNKGRILG
-445 NTELHLTADQV
+445 NTELHLSADQV

-486 LNSATLILGSLD
+486 LNSATLVLGSLD

-505 TGKNLD
+505 AGKNLD
-511 ITSTGAIKNQGGELS
+511 ITNTGAINNRGGELS
-526 SQGVVT
+526 SQGVMT

-550 KLLVSASDSVKNAEK
+550 KLLVSATGAVNNADK
-565 GLIASREGA
+565 GLLASRAAEV
-574 LELDAA
+574 EFDAA

-589 QGKGLVTVDVAGD
+589 QGEGLVTVDVSGD

-611 AQDAKLSVFA
+611 AKDAKLNVFA

-639 ARATGVLKNG
+639 ARTTGVLKNG
-649 YDVSLRGGTI
+649 YDVNRQGGTI

-680 AQAGDVVITNAGA
+680 AQAGDVVVTNAA
-693 DINNRNGGI
+693 ANINNRNGGI
-702 YATGKVQV
+702 YATGKVWV
-710 IGRDMDNSGGGQVSA
+710 TGRGMDNSGGGQVSA

-758 QKGQLRTLG
+758 LKGQLRTLG
-767 KNSTTVFDIG
+767 QNSTTVFNIG

-796 DTGSIQNAGGKL
+796 DTGSIQNVGGKL

-850 AGHLVVDV
+850 AGNLVVDV

-863 TSTGQLL
+863 TATGQLL

-899 GAYASNGRLS
+899 GAYAGNGRLS
-909 SLGALGLKAALINL
+909 SLGTLGLKAALINL

-931 GGRTTVV
+931 GGTTTVV

-944 SYGRLTSAAD
+944 SYGRLISAAD
-954 MNVTAATINN
+954 LSVTAATINN

-971 GALGVSTGDLLN
+971 GALGVTTGDLLN
-983 EHGLIFSGGAT
+983 EHGLIFSGGTT

-1013 LSIDRDGLGTRANRI
+1013 LSIDRDGLGTRASRI

-1037 DGSMRLAASTI
+1037 DGNMRLAASTI
-1048 DNVREVLT
+1048 DNVREILT
-1056 AHDAGIYTASIRE
+1056 THDAGIYTASIRE
-1069 VACIEGVNAGDCS
+1069 VACIPGDCD
-1082 GGKENHVW
+1082 GPKQNHVW

-1105 ASSITTGGNLDIQ
+1105 ASSITTGGNLNIQ
-1118 GDTLT
+1118 GGTLT

-1156 TFMSERTR
+1156 TFRSQRTR
-1164 SPGGWRAAAN
+1164 HPSGWRTAAN

-1181 LQSPGYNANDLGGLE
+1181 LQSPDYNANDLGGLE

-1203 GMTERELPQ
+1203 GMTETEFLQ
-1212 FRTQAST
+1212 FRTQTST

-1228 IQAGGAVDVRASGN
+1228 IQAGGAVDIPTQGDLNSG
-1242 TDNSVVRG
+1242 VVRG

-1274 INRQLPP
+1274 VNRQLPP
-1281 NLTQQQVDPLALPG
+1281 NLTQQQVDPLTLPG

-1300 GQNGLFRMSGEGS
+1300 GQNGLFRMSGDGS
-1313 TTPTQASGLTQ
+1313 ATPTQSTGLTQ

-1368 DIAAKRLGDGFYEQR
+1368 DTAAKRLGDGFYEQR

-1397 LDGQT
+1397 LDGQN

-1413 NAIASKDT
+1413 NAIASKDS

-1435 AALTHDIVWMET
+1435 AALTHDIVWMEN
-1447 RTVNNE
+1447 RTVNNQ

-1476 QGADIS
+1476 QGSDVS
-1482 LITGQNLNNAG
+1482 LIAGKNLNNAG
-1493 TLRASSNLRASA
+1493 TLRASSNLRATA

-1513 LMEAGGRLD
+1513 LLEAGNRLE
-1522 ALASNNLTN
+1522 ALAGNDLTN

-1551 TNERTITTHAS
+1551 TNERTITRHAS
-1562 STGSKTERRD
+1562 STGYKTERRD
-1572 FADSAARIEASHDLS
+1572 FADSAARIEASNDLTM
-1587 AGAGRDIANVGGV
+1587 GAGRDIANKGGV

-1605 DTNLQAM
+1605 DMGLQAV
-1612 RDVNLTSAEQVNSHT
+1612 RDVNITSAEQVDSNT
-1627 QGSKH
+1627 MGSRH

-1642 SVTADRELKVTAGQD
+1642 SANAGREMKVTAGQD
-1657 LRVVASNVIAQTR
+1657 LRVVASNVIAQST

-1675 GRDIAIESAANE
+1675 GRDIAITSAANE
-1687 SHRASQSK
+1687 SHRSSQSK

-1700 SDLVRQQSSLVQSG
+1700 SDLVRQQSSVIQSG

-1724 LSLVASQMKG
+1724 LSLVASQLKG

-1744 DINLLSATD
+1744 DISLLSATD
-1753 EAAEFYS
+1753 ETAEFYS

-1772 EQRESYHSTNIASV
+1772 EQRESYDSTNVASV

-1795 NTSQA
+1795 NTSQTA
-1800 AGGDVTLDGGRNV
+1800 SGGVTLDGGRNV
-1813 TVIGSQLKA
+1813 TVIGSQLNA
-1822 GDDLVVGATGD
+1822 GNDLVVGATGD
-1833 VAVLSGVEEHGSYS
+1833 VAVLSGIEEHGSYS

-1881 VVIAAGNDL
+1881 VVLVAGNDL
-1890 RVRASE
+1890 RLRASE

-1916 NLVSANDTAYSRSEE
+1916 NLVAANDTAYSHSEQ
-1931 YKKKN
+1931 YKKKT
-1936 GLSVSGGFLSISSAK
+1936 GLSVSGGFLSFSSAK
-1951 EAGRLAQSS
+1951 ESGRIAQSS

-1966 VSADRDATLQAER
+1966 VTADRDATLQAER
-1979 DINLIGSGIDAGR
+1979 DINLVGSGIEAGR

-2008 NSRSEQDWEKNKQA
+2008 NSRSERDWEKNKQA

-2034 FFAGADRTKEKN
+2034 FFAGVDRTKEKN
-2046 RLEQQTAAASQISAG
+2046 RLEQQTASASQISAG
-2061 QNLAVNA
+2061 QNLVVNA
-2068 KRDITQIGSDLE
+2068 KRDIAQTGSDLE

-2089 GRNIKIDAAR
+2089 GRDIKIDAAR
-2099 EMQLIEHQ
+2099 ERLLIEHE

-2126 RDVVK
+2126 RDAVK
-2131 GAGQGEDGVSKAS
+2131 GAGQGEDNVSKAS
-2144 STLKAVDGVSQFVSG
+2144 STLRAVDSVSQFVSG

-2171 STSQQVIEQT
+2171 STSEQIVEQT
-2181 RRSSTLNAGN
+2181 RRASTLDAGN
-2191 DLNIA
+2191 DLNMI
-2196 ANNDVQISGSQ
+2196 ANNDVRASGSQ
-2207 LISGRDINVKGRD
+2207 LIAGRDINIKGRD

-2246 TSGGFKLGVGGSN
+2246 TSGGFKIGVGGSN

-2268 QTSTVTSLDAARDVN
+2268 QTSAVTSLDARRDVN
-2283 LQASN
+2283 LRASN
-2288 DLNLIGSQ
+2288 DLNLIGTQ

-2312 IRAAQNDSGSDNTR
+2312 IRAAQNDSASDNTR

-2388 RGNEVIGR
+2388 RGNEVVGR

-2429 GVSGSVGYGQTS
+2429 GVSGSVGYGQTT
-2441 GSTEWVEQQTRITG
+2441 GSTEWVGQQTRITG

-2472 LIASDTGKLKLDTGT
+2472 LIVSDTGKLKLDTGT

-2508 SYSKGG
+2508 SYYKGG

-2544 QQLVRATVGAG
+2544 QQIVRATVGAG

-2567 DSTKGLN
+2567 NSAKGLN

-2600 TAALTPIE
+2600 TAALNPYE

-2645 LGRKMDAGASAMV
+2645 LGRKMDASASAMV
-2658 GVDFAEATM
+2658 GVDFAETTM

-2681 KTMSNP
+2681 KTMSDP
-2687 DFQERVLA
+2687 EFQNRVLA
-2695 EVGRL
+2695 EVGLL

-2713 EVQVHSSNAERPS
+2713 EVQVTSSDAGRPS
-2726 GLELAPTSVTD
+2726 ALELDASYVTE

-2743 SLAQDTL
+2743 TVPQDVL
-2750 RTFSGINEYAAAH
+2750 RSFAEYNKYIAAH

-2780 KGLVQLAVIN
+2780 KGLVQMIVIN
-2790 AASETEP
+2790 AASETAP
-2797 GKALLE
+2797 GKALLA
-2803 KTEQFSEAIGKEIA
+2803 KTEQFSEAAGEELA
-2817 DEIEDT
+2817 NAIEGI
-2823 TLDPKFETDKYL
+2823 TLDPKLGPDKEL

-2840 FMASVLTG
+2840 FMASMLTG
-2848 VLSKNRG
+2848 VLSKGRG
-2855 SKEPT
+2855 AKEPKSVS
-2860 PVVVADGKGS
+2860 VVDGKGA
-2870 KGPLVSNPTAGNK
+2870 KDPLVSNPATGNK

-2897 EGDRAIETLQ
+2897 QGDRAIETLK
-2907 VGDVVWSKPEKGGKP
+2907 VGDVVWSKREKGGKP
-2922 FAAAIL
+2922 FAAAVL

-2942 LKSVRHDGSAQGET
+2942 LKNVRNDGTTQGET
-2956 LLVTSSHPF
+2956 LLVTPSHPF

-2975 VIDLKPGDLLQ
+2975 VIDLKRGDLLQ

-3001 SLELYAPIGKTYNL
+3001 SLELYAPVGKTYNL

-3024 VGELKTWV
+3024 VGALKTWV

-3037 CDLPEKSGGIGGAKG
+3037 CDLPEKGVDG
-3052 SFAGKSIE
+3052 
-3060 DLSNAGKLLDPA
+3060 
-3072 DKSGQL
+3072 
-3078 SLAGRA
+3078 
-3084 LQKHGSREGSAFP
+3084 
-3097 SVKGSPSEIN
+3097 VKGIQKVPGFGEVDDFFASQSANLNKKLGTKIGEGRLPYERSRAGVEQAKATVKETLESVTSVSPLIPS
-3107 AQGQKIADEILSN
+3107 S
-3120 PATTVAYK
+3120 TVRGNYDLIHVYSSK
-3128 DTGRFGKVMDVIAP
+3128 TNSTVSLRVLPGGKYEFDTLIPEKSS
-3142 DGRGLR
+3142 
-3148 YDANGKF
+3148 KF
-3155 IGLLE
+3155 
-3160 PPKP
+3160 

>member
-1 MDDRQHAFLAR
+1 MDDRQYAFLAR

-18 KNRDAFWGMP
+18 KTRDTFWGMP
-28 KRGLAFLLANVMFWQ
+28 KRGLAFLLVNVMFWQ
-43 PMWAQADGI
+43 PMWAQAGGI

-106 ATQLGGII
+106 STQLGGII

-119 LQGTAATTILN
+119 LKGSAAKVILN

-161 SCNGCGFINTPKAT
+161 TCNGCGFINTPKAT

-240 NAGTLN
+240 NANTLN

-311 TAAAGAVDIAAKS
+311 TVAAGAIDIEAKS

-334 SRLDVKTQGDLT
+334 SRLDVKTQGDL
-346 SQKNLVARD
+346 SNQKNLVARD

-362 GTLSNNGII
+362 GTLSNNAII
-371 EAGVNADNSRN
+371 EAGVNPDNSRN
-382 TTGDV
+382 TAGDV
-387 SLTAKQLNN
+387 TLTAKQLNN

-407 NVTTTTALNNQ
+407 NVTTTAALNNQ
-418 GGTLSGQRNTTV
+418 GGTLSGQRKTTV
-430 TGNAVDNRNKGRILG
+430 TADTVDNRNKGRILG
-445 NTELHLTADQV
+445 NSELHLKASQV
-456 LNSQGGLINSQGLLT
+456 LNAQGGLINSQGILT
-471 ANLGHLENNAGELSS
+471 ANLGYLDNSAGELSS
-486 LNSATLILGSLD
+486 LNSATLVLGSLD

-505 TGKNLD
+505 AGKNLD
-511 ITSTGAIKNQGGELS
+511 ITNAGAINNQGGELS
-526 SQGVVT
+526 SQGSVT

-540 SNKGTVAANG
+540 RNKGTVAANG
-550 KLLVSASDSVKNAEK
+550 KLLVTATGQVNNADQ
-565 GLIASREGA
+565 GLIASRSAGV
-574 LELDAA
+574 ELKAA
-580 SLNNAKGTL
+580 RLDNAKGTL
-589 QGKGLVTVDVAGD
+589 QGKGPVTVVVTGD
-602 IDNQGGSII
+602 IDNQGGTII
-611 AQDAKLSVFA
+611 AQDADLNIEA
-621 TNLDNRGGVL
+621 ANLDNRGGVL

-639 ARATGVLKNG
+639 ARTTGVLKNG
-649 YDVSLRGGTI
+649 YDVNRQGGTI

-680 AQAGDVVITNAGA
+680 AQAGDVVITNAAA

-702 YATGKVQV
+702 YATGKVWV
-710 IGRDMDNSGGGQVSA
+710 TGRGMDNSGGGQVSA

-767 KNSTTVFDIG
+767 QNSTTVFKIG
-777 GLFDNNDGTLETA
+777 GLFDNNDGTLET
-790 SQNVGL
+790 SSIDVGFNTGSVQNV
-796 DTGSIQNAGGKL
+796 GGKL

-843 TNSTAIQ
+843 TNNTAIQ

-863 TSTGQLL
+863 TATGQLL
-870 STDSMVGRG
+870 STNSMVGRG

-899 GAYASNGRLS
+899 GAYTGNGRLS
-909 SLGALGLKAALINL
+909 SLGTLGLKAALINL

-931 GGRTTVV
+931 GGNTTVV

-954 MNVTAATINN
+954 LSVTAATLNN

-971 GALGVSTGDLLN
+971 AALGVSTGDLLN
-983 EHGLIFSGGAT
+983 EHGLIFSGGNT
-994 SLRVNSLTNRYAD
+994 SLRVNNLTNRYAD

-1028 LNSSGSLQS
+1028 LNSSGTLQS
-1037 DGSMRLAASTI
+1037 DGNMRLAASTI
-1048 DNVREVLT
+1048 DNVREVLAT
-1056 AHDAGIYTASIRE
+1056 NDAGIYTASIRE
-1069 VACIEGVNAGDCS
+1069 VACVPGDCD
-1082 GGKENHVW
+1082 GPKQNHVW
-1090 QIIQRDKFEVTAASA
+1090 QIVQRDKFEVTAASA
-1105 ASSITTGGNLDIQ
+1105 ASSITTGGNLNIQ

-1144 IGIETGETETSR
+1144 IGIETGEIETSR
-1156 TFMSERTR
+1156 TFRSQRTR
-1164 SPGGWRAAAN
+1164 RPGSWRAEAN

-1181 LQSPGYNANDLGGLE
+1181 LQSPGYNANDLSGLE
-1196 AAMSRFI
+1196 AAMSHFI
-1203 GMTERELPQ
+1203 GRTERELTQ
-1212 FRTQAST
+1212 FRTQTTT
-1219 TDNQTYAAI
+1219 TDSQTYAAI
-1228 IQAGGAVDVRASGN
+1228 IQAGGAVDIPTQGDLNSG
-1242 TDNSVVRG
+1242 VVRG

-1274 INRQLPP
+1274 VNRQLPP

-1300 GQNGLFRMSGEGS
+1300 GQNGLFRMSGDGS
-1313 TTPTQASGLTQ
+1313 TTPTQSTGLTQ

-1368 DIAAKRLGDGFYEQR
+1368 DTAAKRLGDGFYEQR

-1397 LDGQT
+1397 LDGQN

-1413 NAIASKDT
+1413 NAIASKDS

-1435 AALTHDIVWMET
+1435 AALTHDIVWMEN
-1447 RTVNNE
+1447 RTVNNQ

-1464 ANNRLAANGALI
+1464 ANHRLAPNGALI
-1476 QGADIS
+1476 QGSDVS
-1482 LITGQNLNNAG
+1482 LIAGKNLNNAG
-1493 TLRASSNLRASA
+1493 TLRASSNLRATA

-1551 TNERTITTHAS
+1551 TNERTITRHAS
-1562 STGSKTERRD
+1562 STGYKTEQRE
-1572 FADSAARIEASHDLS
+1572 FADNAARIEASHDLTM
-1587 AGAGRDIANVGGV
+1587 GAGRDIANKGGV

-1605 DTNLQAM
+1605 DMGLQAV
-1612 RDVNLTSAEQVNSHT
+1612 RDVNITSAEQVDSNT
-1627 QGSKH
+1627 MGSRH

-1642 SVTADRELKVTAGQD
+1642 SATAGREMKVTAGQD
-1657 LRVVASNVIAQTR
+1657 LRVVASNVIAQST

-1675 GRDIAIESAANE
+1675 GRDIAITSAANE
-1687 SHRASQSK
+1687 SHRSSQSK

-1700 SDLVRQQSSLVQSG
+1700 SDLVRQQSSVIQSG

-1724 LSLVASQMKG
+1724 LSLVASQLKG
-1734 AKDVALDATR
+1734 AKNVALDATR
-1744 DINLLSATD
+1744 DISLLSATD
-1753 EAAEFYS
+1753 ETAEFYS

-1772 EQRESYHSTNIASV
+1772 EQRESYDSTNVASV

-1800 AGGDVTLDGGRNV
+1800 AGGGVTLDGGRNV
-1813 TVIGSQLKA
+1813 TVIGSQLNA
-1822 GDDLVVGATGD
+1822 GNDLVVGATGD
-1833 VAVLSGVEEHGSYS
+1833 VAVLSGIEEHGSYS

-1881 VVIAAGNDL
+1881 VVLVAGNDL
-1890 RVRASE
+1890 RLRASE

-1906 AGLVKDSGDI
+1906 AGLVKDRGDI
-1916 NLVSANDTAYSRSEE
+1916 NLVAANDAAYSHSEQ
-1931 YKKKN
+1931 YKKKT
-1936 GLSVSGGFLSISSAK
+1936 GLSVSGGFLSFSSAK
-1951 EAGRLAQSS
+1951 ESGRIAQSS

-1966 VSADRDATLQAER
+1966 VTAERDATLQAER
-1979 DINLIGSGIDAGR
+1979 DINLVGSGIEAGR

-2008 NSRSEQDWEKNKQA
+2008 NSRSERDWEKNKQA

-2034 FFAGADRTKEKN
+2034 FFAGVDRTKEKN

-2061 QNLAVNA
+2061 QNLVVNA
-2068 KRDITQIGSDLE
+2068 KRDIAQTGSDLE

-2089 GRNIKIDAAR
+2089 GRDIKIDAAR
-2099 EMQLIEHQ
+2099 ERLLIEHE

-2126 RDVVK
+2126 RDAVK
-2131 GAGQGEDGVSKAS
+2131 GAGQGEDNVSKAS
-2144 STLKAVDGVSQFVSG
+2144 STLRAVDSVSQFASG

-2171 STSQQVIEQT
+2171 STSEQIVEQT
-2181 RRSSTLNAGN
+2181 RRASTLDAGN
-2191 DLNIA
+2191 DLNMI
-2196 ANNDVQISGSQ
+2196 ANNDVRASGSQ
-2207 LISGRDINVKGRD
+2207 LTAGRDINIKGRD
-2220 VTLDAAKGSYAEE
+2220 ITLDAAKGSYAEE

-2246 TSGGFKLGVGGSN
+2246 TSGGFKIGVGGSN

-2268 QTSTVTSLDAARDVN
+2268 QTSTVTSLDAGRDVN
-2283 LQASN
+2283 LRASN
-2288 DLNLIGSQ
+2288 DLNLIGTQ

-2312 IRAAQNDSGSDNTR
+2312 IRAAQNDSASDNIR

-2429 GVSGSVGYGQTS
+2429 GVSGSVGYGQTT
-2441 GSTEWVEQQTRITG
+2441 GSTEWVGQQTRITG

-2487 LGFSDIAGKDKE
+2487 LGFRDIAGKDKE

-2514 GGAQDSSQVG
+2514 GGTQDSSQVG

-2544 QQLVRATVGAG
+2544 QQIVRATVGAG

-2567 DSTKGLN
+2567 DSAKGLN

-2600 TAALTPIE
+2600 TAALNPYE

-2645 LGRKMDAGASAMV
+2645 LGREMDANASAMV
-2658 GVDFAEATM
+2658 GVDFAEETM

-2681 KTMSNP
+2681 KTMGDP
-2687 DFQERVLA
+2687 EFQERVLA

-2713 EVQVHSSNAERPS
+2713 EVQVTSSDTGRPPA
-2726 GLELAPTSVTD
+2726 LELDASYVTE
-2737 DDVEKL
+2737 DDVERL

-2763 EDEKQAI
+2763 QDEQQAI

-2803 KTEQFSEAIGKEIA
+2803 KTEQFSQAVGEKIA
-2817 DEIEDT
+2817 NEIEGT
-2823 TLDPKFETDKYL
+2823 KLDSKFETDKYL

-2848 VLSKNRG
+2848 VLSKGRG
-2855 SKEPT
+2855 AKEP
-2860 PVVVADGKGS
+2860 
-2870 KGPLVSNPTAGNK
+2870 
-2883 GPCCFAAGTMVSTP
+2883 
-2897 EGDRAIETLQ
+2897 
-2907 VGDVVWSKPEKGGKP
+2907 
-2922 FAAAIL
+2922 
-2928 ATHQR
+2928 
-2933 SDQPIYRLK
+2933 
-2942 LKSVRHDGSAQGET
+2942 KSVSVVDGT
-2956 LLVTSSHPF
+2956 
-2965 YVPAKRDFIP
+2965 
-2975 VIDLKPGDLLQ
+2975 
-2986 SLADGETENTSSEVE
+2986 
-3001 SLELYAPIGKTYNL
+3001 
-3015 TVDIGHTFY
+3015 
-3024 VGELKTWV
+3024 
-3032 HNTGP
+3032 
-3037 CDLPEKSGGIGGAKG
+3037 GAKG
-3052 SFAGKSIE
+3052 NVSGLLPKPGNTSVPVSGVGAGAIFKVDSNQIGKKLGKHVKDYGGDAANPADRKVVLDRINDIGNHPEKVIPGTFAGQGANGARGDVFFRIKGNDVVVTKPNGEFVTILK
-3060 DLSNAGKLLDPA
+3060 DGAIQN
-3072 DKSGQL
+3072 
-3078 SLAGRA
+3078 
-3084 LQKHGSREGSAFP
+3084 P
-3097 SVKGSPSEIN
+3097 SVLSALKG
-3107 AQGQKIADEILSN
+3107 
-3120 PATTVAYK
+3120 
-3128 DTGRFGKVMDVIAP
+3128 DV
-3142 DGRGLR
+3142 R
-3148 YDANGKF
+3148 
-3155 IGLLE
+3155 
-3160 PPKP
+3160 

>member
-1 MDDRQHAFLAR
+1 MDDRQYAFLAR

-18 KNRDAFWGMP
+18 KTRDAFWGMP

-43 PMWAQADGI
+43 PLWAQAGGI

-106 ATQLGGII
+106 STQLGGII

-119 LQGTAATTILN
+119 LQGTAAKIILN

-205 NANNVDRF
+205 NSNNVDRF

-240 NAGTLN
+240 NANTLK
-246 ATARADDGSAKPE
+246 ATARADDGSTKPE

-311 TAAAGAVDIAAKS
+311 TAAAGAIDIKAKS
-324 LETRGQVYAG
+324 LETQGQVYAG

-346 SQKNLVARD
+346 SQNNLVARD
-355 SIHLDSG
+355 SVHLDSG

-382 TTGDV
+382 VTGDV
-387 SLTAKQLNN
+387 TLTAKQLNN
-396 GGKTVIASRDL
+396 GGKTVIARRDL
-407 NVTTTTALNNQ
+407 NVTTTAALNNQ
-418 GGTLSGQRNTTV
+418 GGTLSGQRKTTV
-430 TGNAVDNRNKGRILG
+430 TGNVVDNRNKGRILG
-445 NTELHLTADQV
+445 HTELHLSADQV

-486 LNSATLILGSLD
+486 LNSATLVLGSLD

-505 TGKNLD
+505 AGKNLD
-511 ITSTGAIKNQGGELS
+511 ITNKGTINNQGGELS
-526 SQGVVT
+526 SQGIVT
-532 VRTASLDN
+532 VRTDSLDN
-540 SNKGTVAANG
+540 RSKGTVATNG
-550 KLLVSASDSVKNAEK
+550 KLLVTATGKVNNADQ
-565 GLIASREGA
+565 GLIASRSAGV
-574 LELDAA
+574 ELKAA
-580 SLNNAKGTL
+580 SLDNAKGTL

-639 ARATGVLKNG
+639 ARTTGVLKNG
-649 YDVSLRGGTI
+649 YDLNRQGGTI

-670 GLFNDGGRIA
+670 GLFNDGGHIA
-680 AQAGDVVITNAGA
+680 AQAGDVVVTNVGA
-693 DINNRNGGI
+693 DIDNRDGGM
-702 YATGKVQV
+702 YATGKVRV
-710 IGRDMDNSGGGQVSA
+710 IGRDMHNSGGGQVSA

-767 KNSTTVFDIG
+767 QNSTTVFDIG

-796 DTGSIQNAGGKL
+796 DTGSIQNVGGKL

-843 TNSTAIQ
+843 TNNTAIQ
-850 AGHLVVDV
+850 AGHLVVNV

-863 TSTGQLL
+863 TATGQLL

-885 GLIGSDGAIDLQLT
+885 GLIGSDAAIDLQLT
-899 GAYASNGRLS
+899 GAYAGHGRLS
-909 SLGALGLKAALINL
+909 SLGTLGLKAALIDL

-931 GGRTTVV
+931 GGNTTVV

-954 MNVTAATINN
+954 LSVTAATLNN

-983 EHGLIFSGGAT
+983 EHGLIFSGGNT

-1013 LSIDRDGLGTRANRI
+1013 LSIDRDGLGTRASRI

-1037 DGSMRLAASTI
+1037 DGNMRLAASTV

-1056 AHDAGIYTASIRE
+1056 TNDAGIYTASIRE

-1090 QIIQRDKFEVTAASA
+1090 QIVQRDKFEVTAASA
-1105 ASSITTGGNLDIQ
+1105 ASSITTGGNLNIQ

-1144 IGIETGETETSR
+1144 IGIETGEIETSR

-1164 SPGGWRAAAN
+1164 RPGGWRAAAN

-1212 FRTQAST
+1212 FRTQTNT

-1228 IQAGGAVDVRASGN
+1228 IQAGGAVDVRTQGNVNSG
-1242 TDNSVVRG
+1242 VVRG

-1300 GQNGLFRMSGEGS
+1300 GQNGLFRMSGDGS
-1313 TTPTQASGLTQ
+1313 TTPTQSTGLTQ

-1330 RSFQA
+1330 SSFRT

-1368 DIAAKRLGDGFYEQR
+1368 DTAAKRLGDGFYEQR

-1397 LDGQT
+1397 LDGQN

-1413 NAIASKDT
+1413 NAIASKDA

-1435 AALTHDIVWMET
+1435 AALTHDIVWMEN

-1464 ANNRLAANGALI
+1464 ANHRLAANGALI
-1476 QGADIS
+1476 QGSDVS
-1482 LITGQNLNNAG
+1482 LIAGKNLNNAG
-1493 TLRASSNLRASA
+1493 TLRASSNLRATA
-1505 GDSLVNSG
+1505 GDSMINSG

-1537 AGRDVSVVAVAGDL
+1537 AGRDVSVVALTGDV
-1551 TNERTITTHAS
+1551 TNERTVTTHES
-1562 STGSKTERRD
+1562 SSGYRTERTD
-1572 FADSAARIEASHDLS
+1572 FIDSAARIEAANNLTIS
-1587 AGAGRDIANVGGV
+1587 AGRDINSVGGV
-1600 LKSGN
+1600 LKSGA
-1605 DTNLQAM
+1605 DTTLNAT
-1612 RDVNLTSAEQVNSHT
+1612 RDVNFVAAERVNSGT
-1627 QGSKH
+1627 RGRH
-1632 RDQTITQNGS
+1632 RDQDIKQYGS
-1642 SVTADRELKVTAGQD
+1642 SLDSGRDVIVNAGRNLTVVGSQIDAKRDVAMAAEENLTFASAADEQHSYGKSKKVTSQEDHVSQVASTVNAGRNVVMSAGQD
-1657 LRVVASNVIAQTR
+1657 LAMIASKVN
-1670 LALTA
+1670 
-1675 GRDIAIESAANE
+1675 AANE
-1687 SHRASQSK
+1687 AYF
-1695 KVKSS
+1695 V
-1700 SDLVRQQSSLVQSG
+1700 
-1714 GDLSAKAGQD
+1714 
-1724 LSLVASQMKG
+1724 
-1734 AKDVALDATR
+1734 
-1744 DINLLSATD
+1744 
-1753 EAAEFYS
+1753 
-1760 KKSKGSFGRSKS
+1760 
-1772 EQRESYHSTNIASV
+1772 
-1786 VEAGQDLTV
+1786 
-1795 NTSQA
+1795 
-1800 AGGDVTLDGGRNV
+1800 AGGKL
-1813 TVIGSQLKA
+1813 
-1822 GDDLVVGATGD
+1822 
-1833 VAVLSGVEEHGSYS
+1833 
-1847 KKTKSGFL
+1847 
-1855 GLSKSGKSELKT
+1855 EL
-1867 TASQVASELEAGND
+1867 
-1881 VVIAAGNDL
+1881 
-1890 RVRASE
+1890 
-1896 TTAGNDVELR
+1896 
-1906 AGLVKDSGDI
+1906 
-1916 NLVSANDTAYSRSEE
+1916 
-1931 YKKKN
+1931 
-1936 GLSVSGGFLSISSAK
+1936 
-1951 EAGRLAQSS
+1951 
-1960 TSVGSQ
+1960 
-1966 VSADRDATLQAER
+1966 
-1979 DINLIGSGIDAGR
+1979 
-1992 NVSLNAGRDVN
+1992 
-2003 VLAAQ
+2003 LAAQ
-2008 NSRSEQDWEKNKQA
+2008 NSDYSLYDMKKKGGWGSKKTQRDEVTDVKNIGSEITTGGDLRLVSGGDQRYQVAKLQSGKDITLDSSGSITFEGVKDLHQESHEKTDNNAFWVSSKGKGKTDETLRQSQFIAEGSVAIKAVNGLKIDINQVNQQTVSQSIDAMVKADPQLAWLKDAEKRGDVDWRQVKEIHDSFKYSNSGLGPASQIIIAIVMAAVVGPMAAGAMGTATGGMVAAGTITAETAA
-2022 GIGVSSDANGIN
+2022 GISAAAGAVAAGAATNATVSVVNNRGNLGAVFKDVTSSDAMKGYAIAGVTAGLTAAYFDGWTGTETNTAIDKVSTSSSLSTWKGVGQFAANQTLQNGTSMLLSKALGQGGS
-2034 FFAGADRTKEKN
+2034 AGDALKN
-2046 RLEQQTAAASQISAG
+2046 ALFNTLAAASFNLVGDYTKNVFADGSTPKIAIHAMVGGLLAEATGGDFTTGALAAGASEALVTHLDALVKGNDNLLTMSSQIVGVVAAAAQEDTDAAKLEKGSWVAMNATQYNYLSHNQLERAAKKIASCADDACIQDTTRAFKELSLQQDIEAIAG
-2061 QNLAVNA
+2061 CRADPSTCTARSKEVANTMADLNPIKDIVEYGSPKARDAVQNLINSNYEFQEMLATATTEHTVDAMVDSLKA
-2068 KRDITQIGSDLE
+2068 KWNLSDAQARDITSGLKV
-2080 AFNDIDLTA
+2080 ALAVGMGTA
-2089 GRNIKIDAAR
+2089 A
-2099 EMQLIEHQ
+2099 
-2107 RESERNGA
+2107 GA
-2115 SLSMNHNYGRT
+2115 LAYKRAVASG
-2126 RDVVK
+2126 VK
-2131 GAGQGEDGVSKAS
+2131 EPLAS
-2144 STLKAVDGVSQFVSG
+2144 S
-2159 PTFDAKIGNSKQ
+2159 PT
-2171 STSQQVIEQT
+2171 T
-2181 RRSSTLNAGN
+2181 
-2191 DLNIA
+2191 
-2196 ANNDVQISGSQ
+2196 
-2207 LISGRDINVKGRD
+2207 
-2220 VTLDAAKGSYAEE
+2220 
-2233 TRERQSWGGIHGG
+2233 
-2246 TSGGFKLGVGGSN
+2246 
-2259 GIASGDSEQ
+2259 
-2268 QTSTVTSLDAARDVN
+2268 
-2283 LQASN
+2283 
-2288 DLNLIGSQ
+2288 
-2296 VKAQRDI
+2296 
-2303 DLRAANNLN
+2303 
-2312 IRAAQNDSGSDNTR
+2312 
-2326 KSGGGEVGLSVGSE
+2326 
-2340 GVGIYASVNLGRGN
+2340 
-2354 LEREAQR
+2354 
-2361 QQQAYLYAGNRLG
+2361 
-2374 FTSGKDTNIAGADL
+2374 
-2388 RGNEVIGR
+2388 
-2396 VGRDLNVSSVP
+2396 
-2407 DTGKVEGKEFDLSV
+2407 
-2421 TVTVGPGA
+2421 
-2429 GVSGSVGYGQTS
+2429 
-2441 GSTEWVEQQTRITG
+2441 
-2455 QDKVDIRTENH
+2455 
-2466 TQLDGA
+2466 
-2472 LIASDTGKLKLDTGT
+2472 
-2487 LGFSDIAGKDKE
+2487 
-2499 HGYYLNVGG
+2499 
-2508 SYSKGG
+2508 
-2514 GGAQDSSQVG
+2514 
-2524 KGEKDKNGWSVE
+2524 
-2536 GWNYEKDR
+2536 
-2544 QQLVRATVGAG
+2544 
-2555 DVVVRNDAGTGA
+2555 
-2567 DSTKGLN
+2567 
-2574 RDVDKAY
+2574 
-2581 EITRDDEH
+2581 
-2589 RTDLYVTKSSV
+2589 
-2600 TAALTPIE
+2600 
-2608 TAKEWTKQLRNYD
+2608 
-2621 ETAKQNFQQA
+2621 
-2631 GYDFNA
+2631 
-2637 AVNKIEAG
+2637 
-2645 LGRKMDAGASAMV
+2645 
-2658 GVDFAEATM
+2658 
-2667 EALIIGGLTRAQAM
+2667 
-2681 KTMSNP
+2681 
-2687 DFQERVLA
+2687 
-2695 EVGRL
+2695 
-2700 AGVDVKQVEAISK
+2700 
-2713 EVQVHSSNAERPS
+2713 
-2726 GLELAPTSVTD
+2726 
-2737 DDVEKL
+2737 
-2743 SLAQDTL
+2743 
-2750 RTFSGINEYAAAH
+2750 
-2763 EDEKQAI
+2763 
-2770 SVVIAMAQGP
+2770 
-2780 KGLVQLAVIN
+2780 
-2790 AASETEP
+2790 
-2797 GKALLE
+2797 
-2803 KTEQFSEAIGKEIA
+2803 
-2817 DEIEDT
+2817 
-2823 TLDPKFETDKYL
+2823 
-2835 IGGGQ
+2835 
-2840 FMASVLTG
+2840 
-2848 VLSKNRG
+2848 
-2855 SKEPT
+2855 
-2860 PVVVADGKGS
+2860 
-2870 KGPLVSNPTAGNK
+2870 GNK

-2897 EGDRAIETLQ
+2897 QGDRAIETLN

-2942 LKSVRHDGSAQGET
+2942 LKSVRHDGAVQGET
-2956 LLVTSSHPF
+2956 LLVTPSHPF

-2986 SLADGETENTSSEVE
+2986 SLADGETEDTSSEVE
-3001 SLELYAPIGKTYNL
+3001 SLELYAPVGKTYNL

-3037 CDLPEKSGGIGGAKG
+3037 CDLPERVGGIDGSIEIAGTATTGGTSVGKGSADNTLLINGRKPINSQYAGATHPSGVKFNEQGFPDFSPYAKAQVDIKGLTGNYAKDAAMANKSVGIKSTPKGYVWHHVENAKTMLLIPKDIHNAARHTGGA
-3052 SFAGKSIE
+3052 A
-3060 DLSNAGKLLDPA
+3060 
-3072 DKSGQL
+3072 
-3078 SLAGRA
+3078 
-3084 LQKHGSREGSAFP
+3084 
-3097 SVKGSPSEIN
+3097 V
-3107 AQGQKIADEILSN
+3107 
-3120 PATTVAYK
+3120 
-3128 DTGRFGKVMDVIAP
+3128 
-3142 DGRGLR
+3142 LR
-3148 YDANGKF
+3148 NQ
-3155 IGLLE
+3155 
-3160 PPKP
+3160 

>member
-1 MDDRQHAFLAR
+1 
-12 QPSAAL
+12 
-18 KNRDAFWGMP
+18 MP

-97 LNNATNPAQ
+97 LNNATNTAQ

-119 LQGTAATTILN
+119 LQGTAAKVILN

-161 SCNGCGFINTPKAT
+161 TCNGCGFINTPKAT

-240 NAGTLN
+240 NANTLN

-311 TAAAGAVDIAAKS
+311 TAAAGAVDIKAKS

-334 SRLDVKTQGDLT
+334 RRLDVKTQGDLT
-346 SQKNLVARD
+346 SQSNLVARD
-355 SIHLDSG
+355 NVHLDSG

-382 TTGDV
+382 DTGDV
-387 SLTAKQLNN
+387 TLTAKQLNN
-396 GGKTVIASRDL
+396 AGKTVIASRDL
-407 NVTTTTALNNQ
+407 NVTTTAALNNQ
-418 GGTLSGQRNTTV
+418 GGTLSGQGKTTV
-430 TGNAVDNRNKGRILG
+430 TGNVVDNRNKGRILG
-445 NTELHLTADQV
+445 NTELHLSADQV

-486 LNSATLILGSLD
+486 LNSATLVLGSLD

-505 TGKNLD
+505 AGKNLD
-511 ITSTGAIKNQGGELS
+511 ITNADAINNQGGELS
-526 SQGVVT
+526 SQGIVT

-550 KLLVSASDSVKNAEK
+550 KLLVSATGAVNNADK
-565 GLIASREGA
+565 GLLASRAAEV
-574 LELDAA
+574 ELDAA

-589 QGKGLVTVDVAGD
+589 QGEGLVTVDVSGD

-611 AQDAKLSVFA
+611 AKDAKLSVFA

-639 ARATGVLKNG
+639 ARTTGVLKNG
-649 YDVSLRGGTI
+649 YDVNRQGGTI

-664 SIQALA
+664 SIRALA

-680 AQAGDVVITNAGA
+680 AQAGDVVVTNAAA

-702 YATGKVQV
+702 YATGKVW
-710 IGRDMDNSGGGQVSA
+710 ITGRGMDNSGGGQVSA

-767 KNSTTVFDIG
+767 QNSTTVFKIG

-790 SQNVGL
+790 SNDVGFNTGSVQNV
-796 DTGSIQNAGGKL
+796 GGKL
-808 LHTGLGVFGISQ
+808 LHTGLGLFGISQ

-850 AGHLVVDV
+850 AGHLVVNV

-863 TSTGQLL
+863 TATGQLL

-899 GAYASNGRLS
+899 GDYTGNGRLS
-909 SLGALGLKAALINL
+909 SLGTLGLKAALISL

-931 GGRTTVV
+931 GGNTTVV

-954 MNVTAATINN
+954 LSVTAATLNN

-983 EHGLIFSGGAT
+983 EHGLIFSGGNT

-1013 LSIDRDGLGTRANRI
+1013 LSIDRDGLGTRASRI
-1028 LNSSGSLQS
+1028 LNSSGTLQS
-1037 DGSMRLAASTI
+1037 DGNMRLAASTI
-1048 DNVREVLT
+1048 DNVREILT
-1056 AHDAGIYTASIRE
+1056 THDAGIYTASIRE
-1069 VACIEGVNAGDCS
+1069 VACIPGDCD
-1082 GGKENHVW
+1082 GPKQNHVW

-1105 ASSITTGGNLDIQ
+1105 ASSITTGGNLNIQ

-1156 TFMSERTR
+1156 TFRSQRTR
-1164 SPGGWRAAAN
+1164 HPSGWRTAAN

-1181 LQSPGYNANDLGGLE
+1181 LQSPDYNANDLGGLE

-1203 GMTERELPQ
+1203 GMTETEFLQ
-1212 FRTQAST
+1212 FRTQTST

-1228 IQAGGAVDVRASGN
+1228 IQAGGALDIPTQGDLNSG
-1242 TDNSVVRG
+1242 VVRG

-1274 INRQLPP
+1274 VNRQLPP
-1281 NLTQQQVDPLALPG
+1281 SLTQQQVDPLALPG

-1300 GQNGLFRMSGEGS
+1300 GQNGLFRMSGDGS
-1313 TTPTQASGLTQ
+1313 TTPTQSSGLTQ

-1330 RSFQA
+1330 RSFRA

-1368 DIAAKRLGDGFYEQR
+1368 DTAAKRLGDGFYEQR

-1397 LDGQT
+1397 LDGQN

-1413 NAIASKDT
+1413 NAIASKDA

-1447 RTVNNE
+1447 RTVNNQ

-1464 ANNRLAANGALI
+1464 ANHRLAPNGALI
-1476 QGADIS
+1476 QGSDVS
-1482 LITGQNLNNAG
+1482 LIAGKNLNNAG
-1493 TLRASSNLRASA
+1493 TLRASSNLRATA

-1513 LMEAGGRLD
+1513 LLEAGNRLE
-1522 ALASNNLTN
+1522 ALAGNDLTN

-1551 TNERTITTHAS
+1551 TNERTITRHAS
-1562 STGSKTERRD
+1562 GTGYKTEQRE
-1572 FADSAARIEASHDLS
+1572 FADNAARIEASHDLTM
-1587 AGAGRDIANVGGV
+1587 GAGRDIANKGGV

-1605 DTNLQAM
+1605 DMGLQAV
-1612 RDVNLTSAEQVNSHT
+1612 RDVNITSAEQVDSNT
-1627 QGSKH
+1627 MGSGH

-1642 SVTADRELKVTAGQD
+1642 SATAGREMKVTAGQD
-1657 LRVVASNVIAQTR
+1657 LRVVASNVIAQST

-1675 GRDIAIESAANE
+1675 GRDIAITSAANE
-1687 SHRASQSK
+1687 SHRSSQSK

-1700 SDLVRQQSSLVQSG
+1700 SDLVRQQSSVIQSG

-1724 LSLVASQMKG
+1724 LSLVASQLKG

-1744 DINLLSATD
+1744 DISLLSATD
-1753 EAAEFYS
+1753 ETAEFYS

-1772 EQRESYHSTNIASV
+1772 EQRESYDSTNVASV

-1800 AGGDVTLDGGRNV
+1800 AGGGVTLDGGRNV
-1813 TVIGSQLKA
+1813 TVIGSQLNA
-1822 GDDLVVGATGD
+1822 GNDLVVGATGD
-1833 VAVLSGVEEHGSYS
+1833 VAVLSGIEEHGSYS

-1881 VVIAAGNDL
+1881 VVLVAGNDL
-1890 RVRASE
+1890 RLRASK

-1916 NLVSANDTAYSRSEE
+1916 NLVAANDTAYSHSEQ
-1931 YKKKN
+1931 YKKKT
-1936 GLSVSGGFLSISSAK
+1936 GLSVSGGFLSFSSAK
-1951 EAGRLAQSS
+1951 ESGRIAQSS

-1966 VSADRDATLQAER
+1966 VTADRDATLQAER
-1979 DINLIGSGIDAGR
+1979 DINLVGSGIDAGR

-2008 NSRSEQDWEKNKQA
+2008 NSRSERDWEKNKQA

-2034 FFAGADRTKEKN
+2034 FFAGADSLKNKN

-2061 QNLAVNA
+2061 QDVAINA
-2068 KRDITQIGSDLE
+2068 QRDINQTGSDLR
-2080 AFNDIDLTA
+2080 ATRDIGLTA
-2089 GRNIKIDAAR
+2089 GRNINIDAAR
-2099 EMQLIEHQ
+2099 ETQLTEQ
-2107 RESERNGA
+2107 EREASRNGLGI
-2115 SLSMNHNYGRT
+2115 SFNHNYGNT
-2126 RDVVK
+2126 KDAVN
-2131 GAGQGEDGVSKAS
+2131 GAGKGENGVSKAS
-2144 STLKAVDGVSQFVSG
+2144 STLKGIDAVAQFVNG
-2159 PTFDAKIGNSKQ
+2159 PTVDVKYGNSTQ
-2171 STSQQVIEQT
+2171 TSSQQVIEQT
-2181 RRSSTLNAGN
+2181 NRASTFDAGNDLNLNAGN
-2191 DLNIA
+2191 D
-2196 ANNDVQISGSQ
+2196 VTVKGGQ
-2207 LISGRDINVKGRD
+2207 LKAGRDINVKGRD
-2220 VTLDAAKGSYAEE
+2220 VTLDVAKGSVSQES
-2233 TRERQSWGGIHGG
+2233 TDRQSWSGIHGG
-2246 TSGGFKLGVGGSN
+2246 TSGGFKLGVGGSY
-2259 GIASGDSEQ
+2259 GVATEDGVHGS
-2268 QTSTVTSLDAARDVN
+2268 STATQVAAGRDVN
-2283 LQASN
+2283 VDARH
-2288 DLNLIGSQ
+2288 DINLVGTQ
-2296 VKAQRDI
+2296 VKAGRDI
-2303 DLRAANNLN
+2303 ALDAGNELN
-2312 IRAAQNDSGSDNTR
+2312 IRSAQNASDSESNR
-2326 KSGGGEVGLSVGSE
+2326 HNGGGEGGLTFGSQ
-2340 GVGIYASVNLGRGN
+2340 GVGVYVSVNIGKGN
-2354 LEREAQR
+2354 LDREGSR
-2361 QQQAYLYAGNRLG
+2361 QQEAYLYAGNRLG
-2374 FTSGKDTNIAGADL
+2374 FTSGKDTNISGATL
-2388 RGNEVIGR
+2388 RGDEVVGR
-2396 VGRDLNVSSVP
+2396 VGGDLNVSSVP
-2407 DTGKVEGKEFDLSV
+2407 DTGEVKGKEFDLSV
-2421 TVTVGPGA
+2421 TATFGPGA
-2429 GVSGSVGYGQTS
+2429 GVSGSVGYGQTT
-2441 GSTEWVEQQTRITG
+2441 GETNWVEQQTSITG
-2455 QDKVDIRTENH
+2455 KNKVDIRTEDH

-2472 LIASDTGKLKLDTGT
+2472 LIAADNGNLKLDTGT

-2524 KGEKDKNGWSVE
+2524 KGEKDKNGWSIS
-2536 GWNYEKDR
+2536 GWEYEKDR
-2544 QQLVRATVGAG
+2544 QQTVRATVGAG
-2555 DVVVRNDAGTGA
+2555 EVVVRNDSKTGA
-2567 DSTKGLN
+2567 DSTAGLN
-2574 RDVDKAY
+2574 RDVSKAY
-2581 EITRDDEH
+2581 EITKDDES

-2600 TAALTPIE
+2600 DAVMDTSGTVTAWKNSIKSYPDSSLKAYEDALKLVNGPVQAAGQVWNSIQAQRVSIEEVPASARAALGDE
-2608 TAKEWTKQLRNYD
+2608 VALNVAKNLVRNGKDPDDIAKLEPKDVIAIQYFAD
-2621 ETAKQNFQQA
+2621 LFTTFAKQQESCGATGDCASGDEGQKDPVHYVDADGNSMIVNFKPLVPSTSGGNVLVQA
-2631 GYDFNA
+2631 DALQTYLDKLNPAQAQLVRLGIQAVMGPVKAAVSLAGNVVVDKLFGDKIADAKDALSKSLASELSGKSKDDLEHSDDRFKELSKLGATTQKGDVYVRGATTLLDIALGIATNA
-2637 AVNKIEAG
+2637 AG
-2645 LGRKMDAGASAMV
+2645 
-2658 GVDFAEATM
+2658 
-2667 EALIIGGLTRAQAM
+2667 
-2681 KTMSNP
+2681 
-2687 DFQERVLA
+2687 
-2695 EVGRL
+2695 
-2700 AGVDVKQVEAISK
+2700 
-2713 EVQVHSSNAERPS
+2713 
-2726 GLELAPTSVTD
+2726 SV
-2737 DDVEKL
+2737 
-2743 SLAQDTL
+2743 A
-2750 RTFSGINEYAAAH
+2750 
-2763 EDEKQAI
+2763 
-2770 SVVIAMAQGP
+2770 
-2780 KGLVQLAVIN
+2780 
-2790 AASETEP
+2790 
-2797 GKALLE
+2797 GKA
-2803 KTEQFSEAIGKEIA
+2803 IGI
-2817 DEIEDT
+2817 
-2823 TLDPKFETDKYL
+2823 
-2835 IGGGQ
+2835 
-2840 FMASVLTG
+2840 V
-2848 VLSKNRG
+2848 
-2855 SKEPT
+2855 
-2860 PVVVADGKGS
+2860 GKGS
-2870 KGPLVSNPTAGNK
+2870 SDGVTKGRDELGGGPKDPDWDKKFAENPPK
-2883 GPCCFAAGTMVSTP
+2883 GWV
-2897 EGDRAIETLQ
+2897 ET
-2907 VGDVVWSKPEKGGKP
+2907 
-2922 FAAAIL
+2922 
-2928 ATHQR
+2928 
-2933 SDQPIYRLK
+2933 
-2942 LKSVRHDGSAQGET
+2942 
-2956 LLVTSSHPF
+2956 
-2965 YVPAKRDFIP
+2965 
-2975 VIDLKPGDLLQ
+2975 
-2986 SLADGETENTSSEVE
+2986 
-3001 SLELYAPIGKTYNL
+3001 
-3015 TVDIGHTFY
+3015 
-3024 VGELKTWV
+3024 
-3032 HNTGP
+3032 
-3037 CDLPEKSGGIGGAKG
+3037 GGAKG
-3052 SFAGKSIE
+3052 PDQALPNNQRLLSGTPGQVTGGSSTKLGQNLNQAMGRNRTDSWAGYQAQHLIPSELKNHPILKKVGIDLDDSSNGIFLPASKAKPEGAISGMPRHTGSHPNYTEAVRKSLNE
-3060 DLSNAGKLLDPA
+3060 LDRNLPVE
-3072 DKSGQL
+3072 Q
-3078 SLAGRA
+3078 
-3084 LQKHGSREGSAFP
+3084 LQKQVFDLQGRLRNVTGSGMPVRNVDGAKTE
-3097 SVKGSPSEIN
+3097 VWLKW
-3107 AQGQKIADEILSN
+3107 L
-3120 PATTVAYK
+3120 
-3128 DTGRFGKVMDVIAP
+3128 GK
-3142 DGRGLR
+3142 
-3148 YDANGKF
+3148 
-3155 IGLLE
+3155 
-3160 PPKP
+3160 

>member
-1 MDDRQHAFLAR
+1 
-12 QPSAAL
+12 
-18 KNRDAFWGMP
+18 MP

-119 LQGTAATTILN
+119 LQGTAAKVILN

-161 SCNGCGFINTPKAT
+161 TCNGCGFINTPKAT

-240 NAGTLN
+240 NANTLN

-311 TAAAGAVDIAAKS
+311 TAAAGAVDIKAKS

-346 SQKNLVARD
+346 SQNNLVARD
-355 SIHLDSG
+355 SIHLESG

-382 TTGDV
+382 DTGDIT
-387 SLTAKQLNN
+387 LIAKQLNN

-407 NVTTTTALNNQ
+407 NVTTTAALNNQ
-418 GGTLSGQRNTTV
+418 GGTLSGQGKTTV
-430 TGNAVDNRNKGRILG
+430 TGNVVDNRNKGRILG
-445 NTELHLTADQV
+445 NTELHLSADQV

-486 LNSATLILGSLD
+486 LNSATLVLGSLD

-505 TGKNLD
+505 AGKNLD
-511 ITSTGAIKNQGGELS
+511 ITDAGAINNRGGELS
-526 SQGVVT
+526 SQGVMT

-550 KLLVSASDSVKNAEK
+550 KLLVSATGAVNNADK
-565 GLIASREGA
+565 GLLASRAAEV
-574 LELDAA
+574 ELDAA

-589 QGKGLVTVDVAGD
+589 QGEGLVTVDVSGD

-611 AQDAKLSVFA
+611 AKDAKLSVFA

-639 ARATGVLKNG
+639 ARTTGVLKNG
-649 YDVSLRGGTI
+649 YDVNRQGGTI

-664 SIQALA
+664 SIRALA

-680 AQAGDVVITNAGA
+680 AQAGDVVVTNAA
-693 DINNRNGGI
+693 ANINNRNGGI
-702 YATGKVQV
+702 YATGKVWV
-710 IGRDMDNSGGGQVSA
+710 TGRGMDNSGGGQVSA

-735 LNNNAGIIESQ
+735 LNNNAGIVESQ

-767 KNSTTVFDIG
+767 QNSTTVFNIG

-796 DTGSIQNAGGKL
+796 DTGSIQNVGGKL
-808 LHTGLGVFGISQ
+808 LHTGLGLFGISQ

-850 AGHLVVDV
+850 AGHLVVNV

-863 TSTGQLL
+863 TATGQLL

-899 GAYASNGRLS
+899 GAYTGNGRLS
-909 SLGALGLKAALINL
+909 SLGTLGLKAALISL

-931 GGRTTVV
+931 GGNTTVV

-954 MNVTAATINN
+954 LSVTAATINN

-983 EHGLIFSGGAT
+983 EHGLIFSGGNT

-1013 LSIDRDGLGTRANRI
+1013 LSIDRDGLGTRASRI
-1028 LNSSGSLQS
+1028 LNSSGTLQS
-1037 DGSMRLAASTI
+1037 DGNMRLAASTI

-1056 AHDAGIYTASIRE
+1056 THDAGIYTASIRE
-1069 VACIEGVNAGDCS
+1069 VACVPGDCD
-1082 GGKENHVW
+1082 GPKQNHVW

-1105 ASSITTGGNLDIQ
+1105 ASSITTGGNLNIQ

-1144 IGIETGETETSR
+1144 IGIETGETEISR
-1156 TFMSERTR
+1156 TFRSQRTR
-1164 SPGGWRAAAN
+1164 HPSGWRVAAN

-1212 FRTQAST
+1212 FRTQTNT

-1228 IQAGGAVDVRASGN
+1228 IQAGGAVDVRIQGN
-1242 TDNSVVRG
+1242 ADNSVVRG
-1250 GYNYVGAGPRTDTQA
+1250 GYHYVGAGPRTDTQA

-1274 INRQLPP
+1274 VNRQLPP
-1281 NLTQQQVDPLALPG
+1281 SLTQQQVDPLALPG

-1300 GQNGLFRMSGEGS
+1300 GQNGLFRMSGDGS
-1313 TTPTQASGLTQ
+1313 TTPTQSSGLTQ

-1330 RSFQA
+1330 RSFRA

-1368 DIAAKRLGDGFYEQR
+1368 DTAAKRLGDGFYEQR

-1397 LDGQT
+1397 LDGQN

-1413 NAIASKDT
+1413 NAIASKDA

-1447 RTVNNE
+1447 RTVNNQ

-1464 ANNRLAANGALI
+1464 ANHRLAPNGALI
-1476 QGADIS
+1476 QGSDVS
-1482 LITGQNLNNAG
+1482 LIAGKNLNNAG
-1493 TLRASSNLRASA
+1493 TLRASSNLRATA

-1513 LMEAGGRLD
+1513 LLEAGNRLE
-1522 ALASNNLTN
+1522 ALAGNDLTN

-1551 TNERTITTHAS
+1551 TNERTITRHAS
-1562 STGSKTERRD
+1562 GTGYKTEQRE
-1572 FADSAARIEASHDLS
+1572 FADNAARIEASHDLTM
-1587 AGAGRDIANVGGV
+1587 GAGRDIANKGGV

-1605 DTNLQAM
+1605 DMGLQAV
-1612 RDVNLTSAEQVNSHT
+1612 RDVNITSAEQVDSNT
-1627 QGSKH
+1627 MGSGH

-1642 SVTADRELKVTAGQD
+1642 SATAGREMKVTAGQD
-1657 LRVVASNVIAQTR
+1657 LRVVASNVIAQST

-1675 GRDIAIESAANE
+1675 GRDIAITSAANE
-1687 SHRASQSK
+1687 SHRSSQSK

-1700 SDLVRQQSSLVQSG
+1700 SDLVRQQSSVIQSG

-1724 LSLVASQMKG
+1724 LSLVASQLKG

-1744 DINLLSATD
+1744 DISLLSATD
-1753 EAAEFYS
+1753 ETAEFYS

-1772 EQRESYHSTNIASV
+1772 EQRESYDSTNVASV

-1800 AGGDVTLDGGRNV
+1800 AGGGVTLDGGRNV
-1813 TVIGSQLKA
+1813 TVIGSQLNA
-1822 GDDLVVGATGD
+1822 GNDLVVGATGD
-1833 VAVLSGVEEHGSYS
+1833 VAVLSGIEEHGSYS

-1881 VVIAAGNDL
+1881 VVLVAGNDL
-1890 RVRASE
+1890 RLRASK

-1916 NLVSANDTAYSRSEE
+1916 NLVAANDTAYSHSEQ
-1931 YKKKN
+1931 YKKKT
-1936 GLSVSGGFLSISSAK
+1936 GLSVSGGFLSFSSAK
-1951 EAGRLAQSS
+1951 ESGRIAQSS

-1966 VSADRDATLQAER
+1966 VTADRDATLQAER
-1979 DINLIGSGIDAGR
+1979 DINLVGSGIDAGR

-2008 NSRSEQDWEKNKQA
+2008 NSRSERDWEKNKQA

-2034 FFAGADRTKEKN
+2034 FFAGADSLKNKN

-2061 QNLAVNA
+2061 QDVAINA
-2068 KRDITQIGSDLE
+2068 QRDINQTGSDLR
-2080 AFNDIDLTA
+2080 ATRDIGLTA
-2089 GRNIKIDAAR
+2089 GRNINIDAAR
-2099 EMQLIEHQ
+2099 ETQLTEQ
-2107 RESERNGA
+2107 EREASRNGLGI
-2115 SLSMNHNYGRT
+2115 SFNHNYGNT
-2126 RDVVK
+2126 KDAVN
-2131 GAGQGEDGVSKAS
+2131 GAGKGENGVSKAS
-2144 STLKAVDGVSQFVSG
+2144 STLKGIDAVAQFVNG
-2159 PTFDAKIGNSKQ
+2159 PTVDVKYGNSTQ
-2171 STSQQVIEQT
+2171 TSSQQVIEQT
-2181 RRSSTLNAGN
+2181 NRASTFDAGNDLNLNAGN
-2191 DLNIA
+2191 D
-2196 ANNDVQISGSQ
+2196 VTVKGGQ
-2207 LISGRDINVKGRD
+2207 LKAGRDINVKGRD
-2220 VTLDAAKGSYAEE
+2220 VTLDVAKGSVSQES
-2233 TRERQSWGGIHGG
+2233 TDRQSWSGIHGG
-2246 TSGGFKLGVGGSN
+2246 TSGGFKLGVGGSY
-2259 GIASGDSEQ
+2259 GVATEDGVHGS
-2268 QTSTVTSLDAARDVN
+2268 STATQVAAGRDVN
-2283 LQASN
+2283 VDARH
-2288 DLNLIGSQ
+2288 DINLVGTQ
-2296 VKAQRDI
+2296 VKAGRDI
-2303 DLRAANNLN
+2303 ALDAGNELN
-2312 IRAAQNDSGSDNTR
+2312 IRSAQNASDSESNR
-2326 KSGGGEVGLSVGSE
+2326 HNGGGEGGLTFGSQ
-2340 GVGIYASVNLGRGN
+2340 GVGVYVSVNIGKGN
-2354 LEREAQR
+2354 LDREGSR
-2361 QQQAYLYAGNRLG
+2361 QQEAYLYAGNRLG
-2374 FTSGKDTNIAGADL
+2374 FTSGKDTNISGATL
-2388 RGNEVIGR
+2388 RGDEVVGR
-2396 VGRDLNVSSVP
+2396 VGGDLNVSSVP
-2407 DTGKVEGKEFDLSV
+2407 DTGEVKGKEFDLSV
-2421 TVTVGPGA
+2421 TATFGPGA
-2429 GVSGSVGYGQTS
+2429 GVSGSVGYGQTT
-2441 GSTEWVEQQTRITG
+2441 GETNWVEQQTSITG
-2455 QDKVDIRTENH
+2455 KNKVDIRTEDH

-2472 LIASDTGKLKLDTGT
+2472 LIAADNGNLKLDTGT

-2524 KGEKDKNGWSVE
+2524 KGEKDKNGWSIS
-2536 GWNYEKDR
+2536 GWEYEKDR
-2544 QQLVRATVGAG
+2544 QQTVRATVGAG
-2555 DVVVRNDAGTGA
+2555 EVVVRNDSKTGA
-2567 DSTKGLN
+2567 DSTAGLN
-2574 RDVDKAY
+2574 RDVSKAY
-2581 EITRDDEH
+2581 EITKDDES

-2600 TAALTPIE
+2600 DAVMDTSGTVTAWKNSIKSYPDSSLKAYEDALKLVNGPVQAAGQVWNSIQAQRVSIEEVPASARAALGDE
-2608 TAKEWTKQLRNYD
+2608 VALNVAKNLVRNGKDPDDIAKLEPKDVIAIQYFAD
-2621 ETAKQNFQQA
+2621 LFTTFAKQQESCGATGDCASGDEGQKDPVHYVDADGNSMIVNFKPLVPSTSGGNVLVQA
-2631 GYDFNA
+2631 DALQTYLDKLNPAQAQLVRLGIQAVMGPVKAAVSLAGNVVVDKLFGDKIADAKDALSKSLASELSGKSKDDLEHSDDRFKELSKLGATTQKGDVYVRGATTLLDIALGIATNA
-2637 AVNKIEAG
+2637 AG
-2645 LGRKMDAGASAMV
+2645 
-2658 GVDFAEATM
+2658 
-2667 EALIIGGLTRAQAM
+2667 
-2681 KTMSNP
+2681 
-2687 DFQERVLA
+2687 
-2695 EVGRL
+2695 
-2700 AGVDVKQVEAISK
+2700 
-2713 EVQVHSSNAERPS
+2713 
-2726 GLELAPTSVTD
+2726 SV
-2737 DDVEKL
+2737 
-2743 SLAQDTL
+2743 A
-2750 RTFSGINEYAAAH
+2750 
-2763 EDEKQAI
+2763 
-2770 SVVIAMAQGP
+2770 
-2780 KGLVQLAVIN
+2780 
-2790 AASETEP
+2790 
-2797 GKALLE
+2797 GKA
-2803 KTEQFSEAIGKEIA
+2803 IGI
-2817 DEIEDT
+2817 
-2823 TLDPKFETDKYL
+2823 
-2835 IGGGQ
+2835 
-2840 FMASVLTG
+2840 V
-2848 VLSKNRG
+2848 
-2855 SKEPT
+2855 
-2860 PVVVADGKGS
+2860 GKGS
-2870 KGPLVSNPTAGNK
+2870 SDGVTKGRDELGGGPKDPDWDKKFAENPPK
-2883 GPCCFAAGTMVSTP
+2883 GWV
-2897 EGDRAIETLQ
+2897 ET
-2907 VGDVVWSKPEKGGKP
+2907 
-2922 FAAAIL
+2922 
-2928 ATHQR
+2928 
-2933 SDQPIYRLK
+2933 
-2942 LKSVRHDGSAQGET
+2942 
-2956 LLVTSSHPF
+2956 
-2965 YVPAKRDFIP
+2965 
-2975 VIDLKPGDLLQ
+2975 
-2986 SLADGETENTSSEVE
+2986 
-3001 SLELYAPIGKTYNL
+3001 
-3015 TVDIGHTFY
+3015 
-3024 VGELKTWV
+3024 
-3032 HNTGP
+3032 
-3037 CDLPEKSGGIGGAKG
+3037 GGAKG
-3052 SFAGKSIE
+3052 PDQALPNNQRLLSGTPGQVTGGSSTKLGQNLNQAMGRNRTDSWAGYQAQHLIPSELKNHPILKKVGIDLDDSSNGIFLPASKAKPEGAISGMPRHTGSHPNYTEAVRKSLNE
-3060 DLSNAGKLLDPA
+3060 LDRNLPVE
-3072 DKSGQL
+3072 Q
-3078 SLAGRA
+3078 
-3084 LQKHGSREGSAFP
+3084 LQKQVFDLQGRLRNVTGSGMPVRNVDGAKTE
-3097 SVKGSPSEIN
+3097 VWLKW
-3107 AQGQKIADEILSN
+3107 L
-3120 PATTVAYK
+3120 
-3128 DTGRFGKVMDVIAP
+3128 GK
-3142 DGRGLR
+3142 
-3148 YDANGKF
+3148 
-3155 IGLLE
+3155 
-3160 PPKP
+3160 

>member
-1 MDDRQHAFLAR
+1 
-12 QPSAAL
+12 
-18 KNRDAFWGMP
+18 MP

-97 LNNATNPAQ
+97 LNNATNTAQ

-119 LQGTAATTILN
+119 LQGTAAKVILN

-161 SCNGCGFINTPKAT
+161 TCNGCGFINTPKAT

-240 NAGTLN
+240 NANTLN

-311 TAAAGAVDIAAKS
+311 TAAAGAVDIKAKS

-346 SQKNLVARD
+346 SQSNLVARD
-355 SIHLDSG
+355 NVHLDSG

-387 SLTAKQLNN
+387 TLTAKQLNN
-396 GGKTVIASRDL
+396 AGKTVIASRDL
-407 NVTTTTALNNQ
+407 NVTTTVALNNQ
-418 GGTLSGQRNTTV
+418 GGTLSGQGKTTV
-430 TGNAVDNRNKGRILG
+430 TGNVVDNRNKGRILG
-445 NTELHLTADQV
+445 NTELHLSADQV
-456 LNSQGGLINSQGLLT
+456 LNSQDGLINSQGLLT

-486 LNSATLILGSLD
+486 LNSATLVLGSLD

-505 TGKNLD
+505 AGKNLD
-511 ITSTGAIKNQGGELS
+511 ITNAGAINNRGGELS
-526 SQGVVT
+526 SQGVMT

-550 KLLVSASDSVKNAEK
+550 KLLVSATGAVNNADK
-565 GLIASREGA
+565 GLLASRAAEV
-574 LELDAA
+574 ELDAA

-589 QGKGLVTVDVAGD
+589 QGEGLVTVDVSGD

-611 AQDAKLSVFA
+611 AKDAKLSVFA

-639 ARATGVLKNG
+639 ARTTGVLKNG
-649 YDVSLRGGTI
+649 YDVNRQGGTI

-664 SIQALA
+664 SIRALA
-670 GLFNDGGRIA
+670 GLFNDGGRMA
-680 AQAGDVVITNAGA
+680 AQAGDVVVTNAAA

-702 YATGKVQV
+702 YATGKVWV
-710 IGRDMDNSGGGQVSA
+710 TGRGMDNSGSGQVSA

-767 KNSTTVFDIG
+767 QNSTTVFNIG

-796 DTGSIQNAGGKL
+796 DTGSIQNVGGKL

-831 TYGNLTVTADRW
+831 TYGNLTVTDDRW

-850 AGHLVVDV
+850 AGHLVVNV

-863 TSTGQLL
+863 TATGQLL

-885 GLIGSDGAIDLQLT
+885 GLVGSDGAIDLQLT
-899 GAYASNGRLS
+899 GAYTGNGRLS
-909 SLGALGLKAALINL
+909 SLGTLGLKAALISL

-931 GGRTTVV
+931 GGNTTVV

-954 MNVTAATINN
+954 LSVTAATINN

-983 EHGLIFSGGAT
+983 EHGLIFSGGNT

-1013 LSIDRDGLGTRANRI
+1013 LSIDRDGLGTRASRI
-1028 LNSSGSLQS
+1028 LNSSGTLQS
-1037 DGSMRLAASTI
+1037 DGNMRLAASTI

-1056 AHDAGIYTASIRE
+1056 THDAGIYTASIRE
-1069 VACIEGVNAGDCS
+1069 VACVPGDCD
-1082 GGKENHVW
+1082 GPKQNHVW

-1105 ASSITTGGNLDIQ
+1105 ASSITTGGNLNIQ

-1144 IGIETGETETSR
+1144 IGIETGETEISR
-1156 TFMSERTR
+1156 TFRSQRTR
-1164 SPGGWRAAAN
+1164 HPSGWRVAAN

-1212 FRTQAST
+1212 FRTQTNT

-1228 IQAGGAVDVRASGN
+1228 IQAGGAVDVRIQGN
-1242 TDNSVVRG
+1242 ADNSVVRG
-1250 GYNYVGAGPRTDTQA
+1250 GYHYVGAGPRTDTQA

-1274 INRQLPP
+1274 VNRQLPP

-1300 GQNGLFRMSGEGS
+1300 GQNGLFRMSGDGS
-1313 TTPTQASGLTQ
+1313 ATPTQSTGLTQ

-1368 DIAAKRLGDGFYEQR
+1368 DTAAKRLGDGFYEQR

-1397 LDGQT
+1397 LDGQN

-1413 NAIASKDT
+1413 NAIASKDS

-1447 RTVNNE
+1447 RTVNNQ

-1464 ANNRLAANGALI
+1464 ANHRLAPNGALI
-1476 QGADIS
+1476 QGSDVS
-1482 LITGQNLNNAG
+1482 LIAGRNLNNAG
-1493 TLRASSNLRASA
+1493 TLRASSNLRATA

-1551 TNERTITTHAS
+1551 TNERTITRHAS
-1562 STGSKTERRD
+1562 GTGYKTEQRE
-1572 FADSAARIEASHDLS
+1572 FADNAARIEASHDLTM
-1587 AGAGRDIANVGGV
+1587 GAGRDIANKGGV

-1605 DTNLQAM
+1605 DMGLQAV
-1612 RDVNLTSAEQVNSHT
+1612 RDVNITSAEQVDSNT
-1627 QGSKH
+1627 MGSGH

-1642 SVTADRELKVTAGQD
+1642 SATAGREMKVTAGQD
-1657 LRVVASNVIAQTR
+1657 LRVVASNVIAQST

-1675 GRDIAIESAANE
+1675 GRDIAITSAANE
-1687 SHRASQSK
+1687 SHRSSQSK

-1700 SDLVRQQSSLVQSG
+1700 SDLVRQQSSVIQSG

-1724 LSLVASQMKG
+1724 LSLVASQLKG

-1744 DINLLSATD
+1744 DISLLSATD
-1753 EAAEFYS
+1753 ETAEFYS

-1772 EQRESYHSTNIASV
+1772 EQRESYDSTNVASV

-1800 AGGDVTLDGGRNV
+1800 AGGGVTLDGGRNV
-1813 TVIGSQLKA
+1813 TVIGSQLNA
-1822 GDDLVVGATGD
+1822 GNDLVVGATGD
-1833 VAVLSGVEEHGSYS
+1833 VAVLSGIEEHGSYS

-1881 VVIAAGNDL
+1881 VVLVAGNDL
-1890 RVRASE
+1890 RLRASK

-1916 NLVSANDTAYSRSEE
+1916 NLVAANDTAYSHSEQ
-1931 YKKKN
+1931 YKKKT
-1936 GLSVSGGFLSISSAK
+1936 GLSVSGGFLSFSSAK
-1951 EAGRLAQSS
+1951 ESGRIAQSS

-1966 VSADRDATLQAER
+1966 VTADRDATLQAER
-1979 DINLIGSGIDAGR
+1979 DINLVGSGIDAGR

-2008 NSRSEQDWEKNKQA
+2008 NSRSERDWEKNKQA

-2034 FFAGADRTKEKN
+2034 FFAGADSLKNKN

-2061 QNLAVNA
+2061 QDVAINA
-2068 KRDITQIGSDLE
+2068 QRDINQTGSDLR
-2080 AFNDIDLTA
+2080 ATRDIGLTA
-2089 GRNIKIDAAR
+2089 GRNINIDAAR
-2099 EMQLIEHQ
+2099 ETQLTEQ
-2107 RESERNGA
+2107 EREASRNGLGI
-2115 SLSMNHNYGRT
+2115 SFNHNYGNT
-2126 RDVVK
+2126 KDAVN
-2131 GAGQGEDGVSKAS
+2131 GAGKGENGVSKAS
-2144 STLKAVDGVSQFVSG
+2144 STLKGIDAVAQFVNG
-2159 PTFDAKIGNSKQ
+2159 PTVDVKYGNSTQ
-2171 STSQQVIEQT
+2171 TSSQQVIEQT
-2181 RRSSTLNAGN
+2181 NRASTFDAGNDLNLNAGN
-2191 DLNIA
+2191 D
-2196 ANNDVQISGSQ
+2196 VTVKGGQ
-2207 LISGRDINVKGRD
+2207 LKAGRDINVKGRD
-2220 VTLDAAKGSYAEE
+2220 VTLDVAKGSVSQES
-2233 TRERQSWGGIHGG
+2233 TDRQSWSGIHGG
-2246 TSGGFKLGVGGSN
+2246 TSGGFKLGVGGSY
-2259 GIASGDSEQ
+2259 GVATEDGVHGS
-2268 QTSTVTSLDAARDVN
+2268 STATQVAAGRDVN
-2283 LQASN
+2283 VDARH
-2288 DLNLIGSQ
+2288 DINLVGTQ
-2296 VKAQRDI
+2296 VKAGRDI
-2303 DLRAANNLN
+2303 ALDAGNELN
-2312 IRAAQNDSGSDNTR
+2312 IRSAQNASDSESNR
-2326 KSGGGEVGLSVGSE
+2326 HNGGGEGGLTFGSQ
-2340 GVGIYASVNLGRGN
+2340 GVGVYVSVNIGKGN
-2354 LEREAQR
+2354 LDREGSR
-2361 QQQAYLYAGNRLG
+2361 QQEAYLYAGNRLG
-2374 FTSGKDTNIAGADL
+2374 FTSGKDTNISGATL
-2388 RGNEVIGR
+2388 RGDEVVGR
-2396 VGRDLNVSSVP
+2396 VGGDLNVSSVP
-2407 DTGKVEGKEFDLSV
+2407 DTGEVKGKEFDLSV
-2421 TVTVGPGA
+2421 TATFGPGA
-2429 GVSGSVGYGQTS
+2429 GVSGSVGYGQTT
-2441 GSTEWVEQQTRITG
+2441 GETNWVEQQTSITG
-2455 QDKVDIRTENH
+2455 KNKVDIRTEDH

-2472 LIASDTGKLKLDTGT
+2472 LIAADNGNLKLDTGT

-2524 KGEKDKNGWSVE
+2524 KGEKDKNGWSIS
-2536 GWNYEKDR
+2536 GWEYEKDR
-2544 QQLVRATVGAG
+2544 QQTVRATVGAG
-2555 DVVVRNDAGTGA
+2555 EVVVRNDSKTGA
-2567 DSTKGLN
+2567 DSTAGLN
-2574 RDVDKAY
+2574 RDVSKAY
-2581 EITRDDEH
+2581 EITKDDES

-2600 TAALTPIE
+2600 DAVMDTSGTVTAWKNSIKSYPDSSLKAYEDALKLVNGPVQAAGQVWNSIQAQRVSIEEVPASARAALGDE
-2608 TAKEWTKQLRNYD
+2608 VALNVAKNLVRNGKDPDDIAKLEPKDVIAIQYFAD
-2621 ETAKQNFQQA
+2621 LFTTFAKQQESCGATGDCASGDEGQKDPVHYVDADGNSMIVNFKPLVPSTSGGNVLVQA
-2631 GYDFNA
+2631 DALQTYLDKLNPAQAQLVRLGIQAVMGPVKAAVSLAGNVVVDKLFGDKIADAKDALSKSLASELSGKSKDDLEHSDDRFKELSKLGATTQKGDVYVRGATTLLDIALGIATNA
-2637 AVNKIEAG
+2637 AG
-2645 LGRKMDAGASAMV
+2645 
-2658 GVDFAEATM
+2658 
-2667 EALIIGGLTRAQAM
+2667 
-2681 KTMSNP
+2681 
-2687 DFQERVLA
+2687 
-2695 EVGRL
+2695 
-2700 AGVDVKQVEAISK
+2700 
-2713 EVQVHSSNAERPS
+2713 
-2726 GLELAPTSVTD
+2726 SV
-2737 DDVEKL
+2737 
-2743 SLAQDTL
+2743 A
-2750 RTFSGINEYAAAH
+2750 
-2763 EDEKQAI
+2763 
-2770 SVVIAMAQGP
+2770 
-2780 KGLVQLAVIN
+2780 
-2790 AASETEP
+2790 
-2797 GKALLE
+2797 GKA
-2803 KTEQFSEAIGKEIA
+2803 IGI
-2817 DEIEDT
+2817 
-2823 TLDPKFETDKYL
+2823 
-2835 IGGGQ
+2835 
-2840 FMASVLTG
+2840 V
-2848 VLSKNRG
+2848 
-2855 SKEPT
+2855 
-2860 PVVVADGKGS
+2860 GKGS
-2870 KGPLVSNPTAGNK
+2870 SDGVTKGRDELGGGPKDPDWDKKFAENPPK
-2883 GPCCFAAGTMVSTP
+2883 GWV
-2897 EGDRAIETLQ
+2897 ET
-2907 VGDVVWSKPEKGGKP
+2907 
-2922 FAAAIL
+2922 
-2928 ATHQR
+2928 
-2933 SDQPIYRLK
+2933 
-2942 LKSVRHDGSAQGET
+2942 
-2956 LLVTSSHPF
+2956 
-2965 YVPAKRDFIP
+2965 
-2975 VIDLKPGDLLQ
+2975 
-2986 SLADGETENTSSEVE
+2986 
-3001 SLELYAPIGKTYNL
+3001 
-3015 TVDIGHTFY
+3015 
-3024 VGELKTWV
+3024 
-3032 HNTGP
+3032 
-3037 CDLPEKSGGIGGAKG
+3037 GGAKG
-3052 SFAGKSIE
+3052 PDQALPNNQRLLSGTPGQVTGGSSTKLGQNLNQAMGRNRTDSWAGYQAQHLIPSELKNHPILKKVGIDLDDSSNGIFLPASKAKPEGAISGMPRHTGSHPNYTEAVRKSLNE
-3060 DLSNAGKLLDPA
+3060 LDRNLPVE
-3072 DKSGQL
+3072 Q
-3078 SLAGRA
+3078 
-3084 LQKHGSREGSAFP
+3084 LQKQVFDLQGRLRNVTGSGMPVRNVDGAKTE
-3097 SVKGSPSEIN
+3097 VWLKW
-3107 AQGQKIADEILSN
+3107 L
-3120 PATTVAYK
+3120 
-3128 DTGRFGKVMDVIAP
+3128 GK
-3142 DGRGLR
+3142 
-3148 YDANGKF
+3148 
-3155 IGLLE
+3155 
-3160 PPKP
+3160 

>member
-1 MDDRQHAFLAR
+1 MDDRQYAFLAR

-18 KNRDAFWGMP
+18 KTRDAFWGMP

-97 LNNATNPAQ
+97 LNNATNAAQ
-106 ATQLGGII
+106 STQLGGII

-119 LQGTAATTILN
+119 LQGTAAKVILN
-130 EVNGGNPSQ
+130 EVNGGTPSQ

-161 SCNGCGFINTPKAT
+161 TCNGCGFINTPKAT

-240 NAGTLN
+240 NANTLN

-311 TAAAGAVDIAAKS
+311 TAAAGAVDIDAKS

-334 SRLDVKTQGDLT
+334 SRLRVKTQGDLT
-346 SQKNLVARD
+346 NQNNLVARD

-371 EAGVNADNSRN
+371 EAGVYADNSRN

-387 SLTAKQLNN
+387 TLIAKQLNN

-407 NVTTTTALNNQ
+407 NITTTAALNNQ
-418 GGTLSGQRNTTV
+418 GGTLSGQGKTTV
-430 TGNAVDNRNKGRILG
+430 TGNVVDNRNKGRILG
-445 NTELHLTADQV
+445 NTELHLSADQV

-486 LNSATLILGSLD
+486 LNSATLVLGSLD

-505 TGKNLD
+505 AGKNLD
-511 ITSTGAIKNQGGELS
+511 ITNTGAINNRGGELS
-526 SQGVVT
+526 SQGVMT

-550 KLLVSASDSVKNAEK
+550 KLLVSATGAVNNAEK
-565 GLIASREGA
+565 GLLASRAAEV
-574 LELDAA
+574 EFDAA

-589 QGKGLVTVDVAGD
+589 QGEGLVTVDVSGD

-611 AQDAKLSVFA
+611 AKDAKLSVFA

-639 ARATGVLKNG
+639 ARTTGVLKKG
-649 YDVSLRGGTI
+649 YDVNRQGGTI

-664 SIQALA
+664 SIRALA
-670 GLFNDGGRIA
+670 GLFNDGGRMA
-680 AQAGDVVITNAGA
+680 AQAGDVVVTNAAA

-702 YATGKVQV
+702 YATGKVW
-710 IGRDMDNSGGGQVSA
+710 ITGRGMDNSGGGQVSA

-767 KNSTTVFDIG
+767 QNSTTVFKIG

-790 SQNVGL
+790 SNDVGFNTGSVQNV
-796 DTGSIQNAGGKL
+796 GGKL
-808 LHTGLGVFGISQ
+808 LHTGLGLFGISQ

-850 AGHLVVDV
+850 AGHLVVNV

-863 TSTGQLL
+863 TATGQLL

-899 GAYASNGRLS
+899 GDYTGNGRLS
-909 SLGALGLKAALINL
+909 SLGTLGLKAALISL

-931 GGRTTVV
+931 GGNTTVV

-954 MNVTAATINN
+954 LSVTAATLNN

-983 EHGLIFSGGAT
+983 EHGLIFSGGNT

-1013 LSIDRDGLGTRANRI
+1013 LSIDRDGLGTRASRI
-1028 LNSSGSLQS
+1028 LNSSGTLQS
-1037 DGSMRLAASTI
+1037 DGNMRLAASTI
-1048 DNVREVLT
+1048 DNVREILT
-1056 AHDAGIYTASIRE
+1056 THDAGIYTASIRE
-1069 VACIEGVNAGDCS
+1069 VACIPGDCD
-1082 GGKENHVW
+1082 GPKQNHVW

-1105 ASSITTGGNLDIQ
+1105 ASSITTGGNLNIQ

-1156 TFMSERTR
+1156 TFRSQRTR
-1164 SPGGWRAAAN
+1164 HPSGWRTAAN

-1181 LQSPGYNANDLGGLE
+1181 LQSPDYNANDLGGLE

-1203 GMTERELPQ
+1203 GMTETEFLQ
-1212 FRTQAST
+1212 FRTQTST

-1228 IQAGGAVDVRASGN
+1228 IQAGGALDIPTQGDLNSG
-1242 TDNSVVRG
+1242 VVRG

-1274 INRQLPP
+1274 VNRQLPP
-1281 NLTQQQVDPLALPG
+1281 SLTQQQVDPLALPG

-1300 GQNGLFRMSGEGS
+1300 GQNGLFRMSGDGS
-1313 TTPTQASGLTQ
+1313 TTPTQSSGLTQ

-1330 RSFQA
+1330 RSFRA

-1368 DIAAKRLGDGFYEQR
+1368 DTAAKRLGDGFYEQR

-1397 LDGQT
+1397 LDGQN

-1413 NAIASKDT
+1413 NAIASKDA

-1447 RTVNNE
+1447 RTVNNQ

-1464 ANNRLAANGALI
+1464 ANHRLAPNGALI
-1476 QGADIS
+1476 QGSDVS
-1482 LITGQNLNNAG
+1482 LIAGKNLNNAG
-1493 TLRASSNLRASA
+1493 TLRASSNLRATA

-1513 LMEAGGRLD
+1513 LLEAGNRLE
-1522 ALASNNLTN
+1522 ALAGNDLTN

-1551 TNERTITTHAS
+1551 TNERTITRHAS
-1562 STGSKTERRD
+1562 GTGYKTEQRE
-1572 FADSAARIEASHDLS
+1572 FADNAARIEASHDLTM
-1587 AGAGRDIANVGGV
+1587 GAGRDIANKGGV

-1605 DTNLQAM
+1605 DMGLQAV
-1612 RDVNLTSAEQVNSHT
+1612 RDVNITSAEQVDSNT
-1627 QGSKH
+1627 MGSGH

-1642 SVTADRELKVTAGQD
+1642 SATAGREMKVTAGQD
-1657 LRVVASNVIAQTR
+1657 LRVVASNVIAQST

-1675 GRDIAIESAANE
+1675 GRDIAITSAANE
-1687 SHRASQSK
+1687 SHRSSQSK

-1700 SDLVRQQSSLVQSG
+1700 SDLVRQQSSVIQSG

-1724 LSLVASQMKG
+1724 LSLVASQLKG

-1744 DINLLSATD
+1744 DISLLSATD
-1753 EAAEFYS
+1753 ETAEFYS

-1772 EQRESYHSTNIASV
+1772 EQRESYDSTNVASV

-1800 AGGDVTLDGGRNV
+1800 AGGGVTLDGGRNV
-1813 TVIGSQLKA
+1813 TVIGSQLNA
-1822 GDDLVVGATGD
+1822 GNDLVVGATGD
-1833 VAVLSGVEEHGSYS
+1833 VAVLSGIEEHGSYS

-1881 VVIAAGNDL
+1881 VVLVAGNDL
-1890 RVRASE
+1890 RLRASK

-1916 NLVSANDTAYSRSEE
+1916 NLVAANDTAYSHSEQ
-1931 YKKKN
+1931 YKKKT
-1936 GLSVSGGFLSISSAK
+1936 GLSVSGGFLSFSSAK
-1951 EAGRLAQSS
+1951 ESGRIAQSS

-1966 VSADRDATLQAER
+1966 VTADRDATLQAER
-1979 DINLIGSGIDAGR
+1979 DINLVGSGIDAGR

-2008 NSRSEQDWEKNKQA
+2008 NSRSERDWEKNKQA

-2034 FFAGADRTKEKN
+2034 FFAGADSLKNKN

-2061 QNLAVNA
+2061 QDVAINA
-2068 KRDITQIGSDLE
+2068 QRDINQTGSDLR
-2080 AFNDIDLTA
+2080 ATRDIGLTA
-2089 GRNIKIDAAR
+2089 GRNINIDAAR
-2099 EMQLIEHQ
+2099 ETQLTEQ
-2107 RESERNGA
+2107 EREASRNGLGI
-2115 SLSMNHNYGRT
+2115 SFNHNYGNT
-2126 RDVVK
+2126 KDAVN
-2131 GAGQGEDGVSKAS
+2131 GAGKGENGVSKAS
-2144 STLKAVDGVSQFVSG
+2144 STLKGIDAVAQFVNG
-2159 PTFDAKIGNSKQ
+2159 PTVDVKYGNSTQ
-2171 STSQQVIEQT
+2171 TSSQQVIEQT
-2181 RRSSTLNAGN
+2181 NRASTFDAGNDLNLNAGN
-2191 DLNIA
+2191 D
-2196 ANNDVQISGSQ
+2196 VTVKGGQ
-2207 LISGRDINVKGRD
+2207 LKAGRDINVKGRD
-2220 VTLDAAKGSYAEE
+2220 VTLDVAKGSVSQES
-2233 TRERQSWGGIHGG
+2233 TDRQSWSGIHGG
-2246 TSGGFKLGVGGSN
+2246 TSGGFKLGVGGSY
-2259 GIASGDSEQ
+2259 GVATEDGVHGS
-2268 QTSTVTSLDAARDVN
+2268 STATQVAAGRDVN
-2283 LQASN
+2283 VDARH
-2288 DLNLIGSQ
+2288 DINLVGTQ
-2296 VKAQRDI
+2296 VKAGRDI
-2303 DLRAANNLN
+2303 ALDAGNELN
-2312 IRAAQNDSGSDNTR
+2312 IRSAQNASDSESNR
-2326 KSGGGEVGLSVGSE
+2326 HNGGGEGGLTFGSQ
-2340 GVGIYASVNLGRGN
+2340 GVGVYVSVNIGKGN
-2354 LEREAQR
+2354 LDREGSR
-2361 QQQAYLYAGNRLG
+2361 QQEAYLYAGNRLG
-2374 FTSGKDTNIAGADL
+2374 FTSGKDTNISGATL
-2388 RGNEVIGR
+2388 RGDEVVGR
-2396 VGRDLNVSSVP
+2396 VGGDLNVSSVP
-2407 DTGKVEGKEFDLSV
+2407 DTGEVKGKEFDLSV
-2421 TVTVGPGA
+2421 TATFGPGA
-2429 GVSGSVGYGQTS
+2429 GVSGSVGYGQTT
-2441 GSTEWVEQQTRITG
+2441 GETNWVEQQTSITG
-2455 QDKVDIRTENH
+2455 KNKVDIRTEDH

-2472 LIASDTGKLKLDTGT
+2472 LIAADNGNLKLDTGT

-2524 KGEKDKNGWSVE
+2524 KGEKDKNGWSIS
-2536 GWNYEKDR
+2536 GWEYEKDR
-2544 QQLVRATVGAG
+2544 QQTVRATVGAG
-2555 DVVVRNDAGTGA
+2555 EVVVRNDSKTGA
-2567 DSTKGLN
+2567 DSTAGLN
-2574 RDVDKAY
+2574 RDVSKAY
-2581 EITRDDEH
+2581 EITKDDES

-2600 TAALTPIE
+2600 DAVMDTSGTVTAWKNSIKSYPDSSLKAYEDALKLVNGPVQAAGQVWNSIQAQRVSIEEVPASARAALGDE
-2608 TAKEWTKQLRNYD
+2608 VALNVAKNLVRNGKDPDDIAKLEPKDVIAIQYFAD
-2621 ETAKQNFQQA
+2621 LFTTFAKQQESCGATGDCASGDEGQKDPVHYVDADGNSMIVNFKPLVPSTSGGNVLVQA
-2631 GYDFNA
+2631 DALQTYLDKLNPAQAQLVRLGIQAVMGPVKAAVSLAGNVVVDKLFGDKIADAKDALSKSLASELSGKSKDDLEHSDDRFKELSKLGATTQKGDVYVRGATTLLDIALGIATNA
-2637 AVNKIEAG
+2637 AG
-2645 LGRKMDAGASAMV
+2645 
-2658 GVDFAEATM
+2658 
-2667 EALIIGGLTRAQAM
+2667 
-2681 KTMSNP
+2681 
-2687 DFQERVLA
+2687 
-2695 EVGRL
+2695 
-2700 AGVDVKQVEAISK
+2700 
-2713 EVQVHSSNAERPS
+2713 
-2726 GLELAPTSVTD
+2726 SV
-2737 DDVEKL
+2737 
-2743 SLAQDTL
+2743 A
-2750 RTFSGINEYAAAH
+2750 
-2763 EDEKQAI
+2763 
-2770 SVVIAMAQGP
+2770 
-2780 KGLVQLAVIN
+2780 
-2790 AASETEP
+2790 
-2797 GKALLE
+2797 GKA
-2803 KTEQFSEAIGKEIA
+2803 IGI
-2817 DEIEDT
+2817 
-2823 TLDPKFETDKYL
+2823 
-2835 IGGGQ
+2835 
-2840 FMASVLTG
+2840 V
-2848 VLSKNRG
+2848 
-2855 SKEPT
+2855 
-2860 PVVVADGKGS
+2860 GKGS
-2870 KGPLVSNPTAGNK
+2870 SDGVTKGRDELGGGPKDPDWDKKFAENPPK
-2883 GPCCFAAGTMVSTP
+2883 GWV
-2897 EGDRAIETLQ
+2897 ET
-2907 VGDVVWSKPEKGGKP
+2907 
-2922 FAAAIL
+2922 
-2928 ATHQR
+2928 
-2933 SDQPIYRLK
+2933 
-2942 LKSVRHDGSAQGET
+2942 
-2956 LLVTSSHPF
+2956 
-2965 YVPAKRDFIP
+2965 
-2975 VIDLKPGDLLQ
+2975 
-2986 SLADGETENTSSEVE
+2986 
-3001 SLELYAPIGKTYNL
+3001 
-3015 TVDIGHTFY
+3015 
-3024 VGELKTWV
+3024 
-3032 HNTGP
+3032 
-3037 CDLPEKSGGIGGAKG
+3037 GGAKG
-3052 SFAGKSIE
+3052 PDQALPNNQRLLSGTPGQVTGGSSTKLGQNLNQAMGRNRTDSWAGYQAQHLIPSELKNHPILKKVGIDLDDSSNGIFLPASKAKPEGAISGMPRHTGSHPNYTEAVRKSLNE
-3060 DLSNAGKLLDPA
+3060 LDRNLPVE
-3072 DKSGQL
+3072 Q
-3078 SLAGRA
+3078 
-3084 LQKHGSREGSAFP
+3084 LQKQVFDLQGRLRNVTGSGMPVRNVDGAKTE
-3097 SVKGSPSEIN
+3097 VWLKW
-3107 AQGQKIADEILSN
+3107 L
-3120 PATTVAYK
+3120 
-3128 DTGRFGKVMDVIAP
+3128 GK
-3142 DGRGLR
+3142 
-3148 YDANGKF
+3148 
-3155 IGLLE
+3155 
-3160 PPKP
+3160 

>member
-1 MDDRQHAFLAR
+1 MFLPAHWVRLCRALLCRSPLTFAYASVAR
-12 QPSAAL
+12 QPSSAL
-18 KNRDAFWGMP
+18 KTRDAFWGMP

-97 LNNATNPAQ
+97 LNNATNTAQ

-119 LQGTAATTILN
+119 LQGTAAKVILN

-161 SCNGCGFINTPKAT
+161 TCNGCGFINTPKAT

-240 NAGTLN
+240 NANTLN

-311 TAAAGAVDIAAKS
+311 TAAAGAVDIKAKS

-346 SQKNLVARD
+346 SQNNLVARD
-355 SIHLDSG
+355 SIHLESG

-382 TTGDV
+382 DTGDIT
-387 SLTAKQLNN
+387 LIAKQLNN

-407 NVTTTTALNNQ
+407 NVTTTAALNNQ
-418 GGTLSGQRNTTV
+418 GGTLSGQGKTTV
-430 TGNAVDNRNKGRILG
+430 TGNVVDNRNKGRILG
-445 NTELHLTADQV
+445 NTELHLSADQV

-486 LNSATLILGSLD
+486 LNSATLVLGSLD

-505 TGKNLD
+505 AGKNLD
-511 ITSTGAIKNQGGELS
+511 ITNADAINNQGGELS
-526 SQGVVT
+526 SQGIVT

-550 KLLVSASDSVKNAEK
+550 KLLVSATGAVNNADK
-565 GLIASREGA
+565 GLLASRAAEV
-574 LELDAA
+574 ELDAA

-589 QGKGLVTVDVAGD
+589 QGEGLVTVDVSGD

-611 AQDAKLSVFA
+611 AKDAKLSVFA

-639 ARATGVLKNG
+639 ARTTGVLKNG
-649 YDVSLRGGTI
+649 YDVNRQGGTI

-664 SIQALA
+664 SIRALA
-670 GLFNDGGRIA
+670 GLFNDGGRMA
-680 AQAGDVVITNAGA
+680 AQAGDVVVTNAAA

-702 YATGKVQV
+702 YATGKVWV
-710 IGRDMDNSGGGQVSA
+710 TGRGMDNSGGGQVSA

-767 KNSTTVFDIG
+767 QNSTTVFNIG

-796 DTGSIQNAGGKL
+796 DTGSIQNVGGKL
-808 LHTGLGVFGISQ
+808 LHTGLGLFGISQ

-850 AGHLVVDV
+850 AGHLVVNV

-863 TSTGQLL
+863 TATGQLL

-885 GLIGSDGAIDLQLT
+885 GLIGGDGAIDLQLT
-899 GAYASNGRLS
+899 GAYTGNGRLS
-909 SLGALGLKAALINL
+909 SLGTLGLKAALISL

-931 GGRTTVV
+931 GGNTTVV

-954 MNVTAATINN
+954 LSVTAATINN

-983 EHGLIFSGGAT
+983 EHGLIFSGGNT

-1013 LSIDRDGLGTRANRI
+1013 LSIDRDGLGTRASRI
-1028 LNSSGSLQS
+1028 LNSSGTLQS
-1037 DGSMRLAASTI
+1037 DGNMRLAASTI

-1056 AHDAGIYTASIRE
+1056 THDAGIYTASIRE
-1069 VACIEGVNAGDCS
+1069 VACVPGDCD
-1082 GGKENHVW
+1082 GPKQNHVW

-1105 ASSITTGGNLDIQ
+1105 ASSITTGGNLNIQ

-1144 IGIETGETETSR
+1144 IGIETGETEISR
-1156 TFMSERTR
+1156 TFRSQRTR
-1164 SPGGWRAAAN
+1164 HPSGWRVAAN

-1212 FRTQAST
+1212 FRTQTNT

-1228 IQAGGAVDVRASGN
+1228 IQAGGAVDVRIQGN
-1242 TDNSVVRG
+1242 ADNSVVRG
-1250 GYNYVGAGPRTDTQA
+1250 GYHYVGAGPRTDTQA

-1274 INRQLPP
+1274 VNRQLPP
-1281 NLTQQQVDPLALPG
+1281 SLTQQQVDPLALPG

-1300 GQNGLFRMSGEGS
+1300 GQNGLFRMSGDGS
-1313 TTPTQASGLTQ
+1313 TTPTQSSGLTQ

-1330 RSFQA
+1330 RSFRA

-1368 DIAAKRLGDGFYEQR
+1368 DTAAKRLGDGFYEQR

-1397 LDGQT
+1397 LDGQN

-1413 NAIASKDT
+1413 NAIASKDA

-1447 RTVNNE
+1447 RTVNNQ

-1464 ANNRLAANGALI
+1464 ANHRLAPNGALI
-1476 QGADIS
+1476 QGSDVS
-1482 LITGQNLNNAG
+1482 LIAGKNLNNAG
-1493 TLRASSNLRASA
+1493 TLRASSNLRATA

-1513 LMEAGGRLD
+1513 LLEAGNRLE
-1522 ALASNNLTN
+1522 ALAGNDLTN

-1551 TNERTITTHAS
+1551 TNERTITRHAS
-1562 STGSKTERRD
+1562 GTGYKTEQRE
-1572 FADSAARIEASHDLS
+1572 FADNAARIEASHDLTM
-1587 AGAGRDIANVGGV
+1587 GAGRDIANKGGV

-1605 DTNLQAM
+1605 DMGLQAV
-1612 RDVNLTSAEQVNSHT
+1612 RDVNITSAEQVDSNT
-1627 QGSKH
+1627 MGSGH

-1642 SVTADRELKVTAGQD
+1642 SATAGREMKVTAGQD
-1657 LRVVASNVIAQTR
+1657 LRVVASNVIAQST

-1675 GRDIAIESAANE
+1675 GRDIAITSAANE
-1687 SHRASQSK
+1687 SHRSSQSK

-1700 SDLVRQQSSLVQSG
+1700 SDLVRQQSSVIQSG

-1724 LSLVASQMKG
+1724 LSLVASQLKG

-1744 DINLLSATD
+1744 DISLLSATD
-1753 EAAEFYS
+1753 ETAEFYS

-1772 EQRESYHSTNIASV
+1772 EQRESYDSTNVASV

-1800 AGGDVTLDGGRNV
+1800 AGGGVTLDGGRNV
-1813 TVIGSQLKA
+1813 TVIGSQLNA
-1822 GDDLVVGATGD
+1822 GNDLVVGATGD
-1833 VAVLSGVEEHGSYS
+1833 VAVLSGIEEHGSYS

-1881 VVIAAGNDL
+1881 VVLVAGNDL
-1890 RVRASE
+1890 RLRASK

-1916 NLVSANDTAYSRSEE
+1916 NLVAANDTAYSHSEQ
-1931 YKKKN
+1931 YKKKT
-1936 GLSVSGGFLSISSAK
+1936 GLSVSGGFLSFSSAK
-1951 EAGRLAQSS
+1951 ESGRIAQSS

-1966 VSADRDATLQAER
+1966 VTADRDATLQAER
-1979 DINLIGSGIDAGR
+1979 DINLVGSGIDAGR

-2008 NSRSEQDWEKNKQA
+2008 NSRSERDWEKNKQA

-2034 FFAGADRTKEKN
+2034 FFAGADSLKNKN

-2061 QNLAVNA
+2061 QDVAINA
-2068 KRDITQIGSDLE
+2068 QRDINQTGSDLR
-2080 AFNDIDLTA
+2080 ATRDIGLTA
-2089 GRNIKIDAAR
+2089 GRNINIDAAR
-2099 EMQLIEHQ
+2099 ETQLTEQ
-2107 RESERNGA
+2107 EREASRNGLGI
-2115 SLSMNHNYGRT
+2115 SFNHNYGNT
-2126 RDVVK
+2126 KDAVN
-2131 GAGQGEDGVSKAS
+2131 GAGKGENGVSKAS
-2144 STLKAVDGVSQFVSG
+2144 STLKGIDAVAQFVNG
-2159 PTFDAKIGNSKQ
+2159 PTVDVKYGNSTQ
-2171 STSQQVIEQT
+2171 TSSQQVIEQT
-2181 RRSSTLNAGN
+2181 NRASTFDAGNDLNLNAGN
-2191 DLNIA
+2191 D
-2196 ANNDVQISGSQ
+2196 VTVKGGQ
-2207 LISGRDINVKGRD
+2207 LKAGRDINVKGRD
-2220 VTLDAAKGSYAEE
+2220 VTLDVAKGSVSQES
-2233 TRERQSWGGIHGG
+2233 TDRQSWSGIHGG
-2246 TSGGFKLGVGGSN
+2246 TSGGFKLGVGGSY
-2259 GIASGDSEQ
+2259 GVATEDGVHGS
-2268 QTSTVTSLDAARDVN
+2268 STATQVAAGRDVN
-2283 LQASN
+2283 VDARH
-2288 DLNLIGSQ
+2288 DINLVGTQ
-2296 VKAQRDI
+2296 VKAGRDI
-2303 DLRAANNLN
+2303 ALDAGNELN
-2312 IRAAQNDSGSDNTR
+2312 IRSAQNASDSESNR
-2326 KSGGGEVGLSVGSE
+2326 HNGGGEGGLTFGSQ
-2340 GVGIYASVNLGRGN
+2340 GVGVYVSVNIGKGN
-2354 LEREAQR
+2354 LDREGSR
-2361 QQQAYLYAGNRLG
+2361 QQEAYLYAGNRLG
-2374 FTSGKDTNIAGADL
+2374 FTSGKDTNISGATL
-2388 RGNEVIGR
+2388 RGDEVVGR
-2396 VGRDLNVSSVP
+2396 VGGDLNVSSVP
-2407 DTGKVEGKEFDLSV
+2407 DTGEVKGKEFDLSV
-2421 TVTVGPGA
+2421 TATFGPGA
-2429 GVSGSVGYGQTS
+2429 GVSGSVGYGQTT
-2441 GSTEWVEQQTRITG
+2441 GETNWVEQQTSITG
-2455 QDKVDIRTENH
+2455 KNKVDIRTEDH

-2472 LIASDTGKLKLDTGT
+2472 LIAADNGNLKLDTGT

-2524 KGEKDKNGWSVE
+2524 KGEKDKNGWSIS
-2536 GWNYEKDR
+2536 GWEYEKDR
-2544 QQLVRATVGAG
+2544 QQTVRATVGAG
-2555 DVVVRNDAGTGA
+2555 EVVVRNDSKTGA
-2567 DSTKGLN
+2567 DSTAGLN
-2574 RDVDKAY
+2574 RDVSKAY
-2581 EITRDDEH
+2581 EITKDDES

-2600 TAALTPIE
+2600 DAVMDTSGTVTAWKNSIKSYPDSSLKAYEDALKLVNGPVQAAGQVWNSIQAQRVSIEEVPASARAALGDE
-2608 TAKEWTKQLRNYD
+2608 VALNVAKNLVRNGKDPDDIAKLEPKDVIAIQYFAD
-2621 ETAKQNFQQA
+2621 LFTTFAKQQESCGATGDCASGDEGQKDPVHYVDADGNSMIVNFKPLVPSTSGGNVLVQA
-2631 GYDFNA
+2631 DALQTYLDKLNPAQAQLVRLGIQAVMGPVKAAVSLAGNVVVDKLFGDKIADAKDALSKSLASELSGKSKDDLEHSDDRFKELSKLGATTQKGDVYVRGATTLLDIALGIATNA
-2637 AVNKIEAG
+2637 AG
-2645 LGRKMDAGASAMV
+2645 
-2658 GVDFAEATM
+2658 
-2667 EALIIGGLTRAQAM
+2667 
-2681 KTMSNP
+2681 
-2687 DFQERVLA
+2687 
-2695 EVGRL
+2695 
-2700 AGVDVKQVEAISK
+2700 
-2713 EVQVHSSNAERPS
+2713 
-2726 GLELAPTSVTD
+2726 SV
-2737 DDVEKL
+2737 
-2743 SLAQDTL
+2743 A
-2750 RTFSGINEYAAAH
+2750 
-2763 EDEKQAI
+2763 
-2770 SVVIAMAQGP
+2770 
-2780 KGLVQLAVIN
+2780 
-2790 AASETEP
+2790 
-2797 GKALLE
+2797 GKA
-2803 KTEQFSEAIGKEIA
+2803 IGI
-2817 DEIEDT
+2817 
-2823 TLDPKFETDKYL
+2823 
-2835 IGGGQ
+2835 
-2840 FMASVLTG
+2840 V
-2848 VLSKNRG
+2848 
-2855 SKEPT
+2855 
-2860 PVVVADGKGS
+2860 GKGS
-2870 KGPLVSNPTAGNK
+2870 SDGVTKGRDELGGGPKDPDWDKKFAENPPK
-2883 GPCCFAAGTMVSTP
+2883 GWV
-2897 EGDRAIETLQ
+2897 ET
-2907 VGDVVWSKPEKGGKP
+2907 
-2922 FAAAIL
+2922 
-2928 ATHQR
+2928 
-2933 SDQPIYRLK
+2933 
-2942 LKSVRHDGSAQGET
+2942 
-2956 LLVTSSHPF
+2956 
-2965 YVPAKRDFIP
+2965 
-2975 VIDLKPGDLLQ
+2975 
-2986 SLADGETENTSSEVE
+2986 
-3001 SLELYAPIGKTYNL
+3001 
-3015 TVDIGHTFY
+3015 
-3024 VGELKTWV
+3024 
-3032 HNTGP
+3032 
-3037 CDLPEKSGGIGGAKG
+3037 GGAKG
-3052 SFAGKSIE
+3052 PDQALPNNQRLLSGTPGQVTGGSSTKLGQNLNQAMGRNRTDSWAGYQAQHLIPSELKNHPILKKVGIDLDDSSNGIFLPASKAKPEGAISGMPRHTGSHPNYTEAVRKSLNE
-3060 DLSNAGKLLDPA
+3060 LDRNLPVE
-3072 DKSGQL
+3072 Q
-3078 SLAGRA
+3078 
-3084 LQKHGSREGSAFP
+3084 LQKQVFDLQGRLRNVTGSGMPVRNVDGAKTE
-3097 SVKGSPSEIN
+3097 VWLKW
-3107 AQGQKIADEILSN
+3107 L
-3120 PATTVAYK
+3120 
-3128 DTGRFGKVMDVIAP
+3128 GK
-3142 DGRGLR
+3142 
-3148 YDANGKF
+3148 
-3155 IGLLE
+3155 
-3160 PPKP
+3160 